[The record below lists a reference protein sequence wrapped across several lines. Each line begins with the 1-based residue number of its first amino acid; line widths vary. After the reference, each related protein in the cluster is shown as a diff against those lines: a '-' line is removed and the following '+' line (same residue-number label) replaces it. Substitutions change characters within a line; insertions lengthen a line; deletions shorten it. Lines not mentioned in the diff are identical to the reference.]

1 MNANCSFVP
10 NSLTKDLEIFCGNDN
25 AKYLEYFSKVFTRDP
40 SDETLEFRKEFISWY
55 KKKYKEDLNIETLTS
70 DKFKTLAVE
79 YSIDLKPS
87 YEHTEITINTSRA
100 AIFGY
105 TSPLARKKAI
115 AFISMLIY
123 KDYMNTERTE
133 DNIKT
138 NILSNI
144 ASNNIKYIR
153 DIVADMLAPDNDA
166 LYEEIWKN
174 LTNNCAEYIDKL
186 IKENKNN
193 KEAIPYSN
201 KILNYL
207 ALYRELTSTYKAD
220 KNSISVQEKVFDEIL
235 NSKLITSLTLSRY
248 DNFND
253 IEEARQ
259 ASLNSSETEE
269 TEDTVEIDDENQQTD
284 TSIRNYGLHHGE
296 YSDFKKHL
304 SERIK
309 RILNTIPKLNS
320 PVPETEDL
328 SEMNPD
334 LKIDES
340 IGFPEYLDATEV
352 ATALYAYVSKDDAD
366 SMVESIRDM
375 AEMFPEFAGFSIL
388 ANQLKANQDLKFH
401 FYTNFGKHIVSK
413 AQTIL
418 SDGIINYRISNPN
431 ASRLDALKTQYIN
444 EFMINSVNI
453 DMLDIKEKFNKI
465 TYVNKRGKLE
475 LPVSRNT
482 GDKIPRILALVENET
497 GKTDKLINAIGE
509 LYDILKYFY
518 PSLNHNSLINFVC
531 NNPDFNIQEAIT
543 SIYGDVK
550 KAVDTAES
558 VQLAIKDKQD
568 KIKSSIE
575 FNNKLLRENKLKKA
589 NHTPDE
595 FIDIEKIKEEDPI
608 KPEML
613 TSPTSFAEH
622 MLRYSLIKLN
632 LNSVNVHGNQ
642 SSDIL
647 NSSLITRLKAIFE
660 NPEKGANSPLQLL
673 AEDYHLDTNTQ
684 FRLSNILIEQDGHP
698 GIFKKENGKYVP
710 TEYANDLLQFTLFNG
725 AINQDTDIAVLYSQ
739 MSKGDYIGT
748 SWANFFSELN
758 NTITGTDIKL
768 GRYFL
773 RIPSDAPKTFI
784 LKAPRFVVDLHN
796 PLFTTGNQEEYDS
809 FINNIVSELMS
820 TNISVDPNAVAE
832 FVKNTGILIKSDN
845 DFVSHLLSTGEQ
857 DVDLR
862 EFVDDIQLLKI
873 EEESDKQNS
882 DVTVIPFVKQNED
895 GSAIVYI
902 LEGTLNKTKNSYKRG
917 YLQNAKVKNLF
928 NAENYKE
935 DITKLI
941 SEHFKSDFINNG
953 VVSYKNNTV
962 KRNRVIN
969 KNHQIFK
976 QLKNAFKQELLDGI
990 AAARLMFET
999 DVLKDNNDNPILI
1012 NGKES
1017 YIINRDSK
1025 LNPILQERWA
1035 NDLNGLSPVYH
1046 FNKKTAYEDG
1056 KLTGRVF
1063 ESDRFIIFDENQETV
1078 RNYGQELI
1086 DSVVK
1091 YLGTVDNPS
1100 IDNLLLWTES
1110 NGTFDLNLTQSQENA
1125 IDEKLSEYIND
1136 FVDNSYQRI
1145 QKTKHFMRG
1154 KKVNIDSVADFML
1167 NHQLMY
1173 INSNELLEGDTKY
1186 YKDVQTF
1193 LKRTK
1198 EYQASGNPYGI
1209 ASIRRTLTSTPLEN
1223 IQIGPASWNITLND
1237 RFNAVTFHTTNTF
1250 NKKVLDNLES
1260 VLSNKK
1266 IMGDRVMSKED
1277 AHILMYGLDGNGG
1290 YADAKVND
1298 AQSYITFEEWIRR
1311 VAARGELDKYT
1322 PLINKIKNKETLTK
1336 EDLTEFIQVQKNI
1349 YYDLYY
1355 DNITGRVAP
1364 RYIKNAE
1371 FVLVPQ
1377 FIEGTELYEVYKF
1390 MKNNNIAQINT
1401 DETSK
1406 ASNNYII
1413 DIFDNK
1419 GNLNQEIIDSN
1430 NLSDLENKENKT
1442 KEDNDRIK
1450 KAKDYNNLITRAIQ
1464 PYSYNYLYEQQK
1476 VPQHMFADNK
1486 FAIQIAKKIIDNIK
1500 EDHPLYYEKVD
1511 YFNLMTA
1518 NIKESFVN
1526 LMKEFN
1532 IPVDNNG
1539 NLLATDYTI
1548 FENIDYKKFYDKL
1561 KVELGR
1567 LGLDDNS
1574 LDYATLTGNPL
1585 SPGETVMPNYV
1596 GIMINKLES
1605 IVQSLVTKAVTR
1617 QTLHGFHAAQITNI
1631 GYKKL
1636 GTKNTIGKDDTLKYH
1651 PEVKDDKGNTKTE
1664 AYIEVKLP
1672 YGAFGIDKNSEHYKN
1687 MSDDD
1692 IIKELEKKGL
1702 DKFIGYRIPTEGKQS
1717 IAVMKIAG
1725 FIPDGSGSTI
1735 VVPNEWVPQT
1745 GSDFDVDSVYG
1756 IMHKVYIN
1764 KVNGEVY
1771 KIKYKNKFDRQ
1782 DWYNYIAK
1790 TVGDRIEELDKEKYE
1805 SIKDNA
1811 KNEAKNAVK
1820 KYRKELQDIEAE
1832 AYKNLPGK
1840 YFFNKEENR
1849 YVYIGVKGAIR
1860 KIHEAIKE
1868 AYKEDNSKQ
1877 RYIDQ
1882 LENELLYLTEH
1893 IDPSKYS
1900 EKELEN
1906 INAYIG
1912 IIDTIHDNV
1921 TGNTTKDKSIYNN
1934 TKNEVLNA
1942 AIEKIKETQY
1952 EVYSKL
1958 AEINKLK
1965 SEEDFLNEANNNPID
1980 NNTRNAR
1987 DNRIVDIMIDIMSH
2001 PYSLEENL
2009 SRSNFDDI
2017 TGNENAA
2024 VDKLRNK
2031 TEQLRRKNRSP
2042 FNILD
2047 EAEFQED
2054 AMQGFALK
2062 GFSVARDTFCSICNT
2077 VRPIISNTYSPVID
2091 YDYSY
2096 LNDEDFNKVLK
2107 SLKDRFD
2114 DKNQENV
2121 KNTGKIIH
2129 IRHNKIGWSSD
2140 DRNINGKYITVYSSQ
2155 TTAHILDAMK
2165 FGPVPNVNKYTFGVY
2180 KTLVDIGS
2188 RYDTAIGFIMHPA
2201 VAVINNYYNRTNSI
2215 YANDVS
2221 TKYIESALEE
2231 YCDRL
2236 EIAVNKENI
2245 KNIVNNTK
2253 ESIIS
2258 IPIWTRESAEKD
2270 TNTLYIF
2277 TDNTDRTSGSKVI
2290 DSNSPYAKKYGKGK
2304 YYPTQT
2310 QAVVRGLPNAMP
2322 ISTQHWFHKG
2332 AKGKTGRWTDE
2343 YIEEFKKVITE
2354 EIEDIKKE
2362 WLSGKYSKIAFGGGD
2377 GLFNGAISEITK
2389 DRTPKIYDFLQSKYN
2404 ELLEFV
2410 KNNPSDN
2417 KTDTNTK
2424 FKFEKRMS
2432 LNEKLQ
2438 VINKFFGVNIST
2450 DYMNNKLRNI
2460 NENDLVLR
2468 ITDEE
2473 AYKEKVGGEV
2483 NMLLADMRHILHFA
2497 KLMKLTNNINSIQ
2510 QVTNPDKFGAKQ
2522 TIFETERVFRN
2533 ISDYIKSQYTYDSN
2547 KKEYVNNSI
2556 LFVNGKD
2563 ILEAIYPDFI
2573 QDINKFEN
2581 TLDSNI
2587 ESFVKSST
2595 NIEKSKYPTLC
2606 AHLKYSSATSIIINK
2621 AFFATQTPIF
2631 KAFIQSIEDKFSDN
2645 KRLDEKTYKEL
2656 RTYIIN
2662 SLYRRTGFINSTL
2675 AYDNRK
2681 KCLDFKNGNVREP
2694 NYEEYARIF
2703 GYSRNVTFEV
2713 PVYNKNKNI
2722 VETKLLK
2729 IKNLSKP
2736 EKNEIN
2742 MFAALSPAQKIE
2754 FLKHNFEGESI
2765 FNYLNT
2771 RLYTTYSTRNT
2782 SPGAQLISFS
2792 ESSADID
2799 YLRDLFYK
2807 AFTNKNPL
2815 VCLAAADIIKYAFVV
2830 DGYQFSRNGVSKL
2843 IPNSLLTNDGPYAGT
2858 NIIADVNEKV
2868 SMINAHLDE
2877 YDLENFIRSHPN
2889 LTQINTRRVKK
2900 NRKMYELA
2908 KNKED
2913 VIIINYSDKDLL
2925 EKYGIQKSNKI
2936 GYNSYVRLKFGYDT
2950 ILYRIYALKDGSV
2963 ILTPLNNLERNENAN
2978 QSSNDSFNIYPIRIG
2993 SYDYF
2998 EDIVN
3003 QYISN
3008 RPTTEVGISP
3018 YNFNK
3023 LIEEIN
3029 PDNFK
3034 ALSYVVEGEPITKE
3048 FDVKAST
3055 PLGRTL
3061 IKNATEIVNDYN
3073 KPYRFFYNLAI
3084 DKYIENN
3091 DSIYIA
3097 IPTEQEVD
3105 GKIEYSNSRTIFE
3118 ITPVDISYLY
3128 KYFVSPSLSRDN
3140 LTEKEKD
3147 ILNTLEQT
3155 MKYRSISKN
3164 FSHMFEIKEFKNNL
3178 NNKDV
3183 KRIRFSTIGHK
3194 TKPIVEATMSVI
3206 QGINYMGTITGE
3218 ERSAALSRNFKQQG
3232 IIRKKIV
3239 AETHVEDVIIPAAKV
3254 VEQAVQNI
3262 KDRFNQFWEIPGN
3275 KNHYYK
3281 ITDPEVI
3288 KEIKVNASLRE
3299 KYLKAIMD
3307 PAAIESKFAI
3317 FRDLDIQSED
3327 EILRP
3332 YLEKIKKS
3340 IAELR
3345 TIPEVK
3351 KAQENYVYEVL
3362 DKLSDNPFI
3371 KEGSTGGLT
3380 SVIGGFYKQSTLN
3393 ALFNDIQE
3401 SPNPLVQVTMK
3412 MVQSNL
3418 RASEMQTRKDV
3429 ENFTKYVENIKAEAK
3444 AAGKDINYDNIFD
3457 EYGRFKRH
3465 YKEKL
3470 ISDRTKLQRA
3480 SDDAKQ
3486 HWIEIRDS
3494 KPNNE
3499 LSTESIEAYI
3509 DYKLKELE
3517 YNEWKAKYIE
3527 QEAYNKPNNKRN
3539 IQDNGYYNTK
3549 NELARVMLTSRDK
3562 YIFAIYNILKD
3573 KKNRLL
3579 NRQMEDIDN
3588 PELDKEIEDI
3598 TTKMWQLRQKNL
3610 YDDIIHNVIVKP
3622 ITPEVEDSKQM
3633 IKYAWNSSNNSED
3646 LDNWVKAN
3654 STNEKKY
3661 FKYEPK
3667 PEFEQKV
3674 RDNLAIL
3681 EKYENRDEN
3690 GEPTVSQDILNKNE
3704 EYQKAKRW
3712 LRRNARSIFV
3722 EKGDDSWIFEY
3733 NKAIDV
3739 LHEEAGDIS
3748 TEYSKLYH
3756 NVKFRDENGDLD
3768 GIEISKDI
3776 DLVRRI
3782 KKEQQRT
3789 YNIFREDDYSDRKLI
3804 SLAPKDD
3811 LVYTDT
3817 YWTEMLGAK
3826 TEDKGIKKQYADVIT
3841 LINNTLSP
3849 YYTESTNSIDW
3860 VKMFEDNTEEQIIDI
3875 LTLLN
3880 TAYDALDNISKGSNT
3895 TKSKKDIAEWIRNNC
3910 ITEMNT
3916 TRYSDDMI
3924 TASMYTGKINTLFKQ
3939 LIKGHNKDNTVGNSY
3954 LYKTFKLKYEEGS
3967 EEYKKYVDIEK
3978 TNAKKVVNKYTYKI
3992 NTKYYNIA
4000 RREASAKG
4008 KEFYKK
4014 WFYDNHVYNPYERKF
4029 EPIAIWRKTEYRI
4042 DTNSDIEIEWT
4053 PEYSQTV
4060 RKVRDGYSSL
4070 SYTDIID
4077 YISDTSTGGKAKVI
4091 TDEELNELK
4100 EKNDDLDLQNYNYKP
4115 GFGHGEN
4122 YIYGSNPEYDNPN
4135 TMNEFEQ
4142 KMSDYMQLVL
4152 TKLVQDE
4159 QSQTYIKKG
4168 WAPTRLKNE
4177 TSIGKEF
4184 KKLAGFT
4191 YYNNG
4196 RDEET
4201 PIIDYAHDKYI
4212 PTPMLAL
4219 IKKTDNPNTLK
4230 KPIRE
4235 ECATE
4240 EEYLRKKRAW
4250 DIEEERVRQEELEL
4264 HRLYHDTDYE
4274 GIFKQFIVKAN
4285 RHNTIQHN
4293 KMNFYMA
4300 QKLLSEY
4307 GVYRQRYGKEGDYKK
4322 DGAVSDSEQV
4332 EYLKQIDK
4340 DMYDQFTTTINRFVN
4355 NEWKSP
4361 EGILTRYMSI
4371 LQAMTSA
4378 KFMILNHKGGV
4389 ANITYGEA
4397 SIHSES
4403 QAREFWTEKESIKGL
4418 NMYRSGIL
4426 DYIANMYTDKSST
4439 LAGAI
4444 VKFIDIVDY
4453 DEQSGLNYIQDDLA
4467 EISKKINDF
4476 AYSAQSAGE
4485 HCLQNRAMLTMMFSH
4500 RIFENPRHKE
4510 FGQPKYIYKNFK
4522 EYLNGIE
4529 ESCLMEILSDTEKKE
4544 YEKYKANIIADDNK
4558 LKSYIWLRDDFVTNY
4573 VHARFGWDRLSEFNR
4588 LKEERIKDA
4597 KKKFE
4602 DDTAHPTIISQ
4613 LKLGDDG
4620 KLAFKEGSLLEELDS
4635 MRNGK
4640 VITEKDDSFNNP
4652 SDAIQFLA
4660 NFKGR
4665 VISVNKKIHG
4675 SYDKSGRAKIE
4686 NTWYGGIV
4694 AQYHKHLPIGFSKRY
4709 RSKGYFN
4716 EERGTKEK
4724 GFYVSIIDFLSIP
4737 VKRHQTLLNLT
4748 DEEVEATIGVQN
4760 IIKEYLDFA
4769 FHCKIAYNTM
4779 PEFEKAN
4786 VRRALSDFQTMFGAL
4801 FACIALKMAA
4811 TDDDKNRWWY
4821 NFAFYQTDRLAS
4833 EGSQYM
4839 PWVLPQEAKKFFG
4852 NPIAG
4857 FKEVD
4862 DVLNTVSSLT
4872 QMLMGTVGLS
4882 DFDPVYNAGTNAGR
4896 YKLAVYI
4903 ERNIPFWR
4911 GIRSSYVDINNNNK
4925 AYKAGKNVLGF
4936 IDTDKAA
4943 EQGKKFFE

>member
-1 MNANCSFVP
+1 
-10 NSLTKDLEIFCGNDN
+10 
-25 AKYLEYFSKVFTRDP
+25 
-40 SDETLEFRKEFISWY
+40 
-55 KKKYKEDLNIETLTS
+55 
-70 DKFKTLAVE
+70 
-79 YSIDLKPS
+79 
-87 YEHTEITINTSRA
+87 
-100 AIFGY
+100 
-105 TSPLARKKAI
+105 
-115 AFISMLIY
+115 
-123 KDYMNTERTE
+123 
-133 DNIKT
+133 
-138 NILSNI
+138 
-144 ASNNIKYIR
+144 
-153 DIVADMLAPDNDA
+153 
-166 LYEEIWKN
+166 
-174 LTNNCAEYIDKL
+174 
-186 IKENKNN
+186 
-193 KEAIPYSN
+193 
-201 KILNYL
+201 
-207 ALYRELTSTYKAD
+207 
-220 KNSISVQEKVFDEIL
+220 
-235 NSKLITSLTLSRY
+235 
-248 DNFND
+248 
-253 IEEARQ
+253 
-259 ASLNSSETEE
+259 
-269 TEDTVEIDDENQQTD
+269 
-284 TSIRNYGLHHGE
+284 
-296 YSDFKKHL
+296 
-304 SERIK
+304 
-309 RILNTIPKLNS
+309 
-320 PVPETEDL
+320 
-328 SEMNPD
+328 
-334 LKIDES
+334 
-340 IGFPEYLDATEV
+340 
-352 ATALYAYVSKDDAD
+352 
-366 SMVESIRDM
+366 
-375 AEMFPEFAGFSIL
+375 
-388 ANQLKANQDLKFH
+388 
-401 FYTNFGKHIVSK
+401 
-413 AQTIL
+413 
-418 SDGIINYRISNPN
+418 
-431 ASRLDALKTQYIN
+431 
-444 EFMINSVNI
+444 
-453 DMLDIKEKFNKI
+453 
-465 TYVNKRGKLE
+465 
-475 LPVSRNT
+475 
-482 GDKIPRILALVENET
+482 
-497 GKTDKLINAIGE
+497 
-509 LYDILKYFY
+509 
-518 PSLNHNSLINFVC
+518 
-531 NNPDFNIQEAIT
+531 
-543 SIYGDVK
+543 
-550 KAVDTAES
+550 
-558 VQLAIKDKQD
+558 
-568 KIKSSIE
+568 
-575 FNNKLLRENKLKKA
+575 
-589 NHTPDE
+589 
-595 FIDIEKIKEEDPI
+595 
-608 KPEML
+608 ML

-622 MLRYSLIKLN
+622 MLKYSLIKIN
-632 LNSVNVHGNQ
+632 LNNVNVHGNQ
-642 SSDIL
+642 SSGIL

-660 NPEKGANSPLQLL
+660 NPEKGASSPLQLL

-698 GIFKKENGKYVP
+698 GIFRKENGKYVP
-710 TEYANDLLQFTLFNG
+710 TNYANDILQFTLFDG
-725 AINQDTDIAVLYSQ
+725 ATNQDTDISVLYSE

-796 PLFTTGNQEEYDS
+796 PLFTTGNQDEYDS

-820 TNISVDPNAVAE
+820 ANVSADPNAVAE
-832 FVKNTGILIKSDN
+832 FVKNTGILVKSNN

-862 EFVDDIQLLKI
+862 EFVDDVQLLKI
-873 EEESDKQNS
+873 EEEANKQNN
-882 DVTVIPFVKQNED
+882 DTTIIPFVKQNED
-895 GSAIVYI
+895 GSAIVYV
-902 LEGTLNKTKNSYKRG
+902 LEGKLNKTKGSYKRG
-917 YLQNAKVKNLF
+917 YLQNTKIKNLF
-928 NAENYKE
+928 NAENFKE

-953 VVSYKNNTV
+953 IVSYKNNTV
-962 KRNRVIN
+962 KRNRVVN

-999 DVLKDNNDNPILI
+999 NVLKDSDGNLILV

-1046 FNKKTAYEDG
+1046 FNKKTAYKDG

-1063 ESDRFIIFDENQETV
+1063 ESDRFIIFDENLETV

-1125 IDEKLSEYIND
+1125 IDEKLSEYINA

-1154 KKVNIDSVADFML
+1154 KRVNIDSVADFML

-1266 IMGDRVMSKED
+1266 IMGDRVMSKDD
-1277 AHILMYGLDGNGG
+1277 AHVLMYGLDGNGG

-1298 AQSYITFEEWIRR
+1298 AQSYITFEEWVRR

-1322 PLINKIKNKETLTK
+1322 PIINKIINKETLTK

-1355 DNITGRVAP
+1355 DNITGRVVP
-1364 RYIKNAE
+1364 RQIKNAE

-1413 DIFDNK
+1413 DIFDSK

-1450 KAKDYNNLITRAIQ
+1450 KAKDYNNLITKAIQ

-1500 EDHPLYYEKVD
+1500 EDHPLYYEKVE

-1532 IPVDNNG
+1532 IPVDDNG

-1585 SPGETVMPNYV
+1585 SPGETIMPNYV

-1631 GYKKL
+1631 GYKQL
-1636 GTKNTIGKDDTLKYH
+1636 GTKDTIAKDNNLKYH
-1651 PEVKDDKGNTKTE
+1651 PEVTDSKGNTITE
-1664 AYIEVKLP
+1664 AYAEVKLP
-1672 YGAFGIDKNSEHYKN
+1672 YVAFGIDKNSEHYKN
-1687 MSDDD
+1687 MSDED
-1692 IIKELEKKGL
+1692 IIKELEEKHL

-1717 IAVMKIAG
+1717 IAIMKIAG
-1725 FIPDGSGSTI
+1725 FVPDSSGSTI

-1756 IMHKVYIN
+1756 IMHKVYIS

-1771 KIKYKNKFDRQ
+1771 KIKYKDKFDRQ

-1790 TVGDRIEELDKEKYE
+1790 TVGDRIEGLDKEKYE

-1811 KNEAKNAVK
+1811 KGEAKNAVK
-1820 KYRKELQDIEAE
+1820 KYRKELQDVEAE

-1840 YFFNKEENR
+1840 YFFNKEKNR

-1860 KIHEAIKE
+1860 KIHEAINE
-1868 AYKEDNSKQ
+1868 AYKDNNSKQ
-1877 RYIDQ
+1877 KYIDQ
-1882 LENELLYLTEH
+1882 LENELLYLDTR
-1893 IDPSKYS
+1893 INLSKHS
-1900 EKELEN
+1900 EEEIQN
-1906 INAYIG
+1906 IQAYKA
-1912 IIDTIHDNV
+1912 IIDTIHSNI
-1921 TGNTTKDKSIYNN
+1921 TGDTTKEKNIYDN
-1934 TKNEVLNA
+1934 TKNKTLNE
-1942 AIEKIKETQY
+1942 AIERIKKAQY
-1952 EVYSKL
+1952 DAYSKS

-1965 SEEDFLNEANNNPID
+1965 SEEDFLNEINNNPID

-2009 SRSNFDDI
+2009 SRSNFDGI

-2077 VRPIISNTYSPVID
+2077 VRPIILNNYSPIID
-2091 YDYSY
+2091 YDYSN
-2096 LNDEDFNKVLK
+2096 LNDEEFNKALK

-2121 KNTGKIIH
+2121 TNTGKIIH

-2140 DRNINGKYITVYSSQ
+2140 DKNINGSYITVYSSQ

-2165 FGPVPNVNKYTFGVY
+2165 SGPVPNVNKYTFGVY

-2188 RYDTAIGFIMHPA
+2188 RYTIAVGFIMHPA

-2236 EIAVNKENI
+2236 ESAINKENI
-2245 KNIVNNTK
+2245 EN
-2253 ESIIS
+2253 
-2258 IPIWTRESAEKD
+2258 AKD
-2270 TNTLYIF
+2270 F
-2277 TDNTDRTSGSKVI
+2277 K
-2290 DSNSPYAKKYGKGK
+2290 
-2304 YYPTQT
+2304 
-2310 QAVVRGLPNAMP
+2310 
-2322 ISTQHWFHKG
+2322 
-2332 AKGKTGRWTDE
+2332 
-2343 YIEEFKKVITE
+2343 FKK
-2354 EIEDIKKE
+2354 
-2362 WLSGKYSKIAFGGGD
+2362 G
-2377 GLFNGAISEITK
+2377 
-2389 DRTPKIYDFLQSKYN
+2389 
-2404 ELLEFV
+2404 
-2410 KNNPSDN
+2410 
-2417 KTDTNTK
+2417 
-2424 FKFEKRMS
+2424 MS

-2438 VINKFFGVNIST
+2438 VINQFFGVNIST

-2460 NENDLVLR
+2460 NENDLALR

-2473 AYKEKVGGEV
+2473 AYKEKVGGEI
-2483 NMLLADMRHILHFA
+2483 NMLLADMAHILHFA
-2497 KLMKLTNNINSIQ
+2497 KIAELTNKISSVQ

-2533 ISDYIKSQYTYDSN
+2533 ISDYIKSQYVYDKD

-2556 LFVNGKD
+2556 LSVNGKD

-2573 QDINKFEN
+2573 EDINRFEN
-2581 TLDSNI
+2581 TVESSI

-2595 NIEKSKYPTLC
+2595 NIEKSAYPTLC
-2606 AHLKYSSATSIIINK
+2606 AHLKYSSATSIIVNK
-2621 AFFATQTPIF
+2621 AFFVTQTPTF

-2645 KRLDEKTYKEL
+2645 KKLDEKTYKEL

-2662 SLYRRTGFINSTL
+2662 SLYRRIGFINSTL
-2675 AYDNRK
+2675 AYNNRR
-2681 KCLDFKNGNVREP
+2681 KCLDFKNGDVRTP

-2713 PVYNKNKNI
+2713 PVYNKNKDT
-2722 VETKLLK
+2722 VEIKPLK

-2736 EKNEIN
+2736 EKNEID
-2742 MFAALSPAQKIE
+2742 MFASLSPAQKIE

-2771 RLYTTYSTRNT
+2771 RLYTTYSTKNT

-2858 NIIADVNEKV
+2858 NIIADVNEKM
-2868 SMINAHLDE
+2868 SMINTYLDD

-2900 NRKMYELA
+2900 HGKMYEI
-2908 KNKED
+2908 NRNRED
-2913 VIIINYSDKDLL
+2913 VIVINYTNNDIL
-2925 EKYGIQKSNKI
+2925 EKYGIKKSNKL
-2936 GYNSYVRLKFGYDT
+2936 GYNSYVRLKFGDDT
-2950 ILYRIYALKDGSV
+2950 ILYRIYALNDGSV
-2963 ILTPLNNLERNENAN
+2963 ILTPLNNLERNENAE
-2978 QSSNDSFNIYPIRIG
+2978 QSSNESFNKYPIKIG

-3003 QYISN
+3003 RYISS
-3008 RPTTEVGISP
+3008 RSIGETGVSVSQ
-3018 YNFNK
+3018 FDK
-3023 LIEEIN
+3023 LIEETN
-3029 PDNFK
+3029 PNNFK
-3034 ALSYVVEGEPITKE
+3034 AASYVIEGESITKE
-3048 FDVKAST
+3048 FNVEAST
-3055 PLGRTL
+3055 PLGRIL
-3061 IKNATEIVNDYN
+3061 IKNATEIVNDYD

-3118 ITPVDISYLY
+3118 ISPVDISYLY
-3128 KYFVSPSLSRDN
+3128 KYFVHPSLSRDN
-3140 LTEKEKD
+3140 LTEKERD

-3178 NNKDV
+3178 NNNDV
-3183 KRIRFSTIGHK
+3183 KRVRFSTIGHK

-3218 ERSAALSRNFKQQG
+3218 ERSAALSRDFKQRG
-3232 IIRKKIV
+3232 IVRKEIV

-3262 KDRFNQFWEIPGN
+3262 KDNFNQFWEIPGN

-3307 PAAIESKFAI
+3307 PSAIESKFAI

-3327 EILRP
+3327 EVLRP

-3371 KEGSTGGLT
+3371 KEGPTGGLT
-3380 SVIGGFYKQSTLN
+3380 SIIGGFYKQSTLN

-3418 RASEMQTRKDV
+3418 RASEMQTARDV
-3429 ENFTKYVENIKAEAK
+3429 ENFTKFIEDIKSRAK
-3444 AAGKDINYDNIFD
+3444 AAGKDINYNNIFD
-3457 EYGRFKRH
+3457 DYGRFKRH

-3470 ISDRTKLQRA
+3470 ISDRTRLQRA

-3486 HWIEIRDS
+3486 HWIEIRDF

-3549 NELARVMLTSRDK
+3549 NELSRVMLTSRDK
-3562 YIFAIYNILKD
+3562 YIFAIYNILRD

-3579 NRQMEDIDN
+3579 NRQIEDIDN

-3598 TTKMWQLRQKNL
+3598 TTKMWQLRQKDL
-3610 YDDIIHNVIVKP
+3610 FDNVIHGVVNKP

-3646 LDNWVKAN
+3646 LNNWVEAN
-3654 STNEKKY
+3654 SINEKKY
-3661 FKYEPK
+3661 FKYAPK

-3690 GEPTVSQDILNKNE
+3690 GEPTVSQTILDKNE

-3722 EKGDDSWIFEY
+3722 ERGDDSWIFDY

-3739 LHEEAGDIS
+3739 LHDEAGNIS
-3748 TEYSKLYH
+3748 LEYFNLYS
-3756 NVKFRDENGDLD
+3756 NPKFRDENGDLD

-3782 KKEQQRT
+3782 KEEQQRT
-3789 YNIFREDDYSDRKLI
+3789 YNVFREDDYSDRKLI

-3811 LVYTDT
+3811 LVYTDE

-3860 VKMFEDNTEEQIIDI
+3860 VKMFEDNTEEETINI

-3880 TAYDALDNISKGSNT
+3880 TAYDALDDISKDSNR
-3895 TKSKKDIAEWIRNNC
+3895 TKSKKDIAEWIENNC

-3916 TRYSDDMI
+3916 SRYSDDMI
-3924 TASMYTGKINTLFKQ
+3924 TASMYTGKVNSLFKQ
-3939 LIKGHNKDNTVGNSY
+3939 LIQGHNKDNTVGNSY
-3954 LYKTFKLKYEEGS
+3954 LYKTFKLKYKEDS

-3978 TNAKKVVNKYTYKI
+3978 TNAKKVVNKYTYKV

-4008 KEFYKK
+4008 KDFYKT
-4014 WFYDNHVYNPYERKF
+4014 WFYANHIYNPYERKF
-4029 EPIAIWRKTEYRI
+4029 EPIAIWRKTEYRT
-4042 DTNSDIEIEWT
+4042 DTNSDIEIEWN
-4053 PEYSQTV
+4053 PGYSQTT
-4060 RKVRDGYSSL
+4060 RKVRDGYSTL
-4070 SYTDIID
+4070 SDITML
-4077 YISDTSTGGKAKVI
+4077 SELSGTSTGGKAKVI
-4091 TDEELNELK
+4091 TDEELNEIN
-4100 EKNDDLDLQNYNYKP
+4100 EYSDDLDLQNSNYKS

-4135 TMNEFEQ
+4135 IMNEFEQ
-4142 KMSDYMQLVL
+4142 EMSDYMQLVL

-4159 QSQTYIKKG
+4159 QSQVYIKRG
-4168 WAPTRLKNE
+4168 WAPTRLKSE
-4177 TSIGKEF
+4177 TSIKEEL

-4196 RDEET
+4196 KDEET

-4219 IKKTDNPNTLK
+4219 IKRTDNPNTLK

-4235 ECATE
+4235 EYSTE
-4240 EEYLRKKRAW
+4240 EEYLRKKREW
-4250 DIEEERVRQEELEL
+4250 DIEEERVKQEELEL
-4264 HRLYHDTDYE
+4264 QRLYHDTDYE

-4285 RHNTIQHN
+4285 KHNAIQHN
-4293 KMNFYMA
+4293 KMNFYIA

-4322 DGAVSDSEQV
+4322 DGAVSDSEQA
-4332 EYLKQIDK
+4332 EYLKQIDE
-4340 DMYDQFTTTINRFVN
+4340 DMYNQFTTTIRRFVN

-4361 EGILTRYMSI
+4361 EGSLTRYMSM

-4378 KFMILNHKGGV
+4378 KFMILNHKGGI

-4403 QAREFWTEKESIKGL
+4403 HAREFWNEKESIKGL
-4418 NMYRSGIL
+4418 NMYTSGII
-4426 DYIANMYTDKSST
+4426 DYMAHMYSDKSST

-4444 VKFIDIVDY
+4444 AKFMDIVDY
-4453 DEQSGLNYIQDDLA
+4453 DEQSGLSYIQNDLA
-4467 EISKKINDF
+4467 EISKRINDF

-4485 HCLQNRAMLTMMFSH
+4485 HCLQNRAMFTMMFSH
-4500 RIFENPRHKE
+4500 RIFENPRSKE

-4522 EYLNGIE
+4522 EYLNDME
-4529 ESCLMEILSDTEKKE
+4529 ESALMEILSEEEKKE
-4544 YEKYKANIIADDNK
+4544 YEKYKADIIADDNK

-4573 VHARFGWDRLSEFNR
+4573 VQARFGWARQSEFNR
-4588 LKEERIKDA
+4588 IKKERIKNAEKD
-4597 KKKFE
+4597 FN
-4602 DDTAHPTIISQ
+4602 DDVAHPTIMSQ

-4620 KLAFKEGSLLEELDS
+4620 KLAFKEDSLLGELDG

-4640 VITEKDDSFNNP
+4640 AITENDDSFNNP
-4652 SDAIQFLA
+4652 SDALQFLA

-4675 SYDKSGRAKIE
+4675 SYDKSGRAKVE
-4686 NTWYGGIV
+4686 NTWWGSILM
-4694 AQYHKHLPIGFSKRY
+4694 QYHKHLPIGFAKRY

-4716 EERGTKEK
+4716 EERGTREK
-4724 GFYVSIIDFLSIP
+4724 GSYVSIIDFLSIP
-4737 VKRHQTLLNLT
+4737 VKKHQTILNLT
-4748 DEEVEATIGVQN
+4748 DEEVDATIGVQN
-4760 IIKEYLDFA
+4760 IIKDYLDFA
-4769 FHCKIAYNTM
+4769 FHFKIAYNTM

-4811 TDDDKNRWWY
+4811 TDDDKNLWWY

-4882 DFDPVYNAGTNAGR
+4882 DFDPVYDTGTNAGR

-4911 GIRSSYVDINNNNK
+4911 GIRSAYVDINDNNK

-4943 EQGKKFFE
+4943 EQGKKLFE

>member
-1 MNANCSFVP
+1 MNANCSFVS
-10 NSLTKDLEIFCGNDN
+10 NALTKDLEIFCGNDS
-25 AKYLEYFSKVFTRDP
+25 AKYLEYFSKVFKSDP

-100 AIFGY
+100 AMFGY

-133 DNIKT
+133 DNIET

-144 ASNNIKYIR
+144 ASDNIEYIR
-153 DIVADMLAPDNDA
+153 DIVADMLAPDDDA
-166 LYEEIWKN
+166 LYEEIWKK
-174 LTNNCAEYIDKL
+174 LTNNCAEYIDNL

-201 KILNYL
+201 TILNHL

-220 KNSISVQEKVFDEIL
+220 ENSVSVQEKVFDEIL
-235 NSKLITSLTLSRY
+235 NSKLITSLSLSRY
-248 DNFND
+248 DNFD
-253 IEEARQ
+253 EIEEAKKS
-259 ASLNSSETEE
+259 SLNSSDTEE
-269 TEDTVEIDDENQQTD
+269 TGDTTEIDDENKQTD
-284 TSIRNYGLHHGE
+284 TSIRDHGLHHGE

-328 SEMNPD
+328 SEMTPD

-352 ATALYAYVSKDDAD
+352 ATALYAYVVKDDAD
-366 SMVESIRDM
+366 SMVESIRNM
-375 AEMFPEFAGFSIL
+375 SEMFPEYAGFSIL

-418 SDGIINYRISNPN
+418 NDGIINYRMSNSN
-431 ASRLDALKTQYIN
+431 ASRLDTLKTQYIN
-444 EFMINSVNI
+444 EFMINSVNV

-465 TYVNKRGKLE
+465 TYVNKHGKLE
-475 LPVSRNT
+475 FPKSRNT
-482 GDKIPRILALVENET
+482 NDKMPKILVLVENEN
-497 GKTDKLINAIGE
+497 GKTDKLIEAIGQ

-531 NNPDFNIQEAIT
+531 NNPDFNIQEAIA

-558 VQLAIKDKQD
+558 VQLAIKSKQD
-568 KIKSSIE
+568 KIKSDTE
-575 FNNKLLRENKLKKA
+575 YNNKLYIENKLKKA

-595 FIDIEKIKEEDPI
+595 FRDIEKLKEEDPI

-613 TSPTSFAEH
+613 ISPISFAEH
-622 MLRYSLIKLN
+622 MLKYALIKTN

-660 NPEKGANSPLQLL
+660 NPEKGASSPLQLL

-698 GIFKKENGKYVP
+698 GIFRKENGKYVP
-710 TEYANDLLQFTLFNG
+710 TDYANDILQFTLFNG
-725 AINQDTDIAVLYSQ
+725 AINQDTDISVLYSE

-796 PLFTTGNQEEYDS
+796 PLFTTGNQEEYDT
-809 FINNIVSELMS
+809 FINNIVSDLMS
-820 TNISVDPNAVAE
+820 ANISADPNAVAE
-832 FVKNTGILIKSDN
+832 FVKNTGILVKSDN

-857 DVDLR
+857 DIDLR
-862 EFVDDIQLLKI
+862 DFIDDVQLLKI
-873 EEESDKQNS
+873 EEEANKQNN
-882 DVTVIPFVKQNED
+882 DTTIIPFVKQNED
-895 GSAIVYI
+895 GSAIVYV
-902 LEGTLNKTKNSYKRG
+902 LEGTLNKTKGSYKRG
-917 YLQNAKVKNLF
+917 YLQNAKIKNLF

-941 SEHFKSDFINNG
+941 SEHFKSDFINKG
-953 VVSYKNNTV
+953 IVSYKNNTV
-962 KRNRVIN
+962 KRNRIIN

-999 DVLKDNNDNPILI
+999 NILKDNNDNPILI

-1035 NDLNGLSPVYH
+1035 NDLNGLSPIYH
-1046 FNKKTAYEDG
+1046 FNKKSVYKDG

-1125 IDEKLSEYIND
+1125 INEKLSEYINA

-1223 IQIGPASWNITLND
+1223 IQIGSASWNITLND

-1298 AQSYITFEEWIRR
+1298 AQSYITFEEWVRR

-1322 PLINKIKNKETLTK
+1322 PLINKIINKETLTK

-1355 DNITGRVAP
+1355 DNVTGRVVP
-1364 RYIKNAE
+1364 RQIKNAE

-1413 DIFDNK
+1413 DIFDSK

-1500 EDHPLYYEKVD
+1500 EDHPLYYEKVE

-1532 IPVDNNG
+1532 IPVDDNG

-1631 GYKKL
+1631 GYKQL
-1636 GTKNTIGKDDTLKYH
+1636 GTKDTIAKDSNLKYH
-1651 PEVKDDKGNTKTE
+1651 PEVTDAKGNTITE
-1664 AYIEVKLP
+1664 AYAEVKLP

-1687 MSDDD
+1687 MSDED
-1692 IIKELEKKGL
+1692 IIKELEEKHL

-1771 KIKYKNKFDRQ
+1771 KIKYKNKNEFDRQ

-1790 TVGDRIEELDKEKYE
+1790 TVGDRIEGIDKEKYE

-1811 KNEAKNAVK
+1811 KDEAKAAVK
-1820 KYRKELQDIEAE
+1820 KYREELQKIEAE

-1849 YVYIGVKGAIR
+1849 YVYIGIKGAIR
-1860 KIHEAIKE
+1860 KIHEAINE
-1868 AYKEDNSKQ
+1868 GYKDNNDSKQ
-1877 RYIDQ
+1877 KYIDQ
-1882 LENELLYLTEH
+1882 LANELLYLTTR
-1893 IDPSKYS
+1893 IDFSKHS
-1900 EKELEN
+1900 EEEIQN
-1906 INAYIG
+1906 IQTYTA
-1912 IIDTIHDNV
+1912 IIDTIHDNL
-1921 TGNTTKDKSIYNN
+1921 TGNTTKEKNIYDN
-1934 TKNEVLNA
+1934 TKNKTLKEDIERIKNA
-1942 AIEKIKETQY
+1942 QY
-1952 EVYSKL
+1952 EAYSKT
-1958 AEINKLK
+1958 AETNKLK
-1965 SEEDFLNEANNNPID
+1965 SEEDFLNEANNDPI
-1980 NNTRNAR
+1980 NHNSRNAR
-1987 DNRIVDIMIDIMSH
+1987 DNRIVDIMINIMSH

-2009 SRSNFDDI
+2009 SRSNFDNI

-2077 VRPIISNTYSPVID
+2077 VRPIISNNYSPIID
-2091 YDYSY
+2091 YDYSH
-2096 LNDEDFNKVLK
+2096 LNDEDFNKILK
-2107 SLKDRFD
+2107 SLKERFN

-2121 KNTGKIIH
+2121 TNTGKIIH

-2140 DRNINGKYITVYSSQ
+2140 DKNINGKYITVYSSQ

-2165 FGPVPNVNKYTFGVY
+2165 SGPVPNVNKYTFGVY

-2188 RYDTAIGFIMHPA
+2188 RYDTAVGFIMHPA
-2201 VAVINNYYNRTNSI
+2201 VAVINEYYNRTNSI

-2236 EIAVNKENI
+2236 EIAINKENI
-2245 KNIVNNTK
+2245 EN
-2253 ESIIS
+2253 
-2258 IPIWTRESAEKD
+2258 AKD
-2270 TNTLYIF
+2270 F
-2277 TDNTDRTSGSKVI
+2277 K
-2290 DSNSPYAKKYGKGK
+2290 
-2304 YYPTQT
+2304 
-2310 QAVVRGLPNAMP
+2310 
-2322 ISTQHWFHKG
+2322 
-2332 AKGKTGRWTDE
+2332 
-2343 YIEEFKKVITE
+2343 FKK
-2354 EIEDIKKE
+2354 
-2362 WLSGKYSKIAFGGGD
+2362 G
-2377 GLFNGAISEITK
+2377 
-2389 DRTPKIYDFLQSKYN
+2389 
-2404 ELLEFV
+2404 
-2410 KNNPSDN
+2410 
-2417 KTDTNTK
+2417 
-2424 FKFEKRMS
+2424 MS

-2438 VINKFFGVNIST
+2438 VINQFFGVNIST

-2460 NENDLVLR
+2460 NENDLALR
-2468 ITDEE
+2468 INDEE

-2483 NMLLADMRHILHFA
+2483 NMILADMRHILHFA
-2497 KLMKLTNNINSIQ
+2497 KLMELTNKISSVQ

-2522 TIFETERVFRN
+2522 TIFETERVFRT
-2533 ISDYIKSQYTYDSN
+2533 ISDYIKSQYIYEPN
-2547 KKEYVNNSI
+2547 RKIYVNNSV
-2556 LFVNGKD
+2556 LSVNGKD

-2581 TLDSNI
+2581 TVESSI

-2595 NIEKSKYPTLC
+2595 NIEKSAYPTLC
-2606 AHLKYSSATSIIINK
+2606 AHLKYSSATSIIVNK
-2621 AFFATQTPIF
+2621 AFFATQTPTF

-2645 KRLDEKTYKEL
+2645 KKLDEKTYKEL

-2662 SLYRRTGFINSTL
+2662 ALYRRTGFINSTL
-2675 AYDNRK
+2675 AYNNRR
-2681 KCLDFKNGNVREP
+2681 KCLDFKNGDVRTQ

-2713 PVYNKNKNI
+2713 PVYNKNKDI

-2736 EKNEIN
+2736 EKNEID

-2858 NIIADVNEKV
+2858 NIIADVNEKM
-2868 SMINAHLDE
+2868 SMINTYLDD

-2900 NRKMYELA
+2900 HGKMYEINR
-2908 KNKED
+2908 NKED
-2913 VIIINYSDKDLL
+2913 VIVINYTNTDLL
-2925 EKYGIQKSNKI
+2925 EKYGIKKSNKL
-2936 GYNSYVRLKFGYDT
+2936 GYNNYVRLKFGDDT
-2950 ILYRIYALKDGSV
+2950 ILYRIYALRDGSV
-2963 ILTPLNNLERNENAN
+2963 ILTPLNNLERNENAE
-2978 QSSNDSFNIYPIRIG
+2978 QSANESFNNYPIKIG

-2998 EDIVN
+2998 EDVVN
-3003 QYISN
+3003 RYISS
-3008 RPTTEVGISP
+3008 RSVGETGVSA
-3018 YNFNK
+3018 YQFDK
-3023 LIEEIN
+3023 LIEETN
-3029 PDNFK
+3029 PNNFK
-3034 ALSYVVEGEPITKE
+3034 AASYVIEGESITKE
-3048 FDVKAST
+3048 FDVDAST
-3055 PLGRTL
+3055 PLGRIL
-3061 IKNATEIVNDYN
+3061 IKNATEIVNDYD

-3084 DKYIENN
+3084 DKYMEND

-3097 IPTEQEVD
+3097 IPTEQEVN

-3118 ITPVDISYLY
+3118 ISPVDISYLY
-3128 KYFVSPSLSRDN
+3128 KYFVYPSLSRTD
-3140 LTEKEKD
+3140 LTEKERD

-3178 NNKDV
+3178 NNNDV
-3183 KRIRFSTIGHK
+3183 KRVRFSTIGHK

-3218 ERSAALSRNFKQQG
+3218 ERSAALSRDFKQQG
-3232 IIRKKIV
+3232 IVRKKIV

-3262 KDRFNQFWEIPGN
+3262 KDNFNQFWEIPGN

-3307 PAAIESKFAI
+3307 PSAIESKFAI

-3327 EILRP
+3327 EMLRP

-3362 DKLSDNPFI
+3362 DKLSDNPAI
-3371 KEGSTGGLT
+3371 KGGLT

-3401 SPNPLVQVTMK
+3401 SPNSLVQVTMK

-3418 RASEMQTRKDV
+3418 RASEMQTSRDV
-3429 ENFTKYVENIKAEAK
+3429 ENFTKFIEDIKSRAK

-3457 EYGRFKRH
+3457 DYGRFKRH

-3470 ISDRTKLQRA
+3470 ISDRTRLQRA

-3527 QEAYNKPNNKRN
+3527 QEAYNKPNNKLG

-3549 NELARVMLTSRDK
+3549 NELSRVMLTSRDK
-3562 YIFAIYNILKD
+3562 YIFAIYNILRD

-3610 YDDIIHNVIVKP
+3610 FDNVIHGVVTKP
-3622 ITPEVEDSKQM
+3622 ITPEVEDSKEM
-3633 IKYAWNSSNNSED
+3633 IRYAWNSANNSED
-3646 LDNWVKAN
+3646 LNNWVEAN
-3654 STNEKKY
+3654 SINEKKY
-3661 FKYEPK
+3661 FKYAPK

-3712 LRRNARSIFV
+3712 LRRNARSVFV
-3722 EKGDDSWIFEY
+3722 ERGDDSWISDY

-3748 TEYSKLYH
+3748 LEYFKLYS
-3756 NVKFRDENGDLD
+3756 NPKFRDENGDLD

-3782 KKEQQRT
+3782 KEEQQRT
-3789 YNIFREDDYSDRKLI
+3789 YNVFREDDYSDRKLI

-3811 LVYTDT
+3811 LVYTDE

-3860 VKMFEDNTEEQIIDI
+3860 VKMFEDNTEEEIINI

-3880 TAYDALDNISKGSNT
+3880 TAYDALDDISKGSNR
-3895 TKSKKDIAEWIRNNC
+3895 TKSKKDIAEWIENNC

-3916 TRYSDDMI
+3916 SRYSDDMI
-3924 TASMYTGKINTLFKQ
+3924 TASMYTGKVNALFKQ
-3939 LIKGHNKDNTVGNSY
+3939 LIQGHNKDNTVGNSY
-3954 LYKTFKLKYEEGS
+3954 LYKTFKLKYKEDS

-3978 TNAKKVVNKYTYKI
+3978 TNAKKTVNKYTYKI

-4008 KEFYKK
+4008 KDFYKK

-4029 EPIAIWRKTEYRI
+4029 EPIAIWRKTEYRT
-4042 DTNSDIEIEWT
+4042 DTNSNIEIEWN
-4053 PEYSQTV
+4053 PGYSQTT
-4060 RKVRDGYSSL
+4060 RKVRDGYRTL
-4070 SYTDIID
+4070 SDVTML
-4077 YISDTSTGGKAKVI
+4077 SELSGTSTGGKAKVI
-4091 TDEELNELK
+4091 TDEELNEIN
-4100 EKNDDLDLQNYNYKP
+4100 EYSDDLDLQNSNYKN

-4122 YIYGSNPEYDNPN
+4122 YIYGSNPKYDNPN

-4142 KMSDYMQLVL
+4142 EMSDYMQLVL

-4159 QSQTYIKKG
+4159 QSQAYIKRG
-4168 WAPTRLKNE
+4168 WAPTRLKSE
-4177 TSIGKEF
+4177 TSIGKEL

-4235 ECATE
+4235 EYSTE
-4240 EEYLRKKRAW
+4240 EEYLRKKREW
-4250 DIEEERVRQEELEL
+4250 DIEEERVKQEELEL
-4264 HRLYHDTDYE
+4264 QRLYHDTDYE

-4285 RHNTIQHN
+4285 KHNTIQHN
-4293 KMNFYMA
+4293 KMNFYIA

-4322 DGAVSDSEQV
+4322 DGAVSDSEQA

-4340 DMYDQFTTTINRFVN
+4340 DMYDQFTTTIRRFVN

-4361 EGILTRYMSI
+4361 EGSLTRYMSM

-4378 KFMILNHKGGV
+4378 KFMILNHKGGI

-4403 QAREFWTEKESIKGL
+4403 QAREFWNEKESIKGL
-4418 NMYRSGIL
+4418 NMYTSGII
-4426 DYIANMYTDKSST
+4426 DYMAHMYSDKSST

-4444 VKFIDIVDY
+4444 IKFMNIVDY
-4453 DEQSGLNYIQDDLA
+4453 DEQSGLNYIQNDLA
-4467 EISKKINDF
+4467 EISKRINDF

-4500 RIFENPRHKE
+4500 RIFENPRSKE
-4510 FGQPKYIYKNFK
+4510 FGQPKYTYKNFK
-4522 EYLNGIE
+4522 EYLNDIE
-4529 ESCLMEILSDTEKKE
+4529 ESALMEILSEEEKKE
-4544 YEKYKANIIADDNK
+4544 YKKYKADIIADDNK
-4558 LKSYIWLRDDFVTNY
+4558 LKSYIWLRDDFVSNY
-4573 VHARFGWDRLSEFNR
+4573 VRARFGWSRQSEFDKI
-4588 LKEERIKDA
+4588 KEERIKNAEKD
-4597 KKKFE
+4597 FN
-4602 DDTAHPTIISQ
+4602 DDVAHPTIISQ

-4620 KLAFKEGSLLEELDS
+4620 KLAFKEDSLLGELDS

-4640 VITEKDDSFNNP
+4640 AITETDDSFNNP
-4652 SDAIQFLA
+4652 SDALQFLA

-4675 SYDKSGRAKIE
+4675 SYDKPGRAKVE
-4686 NTWYGGIV
+4686 NTWWGSIL
-4694 AQYHKHLPIGFSKRY
+4694 AQYHKHLPIGFAKRY

-4716 EERGTKEK
+4716 EERGTREK
-4724 GFYVSIIDFLSIP
+4724 GSYVSIIDFLSIP
-4737 VKRHQTLLNLT
+4737 VKKHQTLLNLT
-4748 DEEVEATIGVQN
+4748 DEEVDATIGVQN

-4769 FHCKIAYNTM
+4769 FHFKIAYNTM

-4872 QMLMGTVGLS
+4872 QMIMGTVGLS
-4882 DFDPVYNAGTNAGR
+4882 DFDPVYDTGTNAGR

-4911 GIRSSYVDINNNNK
+4911 GIRSAYVDINDNNK

-4943 EQGKKFFE
+4943 EQGKKLFE

>member
-1 MNANCSFVP
+1 MNTNCSFVP
-10 NSLTKDLEIFCGNDN
+10 NALTKDLEVFCGNDS
-25 AKYLEYFSKVFTRDP
+25 AKYLEYFSKVFKSDP

-55 KKKYKEDLNIETLTS
+55 KKKYKEDLNIESLTS

-79 YSIDLKPS
+79 YSMDLKPS
-87 YEHTEITINTSRA
+87 YEHTELTINTSRA
-100 AIFGY
+100 AMFGY
-105 TSPLARKKAI
+105 TSPLARKKGI

-133 DNIKT
+133 DNIKI

-144 ASNNIKYIR
+144 ASDNIEYIR
-153 DIVADMLAPDNDA
+153 DVVADMLAPDDDV

-207 ALYRELTSTYKAD
+207 ALYKELTSTYKAD
-220 KNSISVQEKVFDEIL
+220 ENSVSVQEKVFDEIL
-235 NSKLITSLTLSRY
+235 NSKLITSLSLSRY
-248 DNFND
+248 DNFD
-253 IEEARQ
+253 EIEEARQ

-284 TSIRNYGLHHGE
+284 TSIRDYGLHHGE

-352 ATALYAYVSKDDAD
+352 ATALYAYVVKDDAD
-366 SMVESIRDM
+366 SMVESIRNM
-375 AEMFPEFAGFSIL
+375 SEMFPEYAGFSIL

-418 SDGIINYRISNPN
+418 SDGIINYRMSNPN
-431 ASRLDALKTQYIN
+431 ASRLDTLKTQYIN
-444 EFMINSVNI
+444 EFMVNSVNI
-453 DMLDIKEKFNKI
+453 DMLDIKEKFNNI
-465 TYVNKRGKLE
+465 TYVNKYGKLE
-475 LPVSRNT
+475 FPTSRKT
-482 GDKIPRILALVENET
+482 HDKIPKILALVENEN
-497 GKTDKLINAIGE
+497 GKTDKLIEAIGQ

-531 NNPDFNIQEAIT
+531 NNPDFNIQEAIA

-558 VQLAIKDKQD
+558 IQLAIKSKQD
-568 KIKSSIE
+568 KIKSDTE
-575 FNNKLLRENKLKKA
+575 YNNKLRIENRLKKA

-595 FIDIEKIKEEDPI
+595 FRDIEKLKAEDPI

-613 TSPTSFAEH
+613 TSPISFAEH
-622 MLRYSLIKLN
+622 MLKYALIKTN

-660 NPEKGANSPLQLL
+660 NPEKGASSPLQLL

-698 GIFKKENGKYVP
+698 GIFRKENGKYVP
-710 TEYANDLLQFTLFNG
+710 TDYANDILQFTLFNG
-725 AINQDTDIAVLYSQ
+725 AINQDTDIAVLYSE

-758 NTITGTDIKL
+758 NTITGTNIKL

-784 LKAPRFVVDLHN
+784 VKAPRFVVDLHN
-796 PLFTTGNQEEYDS
+796 PLFTTGNQDEYDS
-809 FINNIVSELMS
+809 FINNIVSDLMS
-820 TNISVDPNAVAE
+820 ANVSTDPNAVAE
-832 FVKNTGILIKSDN
+832 FVKNTGILVKSDN

-862 EFVDDIQLLKI
+862 EFVDDVQLLKI
-873 EEESDKQNS
+873 EEESNKQNS
-882 DVTVIPFVKQNED
+882 DTTIIPFVKQNKD
-895 GSAIVYI
+895 KTAIVYV
-902 LEGTLNKTKNSYKRG
+902 LEGKLNKTKGSYKRG

-941 SEHFKSDFINNG
+941 SDHFKSDFINNG
-953 VVSYKNNTV
+953 IVSYKNNTV

-999 DVLKDNNDNPILI
+999 NVLKDNNGNPILI

-1035 NDLNGLSPVYH
+1035 NDLNGLSPIYH
-1046 FNKKTAYEDG
+1046 FKKSAYKDG

-1063 ESDRFIIFDENQETV
+1063 ESDRFIIFDENQEIV

-1154 KKVNIDSVADFML
+1154 KRVNIDSVADFML

-1250 NKKVLDNLES
+1250 DKKVLDNLES

-1266 IMGDRVMSKED
+1266 IMGDRVMSKDD
-1277 AHILMYGLDGNGG
+1277 AHVLMYGLDGNGG

-1298 AQSYITFEEWIRR
+1298 AQSYITFEEWVRR

-1322 PLINKIKNKETLTK
+1322 PIINKIINKETLTK

-1355 DNITGRVAP
+1355 DNITGRVVP
-1364 RYIKNAE
+1364 RQIKNAE

-1413 DIFDNK
+1413 DIFDSK
-1419 GNLNQEIIDSN
+1419 GNLNQEIIDCN

-1500 EDHPLYYEKVD
+1500 EDHPLYYEKVE

-1518 NIKESFVN
+1518 NIKESFIN

-1532 IPVDNNG
+1532 IPVDDNG

-1631 GYKKL
+1631 GYKQL
-1636 GTKNTIGKDDTLKYH
+1636 ATKDTISTDSNLKYH
-1651 PEVKDDKGNTKTE
+1651 PEVTDAKGNTITE
-1664 AYIEVKLP
+1664 AYAEVKLP

-1692 IIKELEKKGL
+1692 IIKELEEKHL

-1771 KIKYKNKFDRQ
+1771 KIKYKTKFDRQ

-1790 TVGDRIEELDKEKYE
+1790 TVGDRIEGLDKEKYE

-1820 KYRKELQDIEAE
+1820 KYRKELQDIEVE

-1849 YVYIGVKGAIR
+1849 YVYIGIKGAIR

-1868 AYKEDNSKQ
+1868 AYKDDNSKQ

-1882 LENELLYLTEH
+1882 LENELEYLTTR
-1893 IDPSKYS
+1893 IDVSKFS
-1900 EKELEN
+1900 EEDVKN
-1906 INAYIG
+1906 IKAYIG

-1921 TGNTTKDKSIYNN
+1921 TGNTTKDKSIYDN
-1934 TKNEVLNA
+1934 TKNETLNA
-1942 AIEKIKETQY
+1942 AIEKIKEAQY
-1952 EVYSKL
+1952 EAYSKL

-1965 SEEDFLNEANNNPID
+1965 SEEDFLNEANNSPID
-1980 NNTRNAR
+1980 HNTRNAR

-2009 SRSNFDDI
+2009 SRSNFDGI

-2077 VRPIISNTYSPVID
+2077 VRPIIANDYAPIVD
-2091 YDYSY
+2091 YDYSN
-2096 LNDEDFNKVLK
+2096 LNDEEFNKVLK

-2121 KNTGKIIH
+2121 TNTGKIIH

-2140 DRNINGKYITVYSSQ
+2140 DKNINGAYITVYSSQ

-2165 FGPVPNVNKYTFGVY
+2165 SGPVPNVNKYTFGIY

-2188 RYDTAIGFIMHPA
+2188 RYATAVGFIMHPA

-2236 EIAVNKENI
+2236 KIAINKENI
-2245 KNIVNNTK
+2245 EN
-2253 ESIIS
+2253 
-2258 IPIWTRESAEKD
+2258 AENFK
-2270 TNTLYIF
+2270 
-2277 TDNTDRTSGSKVI
+2277 
-2290 DSNSPYAKKYGKGK
+2290 
-2304 YYPTQT
+2304 
-2310 QAVVRGLPNAMP
+2310 
-2322 ISTQHWFHKG
+2322 
-2332 AKGKTGRWTDE
+2332 
-2343 YIEEFKKVITE
+2343 FKK
-2354 EIEDIKKE
+2354 
-2362 WLSGKYSKIAFGGGD
+2362 G
-2377 GLFNGAISEITK
+2377 
-2389 DRTPKIYDFLQSKYN
+2389 
-2404 ELLEFV
+2404 
-2410 KNNPSDN
+2410 
-2417 KTDTNTK
+2417 
-2424 FKFEKRMS
+2424 MS

-2438 VINKFFGVNIST
+2438 VINQFFGVNIST

-2460 NENDLVLR
+2460 NENDLALR
-2468 ITDEE
+2468 INDEE

-2483 NMLLADMRHILHFA
+2483 NMILADMAHILHFA
-2497 KLMKLTNNINSIQ
+2497 KIAELTNKISSVQ

-2533 ISDYIKSQYTYDSN
+2533 ISDYIKSQYVYDN
-2547 KKEYVNNSI
+2547 DKKSYINNSV
-2556 LFVNGKD
+2556 LSVNGKD

-2573 QDINKFEN
+2573 EDINRFEN
-2581 TLDSNI
+2581 TVESSI

-2595 NIEKSKYPTLC
+2595 NIENSAYPTLC
-2606 AHLKYSSATSIIINK
+2606 AHLKYSSATSIIVNK
-2621 AFFATQTPIF
+2621 AFFATQTPTF
-2631 KAFIQSIEDKFSDN
+2631 KAFIESIEDKFSDN
-2645 KRLDEKTYKEL
+2645 KKLDEKTYKEL

-2662 SLYRRTGFINSTL
+2662 SLYRRIGFINSTL
-2675 AYDNRK
+2675 AYNNRK
-2681 KCLDFKNGNVREP
+2681 KCLDFKNGDVRTP

-2713 PVYNKNKNI
+2713 PVYNKNKDI
-2722 VETKLLK
+2722 VETKPLK

-2736 EKNEIN
+2736 EKNEID

-2771 RLYTTYSTRNT
+2771 RLYTTYSTKNT

-2858 NIIADVNEKV
+2858 NIIADVNEKM
-2868 SMINAHLDE
+2868 SMINTYLDD

-2900 NRKMYELA
+2900 HGKMYEI
-2908 KNKED
+2908 NRNRED
-2913 VIIINYSDKDLL
+2913 VIVINYTNNDIL
-2925 EKYGIQKSNKI
+2925 EKYGIKKSSKL
-2936 GYNSYVRLKFGYDT
+2936 GYNSYVRLKFDDDT
-2950 ILYRIYALKDGSV
+2950 ILYRIYALNDGSV
-2963 ILTPLNNLERNENAN
+2963 ILTPLNNLERNENAE
-2978 QSSNDSFNIYPIRIG
+2978 QSANESFNKYPIKIG

-3003 QYISN
+3003 RYISS
-3008 RPTTEVGISP
+3008 RSVGETGVSV
-3018 YNFNK
+3018 YQFDK
-3023 LIEEIN
+3023 LIEETN
-3029 PDNFK
+3029 PNNFK
-3034 ALSYVVEGEPITKE
+3034 AASYVIEGESITKE
-3048 FDVKAST
+3048 FDVDAST
-3055 PLGRTL
+3055 PLGRIL
-3061 IKNATEIVNDYN
+3061 IKNATEIVNDYD
-3073 KPYRFFYNLAI
+3073 KPYRFFYNLSI
-3084 DKYIENN
+3084 DKYMENN

-3105 GKIEYSNSRTIFE
+3105 GKTEYSNSRTIFE
-3118 ITPVDISYLY
+3118 ISPVDISYLY
-3128 KYFVSPSLSRDN
+3128 KYFVHPSLSRSD
-3140 LTEKEKD
+3140 LTEKERD

-3178 NNKDV
+3178 DNNDV
-3183 KRIRFSTIGHK
+3183 KRVRFSTIGHK

-3218 ERSAALSRNFKQQG
+3218 ERSAALSRDFKQRG
-3232 IIRKKIV
+3232 IVRKEKV

-3262 KDRFNQFWEIPGN
+3262 KDNFNQFWEIPGN

-3307 PAAIESKFAI
+3307 PSAIESKFAI

-3327 EILRP
+3327 EVLRP

-3362 DKLSDNPFI
+3362 DKLSDNPAI
-3371 KEGSTGGLT
+3371 KGGLT

-3401 SPNPLVQVTMK
+3401 SPNSLVQVTMK

-3418 RASEMQTRKDV
+3418 RASEMQTVRDI
-3429 ENFTKYVENIKAEAK
+3429 ENFTKFIEDIKSRAK

-3457 EYGRFKRH
+3457 EYGRFKRL

-3494 KPNNE
+3494 KSNNE
-3499 LSTESIEAYI
+3499 LSTESIESYI

-3527 QEAYNKPNNKRN
+3527 QEAYNKPNDKLG

-3549 NELARVMLTSRDK
+3549 NELSRVMLTSRDK
-3562 YIFAIYNILKD
+3562 YIFAIYNILRD

-3579 NRQMEDIDN
+3579 NRQIEDIDN

-3610 YDDIIHNVIVKP
+3610 FDNVIHGVVTKP

-3654 STNEKKY
+3654 SINEKKY
-3661 FKYEPK
+3661 FKYAPK

-3690 GEPTVSQDILNKNE
+3690 GEPTVSQTILNKNE

-3712 LRRNARSIFV
+3712 LRRNARSVFV
-3722 EKGDDSWIFEY
+3722 ERGDNSWIFDY
-3733 NKAIDV
+3733 NRAIDV
-3739 LHEEAGDIS
+3739 LHDEAGDIS
-3748 TEYSKLYH
+3748 LEYFKLYS
-3756 NVKFRDENGDLD
+3756 NPKFRDENGDLD

-3782 KKEQQRT
+3782 KEEQQRT
-3789 YNIFREDDYSDRKLI
+3789 YNVFREDDFSDRKLI

-3811 LVYTDT
+3811 LVYTDK
-3817 YWTEMLGAK
+3817 YWIEMLGAK

-3860 VKMFEDNTEEQIIDI
+3860 VKMFEDNTEEETINI
-3875 LTLLN
+3875 LTILN
-3880 TAYDALDNISKGSNT
+3880 TAYDALDDISKGSNR
-3895 TKSKKDIAEWIRNNC
+3895 TKSKKDIAEWIKNNC
-3910 ITEMNT
+3910 VTEMNT
-3916 TRYSDDMI
+3916 SRYSDDMI
-3924 TASMYTGKINTLFKQ
+3924 TASMYTGKVNTLFKQ
-3939 LIKGHNKDNTVGNSY
+3939 LIQGHNKDNTVGNSY

-3978 TNAKKVVNKYTYKI
+3978 TNAKKIVNKYTYKV

-4008 KEFYKK
+4008 KDFYKT
-4014 WFYDNHVYNPYERKF
+4014 WFYANHVYNPYERKF
-4029 EPIAIWRKTEYRI
+4029 EPIAIWRKTEYRT
-4042 DTNSDIEIEWT
+4042 DTNSDIEIEWN
-4053 PEYSQTV
+4053 PGYSQTT
-4060 RKVRDGYSSL
+4060 RKVRDGYSTL
-4070 SYTDIID
+4070 SDINIL
-4077 YISDTSTGGKAKVI
+4077 SELSGTSTGGKAKVI
-4091 TDEELNELK
+4091 TDEELNEIN
-4100 EKNDDLDLQNYNYKP
+4100 EYNDDLDLQNSNYKN

-4122 YIYGSNPEYDNPN
+4122 YIYGSNPKYDNPN

-4142 KMSDYMQLVL
+4142 EMSDYMQLVL

-4159 QSQTYIKKG
+4159 QSQAYIKRG
-4168 WAPTRLKNE
+4168 WAPTRLKSE
-4177 TSIGKEF
+4177 TSIKEEL

-4219 IKKTDNPNTLK
+4219 IKRTNKPNDLK

-4235 ECATE
+4235 EYSTE
-4240 EEYLRKKRAW
+4240 EEYLRKKREW

-4285 RHNTIQHN
+4285 KHNAIQHN
-4293 KMNFYMA
+4293 KMNFYIA

-4307 GVYRQRYGKEGDYKK
+4307 GVYRQRYGKEGDFKK
-4322 DGAVSDSEQV
+4322 DGAISDSEQA

-4340 DMYDQFTTTINRFVN
+4340 DMYDQFTTTIRRFVN
-4355 NEWKSP
+4355 NEWKFP
-4361 EGILTRYMSI
+4361 EGSLTRYMSM

-4378 KFMILNHKGGV
+4378 KFMILNHKGGI

-4403 QAREFWTEKESIKGL
+4403 QAREFWNERESIKGL
-4418 NMYRSGIL
+4418 NMYTSGII
-4426 DYIANMYTDKSST
+4426 DYMAHMYSDKSST

-4444 VKFIDIVDY
+4444 IKFMNIVDY
-4453 DEQSGLNYIQDDLA
+4453 DEQSGLNYIQSDLA
-4467 EISKKINDF
+4467 EISKRINDF
-4476 AYSAQSAGE
+4476 AYSAQSGGE

-4500 RIFENPRHKE
+4500 RIFENPRSKE

-4522 EYLNGIE
+4522 EYLIGME
-4529 ESCLMEILSDTEKKE
+4529 ESALMEILTEEEKKE
-4544 YEKYKANIIADDNK
+4544 YEKYKADIIADDNK
-4558 LKSYIWLRDDFVTNY
+4558 LKSYIWLRDDFVSNY
-4573 VHARFGWDRLSEFNR
+4573 VSSRFGWSRQSEFNR
-4588 LKEERIKDA
+4588 IKEERIKNAEKD
-4597 KKKFE
+4597 FN
-4602 DDTAHPTIISQ
+4602 DDVAHPTIISQ

-4620 KLAFKEGSLLEELDS
+4620 KLAFKEDSLLGELDG

-4640 VITEKDDSFNNP
+4640 DITETDDSFNNP
-4652 SDAIQFLA
+4652 SDALQFLA

-4675 SYDKSGRAKIE
+4675 SYDKSGRAKVE
-4686 NTWYGGIV
+4686 NTWWGSILT
-4694 AQYHKHLPIGFSKRY
+4694 QYHKHLPIGFAKRY

-4724 GFYVSIIDFLSIP
+4724 GSYVSIIDFLSIP
-4737 VKRHQTLLNLT
+4737 VKKHQTLLNLT
-4748 DEEVEATIGVQN
+4748 DEEVDATIGVQN

-4769 FHCKIAYNTM
+4769 FHFKIAYNTM

-4882 DFDPVYNAGTNAGR
+4882 DFDPVYDTGTNAGR

-4911 GIRSSYVDINNNNK
+4911 GIRSAYVDINDNNK

-4936 IDTDKAA
+4936 IDTDKTA
-4943 EQGKKFFE
+4943 EQGKKLFE

>member
-10 NSLTKDLEIFCGNDN
+10 NSLTKDLEVFCGNDS
-25 AKYLEYFSKVFTRDP
+25 AKYLEYFSKVFKSDP
-40 SDETLEFRKEFISWY
+40 SDTQLEFRKEFISWY

-79 YSIDLKPS
+79 YSTDLKPS
-87 YEHTEITINTSRA
+87 YEYTEITINTSRA
-100 AIFGY
+100 AMFGY

-115 AFISMLIY
+115 AFVSMLIY
-123 KDYMNTERTE
+123 KDYMNTERTK
-133 DNIKT
+133 DTLKT

-144 ASNNIKYIR
+144 ASSNIEYIR
-153 DIVADMLAPDNDA
+153 DTVADMLAPDDDV

-174 LTNNCAEYIDKL
+174 LTNNCAEYINSL
-186 IKENKNN
+186 IEENKNN
-193 KEAIPYSN
+193 KEVIPYSN

-207 ALYRELTSTYKAD
+207 ALYRELTSTYKANE
-220 KNSISVQEKVFDEIL
+220 NSVSVQEQIFDEIL
-235 NSKLITSLTLSRY
+235 NSKLITSLSLSRY
-248 DNFND
+248 DSFND
-253 IEEARQ
+253 IEEARKS
-259 ASLNSSETEE
+259 SLDSSDTEE
-269 TEDTVEIDDENQQTD
+269 TGDTTEIDDEHNQTD
-284 TSIRNYGLHHGE
+284 RSIRDFGLHHGE

-320 PVPETEDL
+320 PVTETEDL

-340 IGFPEYLDATEV
+340 IGFPEYLDSTEV

-366 SMVESIRDM
+366 SMVESIRNM
-375 AEMFPEFAGFSIL
+375 SEMFPEYAGFSIL

-418 SDGIINYRISNPN
+418 NDGVINYRLSNQN
-431 ASRLDALKTQYIN
+431 ASRLDTLKTQYIN
-444 EFMINSVNI
+444 EFMINSVNM

-465 TYVNKRGKLE
+465 TYVNKHGKLE
-475 LPVSRNT
+475 FPTSRNT
-482 GDKIPRILALVENET
+482 NNKIPKILAFVENEN
-497 GKTDKLINAIGE
+497 GKTDRLIKAIGE

-531 NNPDFNIQEAIT
+531 NNPDFNIQEAIAA
-543 SIYGDVK
+543 IYGDVK
-550 KAVDTAES
+550 KAINTAES
-558 VQLAIKDKQD
+558 VQLSIKSKQD

-575 FNNKLLRENKLKKA
+575 YNKKLLKENKLKKA

-595 FIDIEKIKEEDPI
+595 FIDIEKLREEDPI

-613 TSPTSFAEH
+613 TSPVSFAEH

-684 FRLSNILIEQDGHP
+684 FRLSNILIEQDDHP
-698 GIFKKENGKYVP
+698 GIFRKENGKYVP
-710 TEYANDLLQFTLFNG
+710 TEYANDILQFTLFNG
-725 AINQDTDIAVLYSQ
+725 AINQDTDIAVLYSE

-758 NTITGTDIKL
+758 NIITGTNTKL

-809 FINNIVSELMS
+809 FINNIVSDLMS
-820 TNISVDPNAVAE
+820 TNISVDPNVVAE
-832 FVKNTGILIKSDN
+832 YIKNTGILIKSDN

-862 EFVDDIQLLKI
+862 EFVDDKQLLEI
-873 EEESDKQNS
+873 EKESNKQNS
-882 DVTVIPFVKQNED
+882 DITVIPFVKQNED
-895 GSAIVYI
+895 ESAVVYI
-902 LEGTLNKTKNSYKRG
+902 MEGTLNKTKSSYKRG
-917 YLQNAKVKNLF
+917 YLQNAKIKNLF
-928 NAENYKE
+928 NAENFRE

-941 SEHFKSDFINNG
+941 SEHFKSDFINKG
-953 VVSYKNNTV
+953 VVSYKDKTV

-969 KNHQIFK
+969 KDHQIFK
-976 QLKNAFKQELLDGI
+976 QLKNAFKQELLDGV

-999 DVLKDNNDNPILI
+999 NVLKDNDGNPILI

-1035 NDLNGLSPVYH
+1035 NDLNGLSPIYH
-1046 FNKKTAYEDG
+1046 FNKKSVYKNG

-1100 IDNLLLWTES
+1100 IDNLLFWTES
-1110 NGTFDLNLTQSQENA
+1110 DGTFDLNLTQSQENA

-1154 KKVNIDSVADFML
+1154 KRVNIDSVADFML

-1173 INSNELLEGDTKY
+1173 ISSNELLEGDTKY

-1223 IQIGPASWNITLND
+1223 IQIGPVSWNITLND

-1266 IMGDRVMSKED
+1266 IMGDRAMSPD
-1277 AHILMYGLDGNGG
+1277 AAHALMYGLDGKGG

-1298 AQSYITFEEWIRR
+1298 AQSYITFEEWVRR

-1322 PLINKIKNKETLTK
+1322 PLINKIINNETLTK

-1355 DNITGRVAP
+1355 DNVTGRVVP
-1364 RYIKNAE
+1364 RQIKNAE

-1377 FIEGTELYEVYKF
+1377 FIKGTELYEVYKF
-1390 MKNNNIAQINT
+1390 MKNNNIGQINT

-1413 DIFDNK
+1413 DIFDDK

-1430 NLSDLENKENKT
+1430 ILSELENKENKT
-1442 KEDNDRIK
+1442 QTDNDRIK
-1450 KAKDYNNLITRAIQ
+1450 KAKDYINLVTRAIQ

-1500 EDHPLYYEKVD
+1500 EDHPLYYKKVE

-1532 IPVDNNG
+1532 IPVDDNG

-1585 SPGETVMPNYV
+1585 SPGETIMPNYV

-1631 GYKKL
+1631 GYKQL
-1636 GTKNTIGKDDTLKYH
+1636 GTKDTIGKDDTLKYH
-1651 PEVKDDKGNTKTE
+1651 PKVIDDKGNTITE
-1664 AYIEVKLP
+1664 AYAEVKLP
-1672 YGAFGIDKNSEHYKN
+1672 YGAFGIDKNSAHYKN
-1687 MSDDD
+1687 MSDEE
-1692 IIKELEKKGL
+1692 IIKELEEKGL

-1771 KIKYKNKFDRQ
+1771 KIQYKTKFDRQ

-1790 TVGDRIEELDKEKYE
+1790 TIGDRIEGLDKKKYE
-1805 SIKDNA
+1805 AIKDNA
-1811 KNEAKNAVK
+1811 KNEAKAAVK

-1840 YFFNKEENR
+1840 YFFNKEEGR
-1849 YVYIGVKGAIR
+1849 YVYIGIKGAIR
-1860 KIHEAIKE
+1860 KIHEAINE
-1868 AYKEDNSKQ
+1868 AYKGSDDFKQ
-1877 RYIDQ
+1877 KYIDQ
-1882 LENELLYLTEH
+1882 LANEIEYLNTR
-1893 IDPSKYS
+1893 INTSKYS
-1900 EKELEN
+1900 EEELKN
-1906 INAYIG
+1906 IKAYIE
-1912 IIDTIHDNV
+1912 ILDTIYNNV
-1921 TGNTTKDKSIYNN
+1921 TGNITKDKNIYDN
-1934 TKNEVLNA
+1934 TKNEALNK
-1942 AIEKIKETQY
+1942 AIERIKNAQY
-1952 EVYSKL
+1952 EAYSNIAKT
-1958 AEINKLK
+1958 NKLK
-1965 SEEDFLNEANNNPID
+1965 SEEDFLKEANNDPINHNIRD
-1980 NNTRNAR
+1980 SR
-1987 DNRIVDIMIDIMSH
+1987 DNRIVDIMIKIMSH

-2009 SRSNFDDI
+2009 SRSNFDKI

-2077 VRPIISNTYSPVID
+2077 VRPTISNAYSPVID
-2091 YDYSY
+2091 YDYSH
-2096 LNDEDFNKVLK
+2096 LNDEEFDKVLK
-2107 SLKDRFD
+2107 SLKNRFN
-2114 DKNQENV
+2114 DKDQENV
-2121 KNTGKIIH
+2121 KNTGRIIH

-2140 DRNINGKYITVYSSQ
+2140 DRNINGDYITVYSSQ

-2165 FGPVPNVNKYTFGVY
+2165 SGPVPNVNKYTFGVY

-2236 EIAVNKENI
+2236 EIAVNKENND
-2245 KNIVNNTK
+2245 KK
-2253 ESIIS
+2253 SI
-2258 IPIWTRESAEKD
+2258 RF
-2270 TNTLYIF
+2270 N
-2277 TDNTDRTSGSKVI
+2277 
-2290 DSNSPYAKKYGKGK
+2290 KK
-2304 YYPTQT
+2304 
-2310 QAVVRGLPNAMP
+2310 
-2322 ISTQHWFHKG
+2322 
-2332 AKGKTGRWTDE
+2332 
-2343 YIEEFKKVITE
+2343 
-2354 EIEDIKKE
+2354 
-2362 WLSGKYSKIAFGGGD
+2362 
-2377 GLFNGAISEITK
+2377 
-2389 DRTPKIYDFLQSKYN
+2389 
-2404 ELLEFV
+2404 
-2410 KNNPSDN
+2410 
-2417 KTDTNTK
+2417 
-2424 FKFEKRMS
+2424 MS
-2432 LNEKLQ
+2432 LKEKLQ

-2460 NENDLVLR
+2460 DEKDLALR

-2483 NMLLADMRHILHFA
+2483 NMILADMAHILHFA
-2497 KLMKLTNNINSIQ
+2497 KIAELTNKISSVQ

-2533 ISDYIKSQYTYDSN
+2533 ISDYIKSQYVYDKD
-2547 KKEYVNNSI
+2547 KKEYINDSVLSVDN
-2556 LFVNGKD
+2556 KD
-2563 ILEAIYPDFI
+2563 ILEVIYPDFI

-2581 TLDSNI
+2581 TLESNI

-2595 NIEKSKYPTLC
+2595 NIENSKYRTLC
-2606 AHLKYSSATSIIINK
+2606 AHLKYSSATSIVVNK

-2645 KRLDEKTYKEL
+2645 KKLDEKTYKEL

-2662 SLYRRTGFINSTL
+2662 ALYRRTGFINSTL
-2675 AYDNRK
+2675 AYDNRR
-2681 KCLDFKNGNVREP
+2681 KCLDFKNGDVRTQ

-2713 PVYNKNKNI
+2713 PVYNKNKNE
-2722 VETKLLK
+2722 VETKPVK

-2736 EKNEIN
+2736 EKNEIA

-2843 IPNSLLTNDGPYAGT
+2843 IPNSLLTNDGPYVGT
-2858 NIIADVNEKV
+2858 NIIAEVNEKI
-2868 SMINAHLDE
+2868 SMINSYLDDD
-2877 YDLENFIRSHPN
+2877 DLENFIRSHPN

-2900 NRKMYELA
+2900 HGKMYELF

-2913 VIIINYSDKDLL
+2913 VIVINYTDNDLL
-2925 EKYGIQKSNKI
+2925 EHYGIKKSNKL
-2936 GYNSYVRLKFGYDT
+2936 GYNSYVRLKFGDET
-2950 ILYRIYALKDGSV
+2950 ILYRIYHLTDGSV
-2963 ILTPLNNLERNENAN
+2963 ILTPLNNLERNENAE
-2978 QSSNDSFNIYPIRIG
+2978 QSANESFNKYPVKIG

-2998 EDIVN
+2998 DDIIT
-3003 QYISN
+3003 QYINS
-3008 RPTTEVGISP
+3008 RSDKEVGVSAYDI
-3018 YNFNK
+3018 NK
-3023 LIEEIN
+3023 LIEGSN

-3034 ALSYVVEGEPITKE
+3034 AVSYVVEGEAITKE

-3055 PLGRTL
+3055 PLGRIL

-3073 KPYRFFYNLAI
+3073 KPYRFFYNLSI

-3091 DSIYIA
+3091 DSIYVS
-3097 IPTEQEVD
+3097 IPIEQEVD
-3105 GKIEYSNSRTIFE
+3105 GKIEYSTARTIFR
-3118 ITPVDISYLY
+3118 ISPVDISYLY
-3128 KYFVSPSLSRDN
+3128 KYFVHPSLDRSN
-3140 LTEKEKD
+3140 LTEKERD
-3147 ILNTLEQT
+3147 ILNSLEKT

-3164 FSHMFEIKEFKNNL
+3164 FSHMFEIEEFKNNL
-3178 NNKDV
+3178 DNNDV

-3194 TKPIVEATMSVI
+3194 TKPIVEATMAVI

-3218 ERSAALSRNFKQQG
+3218 ERSAALSRDFKQQG

-3239 AETHVEDVIIPAAKV
+3239 AETRVEDIIIPAAKV

-3317 FRDLDIQSED
+3317 FRDFDIQSED

-3332 YLEKIKKS
+3332 YLEKIKNS

-3362 DKLSDNPFI
+3362 NKLSDNPYI
-3371 KEGSTGGLT
+3371 KEGPTGGLT

-3418 RASEMQTRKDV
+3418 RASEMQTRRDI
-3429 ENFTKYVENIKAEAK
+3429 ENFTKYIEDIKAKAK
-3444 AAGKDINYDNIFD
+3444 AAGKDIDYNNIFD
-3457 EYGRFKRH
+3457 DYGRFRRH

-3486 HWIEIRDS
+3486 HWIEVRDS

-3499 LSTESIEAYI
+3499 LSTESIEAYL

-3549 NELARVMLTSRDK
+3549 NELSRVMLTSRDK
-3562 YIFAIYNILKD
+3562 YIFAIYNILRD

-3610 YDDIIHNVIVKP
+3610 YDDITHNVATKP
-3622 ITPEVEDSKQM
+3622 ITPEVEDPKEM
-3633 IKYAWNSSNNSED
+3633 IRYAWNSSNNSED
-3646 LDNWVKAN
+3646 LDNWVQAN
-3654 STNEKKY
+3654 SENEKKY
-3661 FKYEPK
+3661 FKYVPK

-3690 GEPTVSQDILNKNE
+3690 GEPTVSQDILDKNE
-3704 EYQKAKRW
+3704 EYQKSKRW

-3722 EKGDDSWIFEY
+3722 ERGDDSWISEY
-3733 NKAIDV
+3733 NKAIDI
-3739 LHEEAGDIS
+3739 LHDEAGDIS
-3748 TEYSKLYH
+3748 LEYFKIYT
-3756 NVKFRDENGDLD
+3756 NPKFRDENGDLD

-3776 DLVRRI
+3776 ELVQRI

-3811 LVYTDT
+3811 LVYTDE
-3817 YWTEMLGAK
+3817 YWTEMLGAR

-3860 VKMFEDNTEEQIIDI
+3860 VKMFDDNTEEQIIDI

-3880 TAYDALDNISKGSNT
+3880 TAYDTLDNISKGSNT
-3895 TKSKKDIAEWIRNNC
+3895 TRSKKDIAKWISNNC
-3910 ITEMNT
+3910 VTEMNAA
-3916 TRYSDDMI
+3916 RYSDDMI
-3924 TASMYTGKINTLFKQ
+3924 TASMYTGKINTLFKE
-3939 LIKGHNKDNTVGNSY
+3939 LIQGHNKDNTPGNSY

-3967 EEYKKYVDIEK
+3967 EEYKKYVNIEK
-3978 TNAKKVVNKYTYKI
+3978 TNAKKVVNKYTYKV

-4029 EPIAIWRKTEYRI
+4029 EPIAIWRKTEYRT
-4042 DTNSDIEIEWT
+4042 DTNSDIEIEWN
-4053 PEYSQTV
+4053 PGYSQTT
-4060 RKVRDGYSSL
+4060 RKVRDGYRTL
-4070 SYTDIID
+4070 SDIYTLDS
-4077 YISDTSTGGKAKVI
+4077 ISGTSTGGKAKVI
-4091 TDEELNELK
+4091 TDEDLDILK
-4100 EKNDDLDLQNYNYKP
+4100 EKDDNLDLQNYNYKP

-4122 YIYGSNPEYDNPN
+4122 YIYGSSTEYDNPN
-4135 TMNEFEQ
+4135 PMNEFEQ
-4142 KMSDYMQLVL
+4142 EISDYMQLVL

-4159 QSQTYIKKG
+4159 QSQTYIKRG
-4168 WAPTRLKNE
+4168 WAPTRLKSE
-4177 TSIGKEF
+4177 TSILKEL
-4184 KKLAGFT
+4184 KKLSGFT

-4196 RDEET
+4196 KDEET

-4219 IKKTDNPNTLK
+4219 IKKTDKPNKLK

-4235 ECATE
+4235 EYATE
-4240 EEYLRKKRAW
+4240 EEYLKKKREW

-4264 HRLYHDTDYE
+4264 HRLYHDNDYE
-4274 GIFKQFIVKAN
+4274 GIFKQFIAKAN
-4285 RHNTIQHN
+4285 KHNTIQHA
-4293 KMNFYMA
+4293 KMDFYIA
-4300 QKLLSEY
+4300 QQLLSEY
-4307 GVYRQRYGKEGDYKK
+4307 GVYRQRYGKEGDFKK
-4322 DGAVSDSEQV
+4322 DGAVSDSEQA

-4340 DMYDQFTTTINRFVN
+4340 DMYDQFTTTIRRFVN

-4361 EGILTRYMSI
+4361 EGSLTRYMSM

-4378 KFMILNHKGGV
+4378 KFMILNHKGGI

-4403 QAREFWTEKESIKGL
+4403 QAREFWNETESIKGL
-4418 NMYRSGIL
+4418 DMYRSGIL
-4426 DYIANMYTDKSST
+4426 DYMANMYTDKSST
-4439 LAGAI
+4439 LAGAT
-4444 VKFIDIVDY
+4444 VKYMDIVEY
-4453 DEQSGLNYIQDDLA
+4453 DEHSGLGYIQDDLA
-4467 EISKKINDF
+4467 EISKRINDL
-4476 AYSAQSAGE
+4476 AYSAQSSGE
-4485 HCLQNRAMLTMMFSH
+4485 HCLQNRTMFTMMFSH

-4510 FGQPKYIYKNFK
+4510 FGQPKYTYKNFK
-4522 EYLNGIE
+4522 EYLGDIE
-4529 ESCLMEILSDTEKKE
+4529 ESCLMEILNDKEKEE
-4544 YEKYKANIIADDNK
+4544 YKKFKADIIADDNK
-4558 LKSYIWLRDDFVTNY
+4558 LKSYIWLRDDFVSNY
-4573 VHARFGWDRLSEFNR
+4573 VYARFGWDRISEFNR
-4588 LKEERIKDA
+4588 LKDERIKDA
-4597 KKKFE
+4597 EKKFK

-4613 LKLGDDG
+4613 LECRDG
-4620 KLAFKEGSLLEELDS
+4620 KLAFKEGSLLAELDN
-4635 MRNGK
+4635 MRNGE

-4652 SDAIQFLA
+4652 TDAFKFLA

-4686 NTWYGGIV
+4686 NTWWGSILM
-4694 AQYHKHLPIGFSKRY
+4694 QYHKHLPIGFSKRY

-4716 EERGTKEK
+4716 EERGTREK
-4724 GFYVSIIDFLSIP
+4724 GSYVSIIDFLSIP

-4748 DEEVEATIGVQN
+4748 DKEAEATIGVQN

-4769 FHCKIAYNTM
+4769 FHVKIAYNAM

-4862 DVLNTVSSLT
+4862 DVLNTISSLT

-4882 DFDPVYNAGTNAGR
+4882 DFDPVYETGTNAGR

-4911 GIRSSYVDINNNNK
+4911 GIRSAYIDINDNNK

-4943 EQGKKFFE
+4943 EQGKKIFE

>member
-1 MNANCSFVP
+1 MNTNCSFVP
-10 NSLTKDLEIFCGNDN
+10 NALTKDLEVFCGNDS
-25 AKYLEYFSKVFTRDP
+25 AKYLEYFSKVFKSDP

-55 KKKYKEDLNIETLTS
+55 KKKYKEDLNIESLTS

-79 YSIDLKPS
+79 YSMDLKPS
-87 YEHTEITINTSRA
+87 YEHTELTINTSRA
-100 AIFGY
+100 AMFGY
-105 TSPLARKKAI
+105 TSPLARKKGI

-133 DNIKT
+133 DNIKI

-144 ASNNIKYIR
+144 ASDNIEYIR
-153 DIVADMLAPDNDA
+153 DVVADMLAPDDDV

-207 ALYRELTSTYKAD
+207 ALYKELTSTYKAD
-220 KNSISVQEKVFDEIL
+220 ENSVSVQEKVFDEIL
-235 NSKLITSLTLSRY
+235 NSKLITSLSLSRY
-248 DNFND
+248 DNFD
-253 IEEARQ
+253 EIEEARQ

-284 TSIRNYGLHHGE
+284 TSIRDYGLHHGE

-352 ATALYAYVSKDDAD
+352 ATALYAYVVKDDAD
-366 SMVESIRDM
+366 SMVESIRNM
-375 AEMFPEFAGFSIL
+375 SEMFPEYAGFSIL

-418 SDGIINYRISNPN
+418 SDGIINYRMSNPN
-431 ASRLDALKTQYIN
+431 ASRLDTLKTQYIN
-444 EFMINSVNI
+444 EFMVNSVNI
-453 DMLDIKEKFNKI
+453 DMLDIKEKFNNI
-465 TYVNKRGKLE
+465 TYVNKYGKLE
-475 LPVSRNT
+475 FPTSRKT
-482 GDKIPRILALVENET
+482 HDKIPKILALVENEN
-497 GKTDKLINAIGE
+497 GKTDKLIEAIGQ

-531 NNPDFNIQEAIT
+531 NNPDFNIQEAIA

-558 VQLAIKDKQD
+558 IQLAIKSKQD
-568 KIKSSIE
+568 KIKSDTE
-575 FNNKLLRENKLKKA
+575 YNNKLRIENRLKKA

-595 FIDIEKIKEEDPI
+595 FRDIEKLKAEDPI

-613 TSPTSFAEH
+613 TSPISFAEH
-622 MLRYSLIKLN
+622 MLKYALIKTN

-660 NPEKGANSPLQLL
+660 NPEKGASSPLQLL

-698 GIFKKENGKYVP
+698 GIFRKENGKYVP
-710 TEYANDLLQFTLFNG
+710 TDYANDILQFTLFNG
-725 AINQDTDIAVLYSQ
+725 AINQDTDIAVLYSE

-758 NTITGTDIKL
+758 NTITGTNIKL

-784 LKAPRFVVDLHN
+784 VKAPRFVVDLHN
-796 PLFTTGNQEEYDS
+796 PLFTTGNQDEYDS
-809 FINNIVSELMS
+809 FINNIVSDLMS
-820 TNISVDPNAVAE
+820 ANVSTDPNAVAE
-832 FVKNTGILIKSDN
+832 FVKNTGILVKSDN

-862 EFVDDIQLLKI
+862 EFVDDVQLLKI
-873 EEESDKQNS
+873 EEESNKQNS
-882 DVTVIPFVKQNED
+882 DTTIIPFVKQNKD
-895 GSAIVYI
+895 KTAIVYV
-902 LEGTLNKTKNSYKRG
+902 LEGKLNKTKGSYKRG

-941 SEHFKSDFINNG
+941 SDHFKSDFINNG
-953 VVSYKNNTV
+953 IVSYKNNTV

-999 DVLKDNNDNPILI
+999 NVLKDNNGNPILI

-1035 NDLNGLSPVYH
+1035 NDLNGLSPIYH
-1046 FNKKTAYEDG
+1046 FKKSAYKDG

-1063 ESDRFIIFDENQETV
+1063 ESDRFIIFDENQEIV

-1154 KKVNIDSVADFML
+1154 KRVNIDSVADFML

-1250 NKKVLDNLES
+1250 DKKVLDNLES

-1266 IMGDRVMSKED
+1266 IMGDRVMSKDD
-1277 AHILMYGLDGNGG
+1277 AHVLMYGLDGNGG

-1298 AQSYITFEEWIRR
+1298 AQSYITFEEWVRR

-1322 PLINKIKNKETLTK
+1322 PIINKIINKETLTK

-1355 DNITGRVAP
+1355 DNITGRVVP
-1364 RYIKNAE
+1364 RQIKNAE

-1413 DIFDNK
+1413 DIFDSK
-1419 GNLNQEIIDSN
+1419 GNLNQEIIDCN

-1500 EDHPLYYEKVD
+1500 EDHPLYYEKVE

-1518 NIKESFVN
+1518 NIKESFIN

-1532 IPVDNNG
+1532 IPVDDNG

-1631 GYKKL
+1631 GYKQL
-1636 GTKNTIGKDDTLKYH
+1636 ATKDTISTDSNLKYH
-1651 PEVKDDKGNTKTE
+1651 PEVTDAKGNTITE
-1664 AYIEVKLP
+1664 AYAEVKLP

-1692 IIKELEKKGL
+1692 IIKELEEKHL

-1756 IMHKVYIN
+1756 IMHKVYIS

-1771 KIKYKNKFDRQ
+1771 KIQYKTKFDRQ

-1790 TVGDRIEELDKEKYE
+1790 TVGDRIEGLDKEKYE

-1820 KYRKELQDIEAE
+1820 KYRKELQDIEVE

-1849 YVYIGVKGAIR
+1849 YVYIGIKGAIR

-1868 AYKEDNSKQ
+1868 AYKDDNSKQ

-1882 LENELLYLTEH
+1882 LENELEYLTTR
-1893 IDPSKYS
+1893 IDVSKFS
-1900 EKELEN
+1900 EEDVKN
-1906 INAYIG
+1906 IKAYIG

-1921 TGNTTKDKSIYNN
+1921 TGNTTKDKSIYDN
-1934 TKNEVLNA
+1934 TKNETLNT
-1942 AIEKIKETQY
+1942 AIEKIKNAQY
-1952 EVYSKL
+1952 EAYSKL

-1965 SEEDFLNEANNNPID
+1965 SEEDFLNEANNSPID
-1980 NNTRNAR
+1980 HNTRNAR

-2009 SRSNFDDI
+2009 SRSNFDGI

-2077 VRPIISNTYSPVID
+2077 VRPIIANDYAPIVD
-2091 YDYSY
+2091 YDYSN
-2096 LNDEDFNKVLK
+2096 LNDEEFNKVLK

-2121 KNTGKIIH
+2121 TNTGKIIH

-2140 DRNINGKYITVYSSQ
+2140 DKNINGAYITVYSSQ

-2165 FGPVPNVNKYTFGVY
+2165 SGPVPNVNKYTFGIY

-2188 RYDTAIGFIMHPA
+2188 RYATAVGFIMHPA

-2236 EIAVNKENI
+2236 KIAINKENI
-2245 KNIVNNTK
+2245 EN
-2253 ESIIS
+2253 
-2258 IPIWTRESAEKD
+2258 AENFK
-2270 TNTLYIF
+2270 
-2277 TDNTDRTSGSKVI
+2277 
-2290 DSNSPYAKKYGKGK
+2290 
-2304 YYPTQT
+2304 
-2310 QAVVRGLPNAMP
+2310 
-2322 ISTQHWFHKG
+2322 
-2332 AKGKTGRWTDE
+2332 
-2343 YIEEFKKVITE
+2343 FKK
-2354 EIEDIKKE
+2354 
-2362 WLSGKYSKIAFGGGD
+2362 G
-2377 GLFNGAISEITK
+2377 
-2389 DRTPKIYDFLQSKYN
+2389 
-2404 ELLEFV
+2404 
-2410 KNNPSDN
+2410 
-2417 KTDTNTK
+2417 
-2424 FKFEKRMS
+2424 MS

-2438 VINKFFGVNIST
+2438 VINQFFGVNIST

-2460 NENDLVLR
+2460 NENDLALR
-2468 ITDEE
+2468 INDEE

-2483 NMLLADMRHILHFA
+2483 NMILADMAHILHFA
-2497 KLMKLTNNINSIQ
+2497 KIAELTNKISSVQ

-2533 ISDYIKSQYTYDSN
+2533 ISDYIKSQYVYDN
-2547 KKEYVNNSI
+2547 DKKSYINNSV
-2556 LFVNGKD
+2556 LSVNGKD

-2573 QDINKFEN
+2573 EDINRFEN
-2581 TLDSNI
+2581 TVESSI

-2595 NIEKSKYPTLC
+2595 NIENSAYPTLC
-2606 AHLKYSSATSIIINK
+2606 AHLKYSSATSIIVNK
-2621 AFFATQTPIF
+2621 AFFATQTPTF
-2631 KAFIQSIEDKFSDN
+2631 KAFIESIEDKFSDN
-2645 KRLDEKTYKEL
+2645 KKLDEKTYKEL

-2662 SLYRRTGFINSTL
+2662 SLYRRIGFINSTL
-2675 AYDNRK
+2675 AYNNRK
-2681 KCLDFKNGNVREP
+2681 KCLDFKNGDVRTP

-2713 PVYNKNKNI
+2713 PVYNKNKDI
-2722 VETKLLK
+2722 VETKPLK

-2736 EKNEIN
+2736 EKNEID

-2771 RLYTTYSTRNT
+2771 RLYTTYSTKNT

-2858 NIIADVNEKV
+2858 NIIADVNEKM
-2868 SMINAHLDE
+2868 SMINTYLDD

-2900 NRKMYELA
+2900 HGKMYEI
-2908 KNKED
+2908 NRNRED
-2913 VIIINYSDKDLL
+2913 VIVINYTNTDLL
-2925 EKYGIQKSNKI
+2925 EKYGIKKSSKL
-2936 GYNSYVRLKFGYDT
+2936 GYNSYVRLKFDDDT
-2950 ILYRIYALKDGSV
+2950 ILYRIYALNDGSV
-2963 ILTPLNNLERNENAN
+2963 ILTPLNNLERNENAE
-2978 QSSNDSFNIYPIRIG
+2978 QSANESFNKYPIKIG

-3003 QYISN
+3003 RYISS
-3008 RPTTEVGISP
+3008 RSVGETGVSV
-3018 YNFNK
+3018 YQFDK
-3023 LIEEIN
+3023 LIEETN
-3029 PDNFK
+3029 PNNFK
-3034 ALSYVVEGEPITKE
+3034 AASYVIEGESITRE
-3048 FDVKAST
+3048 FDVDAST
-3055 PLGRTL
+3055 PLGRIL
-3061 IKNATEIVNDYN
+3061 IKNATEIVNDYD
-3073 KPYRFFYNLAI
+3073 KPYRFFYNLSI
-3084 DKYIENN
+3084 DKYMENN

-3105 GKIEYSNSRTIFE
+3105 GKTEYSNSRTIFE
-3118 ITPVDISYLY
+3118 ISPVDISYLY
-3128 KYFVSPSLSRDN
+3128 KYFVHPSLSRSD
-3140 LTEKEKD
+3140 LTEKERD

-3178 NNKDV
+3178 DNNDV
-3183 KRIRFSTIGHK
+3183 KRVRFSTIGHK

-3218 ERSAALSRNFKQQG
+3218 ERSAALSRDFKQRG
-3232 IIRKKIV
+3232 IVRKEKV

-3262 KDRFNQFWEIPGN
+3262 KDNFNQFWEIPGN

-3307 PAAIESKFAI
+3307 PSAIESKFAI

-3327 EILRP
+3327 EVLRP

-3362 DKLSDNPFI
+3362 DKLSDNPAI
-3371 KEGSTGGLT
+3371 KGGLT

-3401 SPNPLVQVTMK
+3401 SPNSLVQVTMK

-3418 RASEMQTRKDV
+3418 RASEMQTVRDI
-3429 ENFTKYVENIKAEAK
+3429 ENFTKFIEDIKSRAK

-3457 EYGRFKRH
+3457 EYGRFKRL

-3494 KPNNE
+3494 KSNNE
-3499 LSTESIEAYI
+3499 LSTESIESYI

-3527 QEAYNKPNNKRN
+3527 QEAYNKPNDKLG

-3549 NELARVMLTSRDK
+3549 NELSRVMLTSRDK
-3562 YIFAIYNILKD
+3562 YIFAIYNILRD

-3579 NRQMEDIDN
+3579 NRQIEDIDN

-3610 YDDIIHNVIVKP
+3610 FDNVIHGVVTKP

-3654 STNEKKY
+3654 SINEKKY
-3661 FKYEPK
+3661 FKYAPK

-3690 GEPTVSQDILNKNE
+3690 GEPTVSQTILNKNE

-3712 LRRNARSIFV
+3712 LRRNARSVFV
-3722 EKGDDSWIFEY
+3722 ERGDNSWIFDY
-3733 NKAIDV
+3733 NRAIDV
-3739 LHEEAGDIS
+3739 LHDEAGDIS
-3748 TEYSKLYH
+3748 LEYFKLYS
-3756 NVKFRDENGDLD
+3756 NPKFRDENGDLD

-3782 KKEQQRT
+3782 KEEQQRT
-3789 YNIFREDDYSDRKLI
+3789 YNVFREDDFSDRKLI

-3811 LVYTDT
+3811 LVYTDK
-3817 YWTEMLGAK
+3817 YWIEMLGAK

-3860 VKMFEDNTEEQIIDI
+3860 VKMFEDNTEEETINI
-3875 LTLLN
+3875 LTILN
-3880 TAYDALDNISKGSNT
+3880 TAYDALDDISKGSNR
-3895 TKSKKDIAEWIRNNC
+3895 TKSKKDIAEWIKNNC
-3910 ITEMNT
+3910 VTEMNT
-3916 TRYSDDMI
+3916 SRYSDDMI
-3924 TASMYTGKINTLFKQ
+3924 TASMYTGKVNTLFKQ
-3939 LIKGHNKDNTVGNSY
+3939 LIQGHNKDNTVGNSY

-3978 TNAKKVVNKYTYKI
+3978 TNAKKIVNKYTYKV

-4008 KEFYKK
+4008 KDFYKT
-4014 WFYDNHVYNPYERKF
+4014 WFYANHVYNPYERKF
-4029 EPIAIWRKTEYRI
+4029 EPIAIWRKTEYRT
-4042 DTNSDIEIEWT
+4042 DTNSDIEIEWN
-4053 PEYSQTV
+4053 PGYSQTT
-4060 RKVRDGYSSL
+4060 RKVRDGYSTL
-4070 SYTDIID
+4070 SDINIL
-4077 YISDTSTGGKAKVI
+4077 SELSGTSTGGKAKVI
-4091 TDEELNELK
+4091 TDEELNEIN
-4100 EKNDDLDLQNYNYKP
+4100 EYNDDLDLQNSNYKN

-4122 YIYGSNPEYDNPN
+4122 YIYGSNPKYDNPN

-4142 KMSDYMQLVL
+4142 EMSDYMQLVL

-4159 QSQTYIKKG
+4159 QSQAYIKRG
-4168 WAPTRLKNE
+4168 WAPTRLKSE
-4177 TSIGKEF
+4177 TSIKEEL

-4219 IKKTDNPNTLK
+4219 IKRTNKPNDLK

-4235 ECATE
+4235 EYSTE
-4240 EEYLRKKRAW
+4240 EEYLRKKREW

-4285 RHNTIQHN
+4285 KHNAIQHN
-4293 KMNFYMA
+4293 KMNFYIA

-4307 GVYRQRYGKEGDYKK
+4307 GVYRQRYGKEGDFKK
-4322 DGAVSDSEQV
+4322 DGAISDSEQA

-4340 DMYDQFTTTINRFVN
+4340 DMYDQFTTTIRRFVN
-4355 NEWKSP
+4355 NEWKFP
-4361 EGILTRYMSI
+4361 EGSLTRYMSM

-4378 KFMILNHKGGV
+4378 KFMILNHKGGI

-4403 QAREFWTEKESIKGL
+4403 QAREFWNERESIKGL
-4418 NMYRSGIL
+4418 NMYTSGII
-4426 DYIANMYTDKSST
+4426 DYMAHMYSDKSST

-4444 VKFIDIVDY
+4444 IKFMNIVDY
-4453 DEQSGLNYIQDDLA
+4453 DEQSGLNYIQSDLA
-4467 EISKKINDF
+4467 EISKRINDF
-4476 AYSAQSAGE
+4476 AYSAQSGGE

-4500 RIFENPRHKE
+4500 RIFENPRSKE

-4522 EYLNGIE
+4522 EYLIGME
-4529 ESCLMEILSDTEKKE
+4529 ESALMEILTEEEKKE
-4544 YEKYKANIIADDNK
+4544 YEKYKADIIADDNK
-4558 LKSYIWLRDDFVTNY
+4558 LKSYIWLRDDFVSNY
-4573 VHARFGWDRLSEFNR
+4573 VSSRFGWSRQSEFNR
-4588 LKEERIKDA
+4588 IKEERIKNAEKD
-4597 KKKFE
+4597 FN
-4602 DDTAHPTIISQ
+4602 DDVAHPTIISQ

-4620 KLAFKEGSLLEELDS
+4620 KLAFKEDSLLGELDG

-4640 VITEKDDSFNNP
+4640 DITETDDSFNNP
-4652 SDAIQFLA
+4652 SDALQFLA

-4675 SYDKSGRAKIE
+4675 SYDKSGRAKVE
-4686 NTWYGGIV
+4686 NTWWGSILT
-4694 AQYHKHLPIGFSKRY
+4694 QYHKHLPIGFAKRY

-4724 GFYVSIIDFLSIP
+4724 GSYVSIIDFLSIP
-4737 VKRHQTLLNLT
+4737 VKKHQTLLNLT
-4748 DEEVEATIGVQN
+4748 DEEVDATIGVQN

-4769 FHCKIAYNTM
+4769 FHFKIAYNTM

-4882 DFDPVYNAGTNAGR
+4882 DFDPVYDTGTNAGR

-4911 GIRSSYVDINNNNK
+4911 GIRSAYVDINDNNK

-4943 EQGKKFFE
+4943 EQGKKLFE

>member
-1 MNANCSFVP
+1 MSPNCSFVS
-10 NSLTKDLEIFCGNDN
+10 NSLTKDLEIFCGNDS
-25 AKYLEYFSKVFTRDP
+25 AKYLEYFSKVFKSNP
-40 SDETLEFRKEFISWY
+40 SDKQLEFRKEFISWY

-100 AIFGY
+100 AMFGY

-115 AFISMLIY
+115 AYMSMLIY
-123 KDYMNTERTE
+123 KDYMNTEKTE
-133 DNIKT
+133 NTLKT
-138 NILSNI
+138 NVLSDIASSNI
-144 ASNNIKYIR
+144 EYIR
-153 DIVADMLAPDNDA
+153 DAVADMLAPDDDA
-166 LYEEIWKN
+166 LYEKIWKN
-174 LTNNCAEYIDKL
+174 LTNNCAEYINSL
-186 IKENKNN
+186 IEENKNN

-220 KNSISVQEKVFDEIL
+220 KNSVSIQDQIFDEIL
-235 NSKLITSLTLSRY
+235 NSKLITSLSLSRY

-253 IEEARQ
+253 IEEARKS
-259 ASLNSSETEE
+259 SLDSSDTEE
-269 TEDTVEIDDENQQTD
+269 TGDTTEIDDEHNQPD
-284 TSIRNYGLHHGE
+284 RSIRDHGLHHGE

-320 PVPETEDL
+320 PVTETEDL

-340 IGFPEYLDATEV
+340 IGFPEYLDSTEV

-366 SMVESIRDM
+366 SMVESIRNM
-375 AEMFPEFAGFSIL
+375 SEIFPEYAGFSIL

-418 SDGIINYRISNPN
+418 NDGVINYRLSNPN
-431 ASRLDALKTQYIN
+431 ASRLDTLKTQYIN

-465 TYVNKRGKLE
+465 TYVNKHRKLE
-475 LPVSRNT
+475 FPISRNT
-482 GDKIPRILALVENET
+482 NNKIPKILAFVENEN
-497 GKTDKLINAIGE
+497 GKTDRLIKAIGE

-531 NNPDFNIQEAIT
+531 NNPNFNIQEAIAA
-543 SIYGDVK
+543 IYGDVK
-550 KAVDTAES
+550 KAINTAES
-558 VQLAIKDKQD
+558 VQLSIKSKQD

-575 FNNKLLRENKLKKA
+575 YNKKLLKENKLKKA
-589 NHTPDE
+589 NHTPDK
-595 FIDIEKIKEEDPI
+595 FIDIEKLKEEDPI

-613 TSPTSFAEH
+613 TSPVSFAEH

-660 NPEKGANSPLQLL
+660 NPEKGASSPLQLL

-684 FRLSNILIEQDGHP
+684 FRLSNILIEQDDHP
-698 GIFKKENGKYVP
+698 GIFRKENGKYVP
-710 TEYANDLLQFTLFNG
+710 TEYANDILQFTLFNG
-725 AINQDTDIAVLYSQ
+725 AVNQDTDIAVLYSE

-758 NTITGTDIKL
+758 NTIIGTNIKL

-809 FINNIVSELMS
+809 FINNIVSDLMS
-820 TNISVDPNAVAE
+820 TNVSIDSNSVSE
-832 FVKNTGILIKSDN
+832 FVKNIGVLVKSDN

-857 DVDLR
+857 DIDLR
-862 EFVDDIQLLKI
+862 EFVDDVQLLKI
-873 EEESDKQNS
+873 EEEANKQNS
-882 DVTVIPFVKQNED
+882 DTIVIPFVKQNED
-895 GSAIVYI
+895 KTAVVYI
-902 LEGTLNKTKNSYKRG
+902 LEGTLNRTKGSYKRG
-917 YLQNAKVKNLF
+917 YLQNAKIKNLF
-928 NAENYKE
+928 NAENFKE

-941 SEHFKSDFINNG
+941 SEHFKSDFINKG

-962 KRNRVIN
+962 KRTRVIN
-969 KNHQIFK
+969 KDHQIFK
-976 QLKNAFKQELLDGI
+976 QLKNAFKQELLDGV

-999 DVLKDNNDNPILI
+999 NVLKDNDGNPILI
-1012 NGKES
+1012 NGKKS

-1035 NDLNGLSPVYH
+1035 NDLNGLSPIYH
-1046 FNKKTAYEDG
+1046 FNNKSAYKNG

-1110 NGTFDLNLTQSQENA
+1110 DGTFDLNLTQIQENA

-1154 KKVNIDSVADFML
+1154 KRVNIDSVADFML

-1173 INSNELLEGDTKY
+1173 ISSNELLEGDTKY

-1266 IMGDRVMSKED
+1266 IMGDRAMSSD
-1277 AHILMYGLDGNGG
+1277 AAHALMYGLDGKGG

-1298 AQSYITFEEWIRR
+1298 AQSYITFEEWVRR

-1322 PLINKIKNKETLTK
+1322 PLINKIMNNEILTK

-1355 DNITGRVAP
+1355 DNITGRVVP
-1364 RYIKNAE
+1364 RQIKNAE

-1390 MKNNNIAQINT
+1390 MKNNNIGQINT

-1413 DIFDNK
+1413 DIFDDK

-1430 NLSDLENKENKT
+1430 ILSELENKENKT
-1442 KEDNDRIK
+1442 QTDNDRIK
-1450 KAKDYNNLITRAIQ
+1450 KAKDYINLVTRAIQ

-1500 EDHPLYYEKVD
+1500 EDHPLYYEKIE

-1518 NIKESFVN
+1518 NIKESFIN
-1526 LMKEFN
+1526 LMEEFN
-1532 IPVDNNG
+1532 IPVDDNG

-1617 QTLHGFHAAQITNI
+1617 QTLHGFHAAQITAI
-1631 GYKKL
+1631 GYKQL
-1636 GTKNTIGKDDTLKYH
+1636 GTKDSIEKDSNLKYH
-1651 PEVKDDKGNTKTE
+1651 PKVTDAKGNTITE
-1664 AYIEVKLP
+1664 AYAEVKLP
-1672 YGAFGIDKNSEHYKN
+1672 YGAFGIDKNSGHYKN

-1771 KIKYKNKFDRQ
+1771 KIKYKNKNEFDRQ

-1790 TVGDRIEELDKEKYE
+1790 TIGDRIEGIDKEKYE
-1805 SIKDNA
+1805 YIKDNA
-1811 KNEAKNAVK
+1811 KDEAKAAIK
-1820 KYRKELQDIEAE
+1820 KYREELQKIEAE

-1849 YVYIGVKGAIR
+1849 YVYIGIKGAIR
-1860 KIHEAIKE
+1860 KIHEAINE
-1868 AYKEDNSKQ
+1868 GYKDNNDSKQ
-1877 RYIDQ
+1877 KYIDQ
-1882 LENELLYLTEH
+1882 LANELLYLTTR
-1893 IDPSKYS
+1893 IDFSKHS
-1900 EKELEN
+1900 EEEIQN
-1906 INAYIG
+1906 IQTYTA
-1912 IIDTIHDNV
+1912 IIDTIYDNL
-1921 TGNTTKDKSIYNN
+1921 TGNTTKEKNIYDN
-1934 TKNEVLNA
+1934 TKNKILKEDIERIKNA
-1942 AIEKIKETQY
+1942 QY
-1952 EVYSKL
+1952 EAYSKT
-1958 AEINKLK
+1958 AETNKLK
-1965 SEEDFLNEANNNPID
+1965 SEEDFLNEANNDPI
-1980 NNTRNAR
+1980 NHNSRNAR

-2009 SRSNFDDI
+2009 SRSNFDKI

-2077 VRPIISNTYSPVID
+2077 VRPTISNAYSPVID
-2091 YDYSY
+2091 YDYSH
-2096 LNDEDFNKVLK
+2096 LNDEEFKKVLK
-2107 SLKDRFD
+2107 SLEDRFN

-2140 DRNINGKYITVYSSQ
+2140 DRNIDGDYITVYSSQ

-2165 FGPVPNVNKYTFGVY
+2165 SGPVPNVNKYTFGVY

-2188 RYDTAIGFIMHPA
+2188 RYDTAVGFIMHPA

-2221 TKYIESALEE
+2221 TKYIESALDE

-2236 EIAVNKENI
+2236 EIAINKENI
-2245 KNIVNNTK
+2245 ENKEDAIK

-2258 IPIWTRESAEKD
+2258 IPSWTRDSAKKD

-2277 TDNTDRTSGSKVI
+2277 TDNTDRTSGTGVI
-2290 DSNSPYAKKYGKGK
+2290 DDNSTYAKKYGKGK

-2417 KTDTNTK
+2417 KTNTNTK

-2460 NENDLVLR
+2460 NENDLALR
-2468 ITDEE
+2468 INNEE
-2473 AYKEKVGGEV
+2473 AYKEKVGGEI
-2483 NMLLADMRHILHFA
+2483 NMILADMRHILHFA
-2497 KLMKLTNNINSIQ
+2497 KLMELTNKISSVQ

-2522 TIFETERVFRN
+2522 TIFETERVFRT
-2533 ISDYIKSQYTYDSN
+2533 ISDYIKSQYIYEPN
-2547 KKEYVNNSI
+2547 RKIYVNNSV
-2556 LFVNGKD
+2556 LSVNGKD

-2581 TLDSNI
+2581 TLESNI

-2595 NIEKSKYPTLC
+2595 NIKNSKYRTLC
-2606 AHLKYSSATSIIINK
+2606 AHLKYSSATSIIVNK

-2645 KRLDEKTYKEL
+2645 KKLDEKTYKEL

-2662 SLYRRTGFINSTL
+2662 ALYRRTRFINSTL
-2675 AYDNRK
+2675 AYDNRR
-2681 KCLDFKNGNVREP
+2681 KCLDFKNGDVRTQ

-2703 GYSRNVTFEV
+2703 GYSRNVSFKV
-2713 PVYNKNKNI
+2713 PVYNKNKDE
-2722 VETKLLK
+2722 VETKPVK

-2736 EKNEIN
+2736 DKNEIA

-2754 FLKHNFEGESI
+2754 FLKHNFEGKSI

-2858 NIIADVNEKV
+2858 NIIAEVNEKI
-2868 SMINAHLDE
+2868 SMINSYLDE

-2900 NRKMYELA
+2900 HGKMYELF

-2913 VIIINYSDKDLL
+2913 VIVINYTDNDLL
-2925 EKYGIQKSNKI
+2925 ERYGIKKSNKL
-2936 GYNSYVRLKFGYDT
+2936 GYNSYVRLKFGDET
-2950 ILYRIYALKDGSV
+2950 ILYRIYYLKEGSV
-2963 ILTPLNNLERNENAN
+2963 ILTPLNNLERNENAE
-2978 QSSNDSFNIYPIRIG
+2978 QSANDSFNKYPIKIG

-2998 EDIVN
+2998 DDIIT
-3003 QYISN
+3003 QYINN
-3008 RPTTEVGISP
+3008 RSDKEVGVSA
-3018 YNFNK
+3018 YNINK
-3023 LIEEIN
+3023 LIEETN

-3034 ALSYVVEGEPITKE
+3034 AISYVVKGEAITKE

-3055 PLGRTL
+3055 PLGRIL

-3073 KPYRFFYNLAI
+3073 KPYRFFYNLSI

-3091 DSIYIA
+3091 DSIYIS
-3097 IPTEQEVD
+3097 IPIEQEID
-3105 GKIEYSNSRTIFE
+3105 GKIEYSTARTIFR
-3118 ITPVDISYLY
+3118 ISPVDISYLY
-3128 KYFVSPSLSRDN
+3128 KYFVHPSLDRSN
-3140 LTEKEKD
+3140 LTEKERD
-3147 ILNTLEQT
+3147 ILDSLEKT

-3164 FSHMFEIKEFKNNL
+3164 FSHMFEIEEFKNNL
-3178 NNKDV
+3178 DNNDV

-3194 TKPIVEATMSVI
+3194 TKPIVEATMAVI

-3218 ERSAALSRNFKQQG
+3218 EKSAALSRDFKQQG
-3232 IIRKKIV
+3232 IIRKEIV
-3239 AETHVEDVIIPAAKV
+3239 AGTHVEDVIIPAAKV

-3317 FRDLDIQSED
+3317 FRDFDIQSED

-3351 KAQENYVYEVL
+3351 KAQENYVDEVL
-3362 DKLSDNPFI
+3362 NKLSDNPDI
-3371 KEGSTGGLT
+3371 KGGLT
-3380 SVIGGFYKQSTLN
+3380 TVIGGFYRQSTLN

-3401 SPNPLVQVTMK
+3401 SPNSLVQVTMK
-3412 MVQSNL
+3412 MIQSNL
-3418 RASEMQTRKDV
+3418 RASEMQTRKDI
-3429 ENFTKYVENIKAEAK
+3429 ENFTKYIEDIKAKAK
-3444 AAGKDINYDNIFD
+3444 AAGKDIDYNNIFD
-3457 EYGRFKRH
+3457 DYGRFRRH

-3486 HWIEIRDS
+3486 HWIEVRDS

-3549 NELARVMLTSRDK
+3549 NELSRVMLTSRDK
-3562 YIFAIYNILKD
+3562 YIFAIYNILRD

-3588 PELDKEIEDI
+3588 PELDKEIDDI

-3610 YDDIIHNVIVKP
+3610 YDNITHNVTTKP
-3622 ITPEVEDSKQM
+3622 ITPEVEDSKEM
-3633 IKYAWNSSNNSED
+3633 IRYAWNSSNNSED
-3646 LDNWVKAN
+3646 LDNWVLAN
-3654 STNEKKY
+3654 SENEKKY
-3661 FKYEPK
+3661 FKYAPK

-3690 GEPTVSQDILNKNE
+3690 GEPTVSQDILDKNE
-3704 EYQKAKRW
+3704 EYQKSKRW

-3722 EKGDDSWIFEY
+3722 ERGDDSWISEY
-3733 NKAIDV
+3733 NKAIDI
-3739 LHEEAGDIS
+3739 LHDEAGDIS
-3748 TEYSKLYH
+3748 LEYFKIYT
-3756 NVKFRDENGDLD
+3756 NPKFRDENGDLD

-3776 DLVRRI
+3776 ELVQRI

-3811 LVYTDT
+3811 LVYTDE
-3817 YWTEMLGAK
+3817 YWTEMLGAR
-3826 TEDKGIKKQYADVIT
+3826 TEDKGIKKQYTDVIT

-3860 VKMFEDNTEEQIIDI
+3860 VKMFDDNTEEQIIDI

-3880 TAYDALDNISKGSNT
+3880 TAYDTLDNISKGSNT
-3895 TKSKKDIAEWIRNNC
+3895 TRSKKDIAKWINNNC
-3910 ITEMNT
+3910 VTEMNAA
-3916 TRYSDDMI
+3916 RYSDDMI
-3924 TASMYTGKINTLFKQ
+3924 TASMYTGKINTLFKE
-3939 LIKGHNKDNTVGNSY
+3939 LIQGHNKDNTPGNSY
-3954 LYKTFKLKYEEGS
+3954 LYKTFKLKYKEGS
-3967 EEYKKYVDIEK
+3967 EEYKKYVDTEK
-3978 TNAKKVVNKYTYKI
+3978 TNAKKVVNKYSYKV

-4029 EPIAIWRKTEYRI
+4029 EPIAIWRKTEYRT
-4042 DTNSDIEIEWT
+4042 DTNSDIEIEWN
-4053 PEYSQTV
+4053 PGYFQTT
-4060 RKVRDGYSSL
+4060 RKVRDGYLTL
-4070 SYTDIID
+4070 SDIYTLDT
-4077 YISDTSTGGKAKVI
+4077 ISGTSTGGKAKVI
-4091 TDEELNELK
+4091 TDEDLDILK
-4100 EKNDDLDLQNYNYKP
+4100 EKDDDLDLQNYNYKP

-4135 TMNEFEQ
+4135 SMNEFEQ
-4142 KMSDYMQLVL
+4142 KISDYMQLVL

-4159 QSQTYIKKG
+4159 QSQKYIKRG
-4168 WAPTRLKNE
+4168 WAPTRLKSE
-4177 TSIGKEF
+4177 TSILKEL
-4184 KKLAGFT
+4184 KKVSGFA

-4196 RDEET
+4196 KDEET

-4219 IKKTDNPNTLK
+4219 IKKTNKPNKLK

-4235 ECATE
+4235 ECVTE
-4240 EEYLRKKRAW
+4240 EEYLKKKRAW

-4264 HRLYHDTDYE
+4264 HRLYHDNDYE
-4274 GIFKQFIVKAN
+4274 GIFKEFIAKAN
-4285 RHNTIQHN
+4285 KHNTIQHN
-4293 KMNFYMA
+4293 KMNFYIA
-4300 QKLLSEY
+4300 QQLLSEY
-4307 GVYRQRYGKEGDYKK
+4307 GVYRQRYGKEGDFKK
-4322 DGAVSDSEQV
+4322 DGAVSDSEQA

-4340 DMYDQFTTTINRFVN
+4340 DMYDQFTTTIKRFIN

-4361 EGILTRYMSI
+4361 EGSLTRYMSM

-4378 KFMILNHKGGV
+4378 KFMILNHKGGI

-4403 QAREFWTEKESIKGL
+4403 QAREFWNETESIKGL
-4418 NMYRSGIL
+4418 DMYRSGIL
-4426 DYIANMYTDKSST
+4426 DYMANMYTDKSST
-4439 LAGAI
+4439 LAGAT
-4444 VKFIDIVDY
+4444 VKYMDIVDY
-4453 DEQSGLNYIQDDLA
+4453 DEHSGLNYIQDDLA
-4467 EISKKINDF
+4467 KISKRINDL

-4485 HCLQNRAMLTMMFSH
+4485 HCLQNRTMFTMMFSH
-4500 RIFENPRHKE
+4500 RIFLNPRHKE
-4510 FGQPKYIYKNFK
+4510 FGQPKYTYKNFK
-4522 EYLNGIE
+4522 EYLGDIE
-4529 ESCLMEILSDTEKKE
+4529 ESCLMEILNDKEKEE
-4544 YEKYKANIIADDNK
+4544 YKKFKANIIADDNK
-4558 LKSYIWLRDDFVTNY
+4558 LKSYIWLRDNFVSNY
-4573 VHARFGWDRLSEFNR
+4573 VYARFGWDRISEFNR
-4588 LKEERIKDA
+4588 LKDERIKDA
-4597 KKKFE
+4597 EKKFK

-4613 LKLGDDG
+4613 LECRDG
-4620 KLAFKEGSLLEELDS
+4620 KLAFKKGSLLAELDD
-4635 MRNGK
+4635 MRNGEI
-4640 VITEKDDSFNNP
+4640 ITEKDDSFNNP
-4652 SDAIQFLA
+4652 SDAFKFLA

-4675 SYDKSGRAKIE
+4675 SYDKSGRAKVE
-4686 NTWYGGIV
+4686 NTWWGGV
-4694 AQYHKHLPIGFSKRY
+4694 LSQFHKHLPIGFSKRY

-4716 EERGTKEK
+4716 EERGTREK
-4724 GFYVSIIDFLSIP
+4724 GSYISIIDFLSIP
-4737 VKRHQTLLNLT
+4737 VKRHQTILNLT
-4748 DEEVEATIGVQN
+4748 DEEAEATIGVQN

-4769 FHCKIAYNTM
+4769 FHLKIAYNAM

-4786 VRRALSDFQTMFGAL
+4786 VRRALSDFQTMFGSL

-4882 DFDPVYNAGTNAGR
+4882 DFDPIYETGTNAGR

-4911 GIRSSYVDINNNNK
+4911 GIRSAYIDINDNNK

-4943 EQGKKFFE
+4943 EQGKKIFE

>member
-1 MNANCSFVP
+1 MNTNCSFVP
-10 NSLTKDLEIFCGNDN
+10 NALTKDLEVFCGNDS
-25 AKYLEYFSKVFTRDP
+25 AKYLEYFSKVFKSDP

-55 KKKYKEDLNIETLTS
+55 KKKYKEALNIESLTS

-79 YSIDLKPS
+79 YSMDLKPS
-87 YEHTEITINTSRA
+87 YEHTELTINTSRA
-100 AIFGY
+100 AMFGY
-105 TSPLARKKAI
+105 TSPLARKKGI

-144 ASNNIKYIR
+144 ASNNIELIR
-153 DIVADMLAPDNDA
+153 DVVADMLAPDDDA
-166 LYEEIWKN
+166 LYKEIWKN

-193 KEAIPYSN
+193 KETIPYSN

-220 KNSISVQEKVFDEIL
+220 ENSVSVQEKVFDEIL
-235 NSKLITSLTLSRY
+235 NSKLITSLSLSRY
-248 DNFND
+248 DNFD
-253 IEEARQ
+253 EIEEARQ
-259 ASLNSSETEE
+259 SSLNSSETEE

-284 TSIRNYGLHHGE
+284 TSIRDYGLHHGE

-309 RILNTIPKLNS
+309 IILNTIPKLNS

-328 SEMNPD
+328 SEMTPD

-352 ATALYAYVSKDDAD
+352 ATALYAYVVKDDAN
-366 SMVESIRDM
+366 SMVESIRNM
-375 AEMFPEFAGFSIL
+375 SEMFPEYAGFSIL

-418 SDGIINYRISNPN
+418 SDGIINYRMSNPN
-431 ASRLDALKTQYIN
+431 ASRLDTLKTQYIN
-444 EFMINSVNI
+444 EFMVNSVNI

-465 TYVNKRGKLE
+465 TYVNKYGKLE
-475 LPVSRNT
+475 FPTSRNT
-482 GDKIPRILALVENET
+482 NDKIPKILALVENEN
-497 GKTDKLINAIGE
+497 GKTDKLIEAIGQ

-558 VQLAIKDKQD
+558 VQLAIKTKQD
-568 KIKSSIE
+568 KIKLDTE
-575 FNNKLLRENKLKKA
+575 YNNKLLIENKLKKA
-589 NHTPDE
+589 NHTPYE
-595 FIDIEKIKEEDPI
+595 FRDIEKLKAEDPI

-622 MLRYSLIKLN
+622 MLKYALIKTN

-660 NPEKGANSPLQLL
+660 NPEKGASSPLQLL

-698 GIFKKENGKYVP
+698 GIFRKENGKYVP
-710 TEYANDLLQFTLFNG
+710 TDYANDILQFTLFNG
-725 AINQDTDIAVLYSQ
+725 AVNQDTDIAVLYSE

-758 NTITGTDIKL
+758 STITGTNIKL

-796 PLFTTGNQEEYDS
+796 PLFTTGNQDEYDS
-809 FINNIVSELMS
+809 FINNIVSDLMS
-820 TNISVDPNAVAE
+820 NNISTDPSYVAK
-832 FVKNTGILIKSDN
+832 FVKNIGVLVKSDN

-862 EFVDDIQLLKI
+862 EFVDDVQLLNI
-873 EEESDKQNS
+873 EEEANKQNN
-882 DVTVIPFVKQNED
+882 DTIVIPFVKQNED
-895 GSAIVYI
+895 KTAIVYS
-902 LEGTLNKTKNSYKRG
+902 LEGKLNKTTGSYKRG
-917 YLQNAKVKNLF
+917 YLQNAKIKNLF
-928 NAENYKE
+928 NAENFKE

-941 SEHFKSDFINNG
+941 SDHFKSDFINNG

-962 KRNRVIN
+962 KRNRVVN

-999 DVLKDNNDNPILI
+999 NVLKDNNGNPILI

-1025 LNPILQERWA
+1025 LSPILQKRWA
-1035 NDLNGLSPVYH
+1035 NDLNGLSPIYH
-1046 FNKKTAYEDG
+1046 FKKSAYKDG

-1125 IDEKLSEYIND
+1125 IDEKLSEYINA

-1154 KKVNIDSVADFML
+1154 KRVNIDNVADFML

-1266 IMGDRVMSKED
+1266 IMGDRVMSKDD
-1277 AHILMYGLDGNGG
+1277 AHVLMYGLDGNGG

-1298 AQSYITFEEWIRR
+1298 AQSYITFEEWVRR

-1322 PLINKIKNKETLTK
+1322 PIINKIINKETLTK

-1355 DNITGRVAP
+1355 DNITGRVVP
-1364 RYIKNAE
+1364 RQIKNAE

-1413 DIFDNK
+1413 DIFDSK

-1500 EDHPLYYEKVD
+1500 EDHPLYYEKVE

-1532 IPVDNNG
+1532 ILVDDNG

-1631 GYKKL
+1631 GYKRL
-1636 GTKNTIGKDDTLKYH
+1636 GTKDTIAKDSNLKYH
-1651 PEVKDDKGNTKTE
+1651 PEITDDKGNTITE
-1664 AYIEVKLP
+1664 AYAEVKLP

-1687 MSDDD
+1687 MSDED
-1692 IIKELEKKGL
+1692 IIKELEKKHL

-1756 IMHKVYIN
+1756 IMHKVYIS

-1771 KIKYKNKFDRQ
+1771 KIQYKTKFDRQ

-1790 TVGDRIEELDKEKYE
+1790 TVGDRIEGLDKEKYE

-1849 YVYIGVKGAIR
+1849 YVYIGIKGAIR

-1868 AYKEDNSKQ
+1868 AYKDDNSKQ

-1882 LENELLYLTEH
+1882 LENELLYLDTR
-1893 IDPSKYS
+1893 IDVSKFS
-1900 EKELEN
+1900 EEDVKN
-1906 INAYIG
+1906 IQAYKA

-1921 TGNTTKDKSIYNN
+1921 TGNTTKDKSIYDN
-1934 TKNEVLNA
+1934 TKNETLNA
-1942 AIEKIKETQY
+1942 AIEKIKESQY
-1952 EVYSKL
+1952 EAYSKL

-1965 SEEDFLNEANNNPID
+1965 SEEDFLNEANNSPID
-1980 NNTRNAR
+1980 HNTRNSR

-2077 VRPIISNTYSPVID
+2077 VRPIISNNYSPIID
-2091 YDYSY
+2091 YDYSN
-2096 LNDEDFNKVLK
+2096 LNDEEFNKVLK
-2107 SLKDRFD
+2107 SLKDRFN

-2121 KNTGKIIH
+2121 TNTGKIIH

-2140 DRNINGKYITVYSSQ
+2140 DKNINGKYITVYSSQ

-2165 FGPVPNVNKYTFGVY
+2165 SGPVPNVNKYTFGVY

-2188 RYDTAIGFIMHPA
+2188 RYSTAIGFIMHPA

-2236 EIAVNKENI
+2236 KIAINKENI
-2245 KNIVNNTK
+2245 EN
-2253 ESIIS
+2253 
-2258 IPIWTRESAEKD
+2258 AENFK
-2270 TNTLYIF
+2270 
-2277 TDNTDRTSGSKVI
+2277 
-2290 DSNSPYAKKYGKGK
+2290 
-2304 YYPTQT
+2304 
-2310 QAVVRGLPNAMP
+2310 
-2322 ISTQHWFHKG
+2322 
-2332 AKGKTGRWTDE
+2332 
-2343 YIEEFKKVITE
+2343 FKK
-2354 EIEDIKKE
+2354 
-2362 WLSGKYSKIAFGGGD
+2362 G
-2377 GLFNGAISEITK
+2377 
-2389 DRTPKIYDFLQSKYN
+2389 
-2404 ELLEFV
+2404 
-2410 KNNPSDN
+2410 
-2417 KTDTNTK
+2417 
-2424 FKFEKRMS
+2424 MS

-2438 VINKFFGVNIST
+2438 VINQFFGVNIST

-2460 NENDLVLR
+2460 NENDLALR

-2473 AYKEKVGGEV
+2473 AYKEKVDGEV
-2483 NMLLADMRHILHFA
+2483 NMLLADMAHILHFA
-2497 KLMKLTNNINSIQ
+2497 KIAELTNKISSVQ

-2533 ISDYIKSQYTYDSN
+2533 ISDYIKSQYVYDN
-2547 KKEYVNNSI
+2547 DKKEYVNNSV
-2556 LFVNGKD
+2556 LSVNGKD

-2573 QDINKFEN
+2573 EDINRFEN
-2581 TLDSNI
+2581 TVESSI

-2595 NIEKSKYPTLC
+2595 NIEKSTYPTLC
-2606 AHLKYSSATSIIINK
+2606 AHLKYSSATSIIVNK

-2645 KRLDEKTYKEL
+2645 KKLDEKTYKEL

-2662 SLYRRTGFINSTL
+2662 SLYRRIGFINSTL
-2675 AYDNRK
+2675 AYNNRK
-2681 KCLDFKNGNVREP
+2681 KCLDFKNGDVRTP

-2713 PVYNKNKNI
+2713 PVYNKNKDI
-2722 VETKLLK
+2722 VEIKPLK

-2736 EKNEIN
+2736 EKNEID

-2771 RLYTTYSTRNT
+2771 RLYTTYSTKNT

-2858 NIIADVNEKV
+2858 NIIADVNEKM
-2868 SMINAHLDE
+2868 SMINTYLDD

-2900 NRKMYELA
+2900 HGKMYEI
-2908 KNKED
+2908 NRNRED
-2913 VIIINYSDKDLL
+2913 VIIINYTNNDIL
-2925 EKYGIQKSNKI
+2925 EKYGIKKSNKL
-2936 GYNSYVRLKFGYDT
+2936 GYNSYVRLKFDDDT
-2950 ILYRIYALKDGSV
+2950 ILYRIYALNDGSV
-2963 ILTPLNNLERNENAN
+2963 ILTPLNNLERNENAE
-2978 QSSNDSFNIYPIRIG
+2978 QSSNESFNKYPIKIG

-3003 QYISN
+3003 RYISS
-3008 RPTTEVGISP
+3008 RSVGETGVST
-3018 YNFNK
+3018 YQFDK
-3023 LIEEIN
+3023 LIEETN
-3029 PDNFK
+3029 PNNFK
-3034 ALSYVVEGEPITKE
+3034 AASYVIEGESITKE
-3048 FDVKAST
+3048 FDVDAST
-3055 PLGRTL
+3055 PLGRIL
-3061 IKNATEIVNDYN
+3061 IKNATKIVNDPD

-3097 IPTEQEVD
+3097 IPTEKEVN
-3105 GKIEYSNSRTIFE
+3105 GKTEYSNSRTIFE
-3118 ITPVDISYLY
+3118 ISPVDISYLY
-3128 KYFVSPSLSRDN
+3128 KYFVHPSLSRSD
-3140 LTEKEKD
+3140 LTEKERD

-3178 NNKDV
+3178 NNNDV
-3183 KRIRFSTIGHK
+3183 KKVKFSTIGHK

-3218 ERSAALSRNFKQQG
+3218 ERSAALSRDFKQRG
-3232 IIRKKIV
+3232 IVRKEIV

-3262 KDRFNQFWEIPGN
+3262 KDNFNQFWEIPGN
-3275 KNHYYK
+3275 KNRYYK

-3307 PAAIESKFAI
+3307 PSAIESKFAI

-3327 EILRP
+3327 EVLRP

-3362 DKLSDNPFI
+3362 DKLSDNPAI
-3371 KEGSTGGLT
+3371 KGGLT

-3401 SPNPLVQVTMK
+3401 SPNSLVQVTMK

-3418 RASEMQTRKDV
+3418 RASEMQTVRDV
-3429 ENFTKYVENIKAEAK
+3429 ENFTKFIEDIKSRAK

-3457 EYGRFKRH
+3457 DYGRFKRL

-3494 KPNNE
+3494 KLNNE

-3527 QEAYNKPNNKRN
+3527 QEAYNKPNNKLG

-3549 NELARVMLTSRDK
+3549 NELSRVMLTSRDK
-3562 YIFAIYNILKD
+3562 YIFAIYNILRD

-3579 NRQMEDIDN
+3579 NRQIEDIDN

-3610 YDDIIHNVIVKP
+3610 FDNVIHGVVTKP

-3654 STNEKKY
+3654 SVNEKKY
-3661 FKYEPK
+3661 FKYAPK

-3690 GEPTVSQDILNKNE
+3690 GEPTVSQTILNKNE

-3712 LRRNARSIFV
+3712 LRRNARSVFV
-3722 EKGDDSWIFEY
+3722 ERGDDSWIFNY

-3739 LHEEAGDIS
+3739 LHDEAGDIS
-3748 TEYSKLYH
+3748 LEYFKLYS
-3756 NVKFRDENGDLD
+3756 NPKFRDENGDLD

-3782 KKEQQRT
+3782 KEEQQRT
-3789 YNIFREDDYSDRKLI
+3789 YNVFREDDYSDRKLI
-3804 SLAPKDD
+3804 SLAPKDN
-3811 LVYTDT
+3811 LVYTDK
-3817 YWTEMLGAK
+3817 YWTEMLGAE
-3826 TEDKGIKKQYADVIT
+3826 TEDKGIRKEYADLIT
-3841 LINNTLSP
+3841 FINNTLSP

-3860 VKMFEDNTEEQIIDI
+3860 VKMFTDNTEEQIIDI

-3880 TAYDALDNISKGSNT
+3880 AAYDKLDNISKSSNR
-3895 TKSKKDIAEWIRNNC
+3895 TKSKKDIAEWIKNNC
-3910 ITEMNT
+3910 VTEMNT
-3916 TRYSDDMI
+3916 SRYSDDMI
-3924 TASMYTGKINTLFKQ
+3924 TASMYTGKVNTLFKQ
-3939 LIKGHNKDNTVGNSY
+3939 LIQGHNKDNTVGNSY

-3978 TNAKKVVNKYTYKI
+3978 TNAKKIVNKYTYKV

-4008 KEFYKK
+4008 KDFYKT
-4014 WFYDNHVYNPYERKF
+4014 WFYANHVYNPYERKF
-4029 EPIAIWRKTEYRI
+4029 EPIAIWRKTEYRT
-4042 DTNSDIEIEWT
+4042 DTNSDIEIEWN
-4053 PEYSQTV
+4053 PGYSQTT
-4060 RKVRDGYSSL
+4060 RKVRDGYRTL
-4070 SYTDIID
+4070 SDVTIL
-4077 YISDTSTGGKAKVI
+4077 SELSGTSTGGKAKVI
-4091 TDEELNELK
+4091 TDEELNEIN
-4100 EKNDDLDLQNYNYKP
+4100 EYSDDLDLQNTNYKS

-4142 KMSDYMQLVL
+4142 EMSDYMQLVL

-4159 QSQTYIKKG
+4159 QSQAYIKRG
-4168 WAPTRLKNE
+4168 WAPTRLKSE
-4177 TSIGKEF
+4177 TSIKEEL

-4219 IKKTDNPNTLK
+4219 IKRTDNPNALK

-4235 ECATE
+4235 EYSTE
-4240 EEYLRKKRAW
+4240 EEYLRKKREW

-4285 RHNTIQHN
+4285 KHNAIQHN
-4293 KMNFYMA
+4293 KMNFYIA

-4322 DGAVSDSEQV
+4322 DGAVSDSEQA
-4332 EYLKQIDK
+4332 EYLKQIDE
-4340 DMYDQFTTTINRFVN
+4340 DMYNQFTTTIRRFVN

-4361 EGILTRYMSI
+4361 EGSLTRYMSM

-4378 KFMILNHKGGV
+4378 KFMILNHKGGI

-4403 QAREFWTEKESIKGL
+4403 QAREFWNEKESIKGL
-4418 NMYRSGIL
+4418 NMYTSGII
-4426 DYIANMYTDKSST
+4426 DYMAHMYSDKSST

-4444 VKFIDIVDY
+4444 IKFMNIVDY

-4467 EISKKINDF
+4467 EISKRINDF

-4500 RIFENPRHKE
+4500 RIFENPRSKE

-4522 EYLNGIE
+4522 EYLNDME
-4529 ESCLMEILSDTEKKE
+4529 ESALMEILTEEEKKE
-4544 YEKYKANIIADDNK
+4544 YKKYKADIIADDNK

-4573 VHARFGWDRLSEFNR
+4573 VQARFGWARQSEFNR
-4588 LKEERIKDA
+4588 IKKERIKNAEKD
-4597 KKKFE
+4597 FN
-4602 DDTAHPTIISQ
+4602 DDVAHPTIISQ

-4620 KLAFKEGSLLEELDS
+4620 KLAFKEDSLLGELDS

-4640 VITEKDDSFNNP
+4640 AITETDDSFNNP
-4652 SDAIQFLA
+4652 SDALQFLA

-4675 SYDKSGRAKIE
+4675 SYDKSGRAKVE
-4686 NTWYGGIV
+4686 NTWWGSILT
-4694 AQYHKHLPIGFSKRY
+4694 QYHKHLPIGFAKRY

-4716 EERGTKEK
+4716 EERGTREK
-4724 GFYVSIIDFLSIP
+4724 GSYVSIIDFLSIP
-4737 VKRHQTLLNLT
+4737 VKKHQTILNLT
-4748 DEEVEATIGVQN
+4748 DEEAKATIGVQN

-4769 FHCKIAYNTM
+4769 FHVKIAYNTM

-4801 FACIALKMAA
+4801 FACIALKMVA
-4811 TDDDKNRWWY
+4811 TDDDKNLWWY

-4882 DFDPVYNAGTNAGR
+4882 DFDPVYDTGTNAGR

-4911 GIRSSYVDINNNNK
+4911 GIRSAYVDINDNNK

-4943 EQGKKFFE
+4943 EQGKKLFE

>member
-1 MNANCSFVP
+1 MSANCSFIP
-10 NSLTKDLEIFCGNDN
+10 NELTKDLEVFCGNDS
-25 AKYLEYFSKVFTRDP
+25 AKYLEYFSKVFTSNP
-40 SDETLEFRKEFISWY
+40 SDENLEFRKEFLSWY
-55 KKKYKEDLNIETLTS
+55 KKRYKENLNVETLTS

-79 YSIDLKPS
+79 YAISLKPS
-87 YEHTEITINTSRA
+87 YQHTEVIINTSRA
-100 AIFGY
+100 ALFGY
-105 TSPLARKKAI
+105 TSPLARKKGI
-115 AFISMLIY
+115 AYISMLIY
-123 KDYMNTERTE
+123 KDYMNIERNE
-133 DNIKT
+133 DTIKS
-138 NILSNI
+138 NILSDI
-144 ASNNIKYIR
+144 ASRNIEYIR
-153 DIVADMLAPDNDA
+153 DVVADMLAPDDDN
-166 LYEEIWKN
+166 LYQEIWSN

-207 ALYRELTSTYKAD
+207 ALYRELSSNYKANEND
-220 KNSISVQEKVFDEIL
+220 ISIQEEIFDEIA
-235 NSKLITSLTLSRY
+235 NSKLITSLSLSKY

-253 IEEARQ
+253 IEAARQ

-269 TEDTVEIDDENQQTD
+269 TEDIVEIDDENNQTD
-284 TSIRNYGLHHGE
+284 TSIRDYGLHHGE
-296 YSDFKKHL
+296 YNDFKKHL

-309 RILNTIPKLNS
+309 RILNTVPKLNTPIS
-320 PVPETEDL
+320 ETDNLE
-328 SEMNPD
+328 EITPD

-340 IGFPEYLDATEV
+340 IGFPEYLDSTEV

-366 SMVESIRDM
+366 SMVESIVNM
-375 AEMFPEFAGFSIL
+375 ANTFPEYAGLSIL
-388 ANQLKANQDLKFH
+388 ANQLKSNQDLKFY

-413 AQTIL
+413 SQTIL
-418 SDGIINYRISNPN
+418 NDGIINYRISNQN
-431 ASRLDALKTQYIN
+431 ASRLDTLKTQYIN
-444 EFMINSVNI
+444 EFMINSVNV
-453 DMLDIKEKFNKI
+453 DMLDITEKFNNI
-465 TYVNKRGKLE
+465 SYINKNGKLE
-475 LPVSRNT
+475 FPKSRNT
-482 GDKIPRILALVENET
+482 NNKLPKILAIVENENS
-497 GKTDKLINAIGE
+497 KSDKLIENIGK

-531 NNPDFNIQEAIT
+531 NNPDFSVQEAMA
-543 SIYGDVK
+543 SIYDDVK
-550 KAVDTAES
+550 KAVNTAAS
-558 VQLAIKDKQD
+558 IQLAIKAKQD
-568 KIKSSIE
+568 KIKSARE
-575 FNNKLLRENKLKKA
+575 YNRKLLKENKVKDA

-595 FIDIEKIKEEDPI
+595 FIDIEKLKEEDPV

-622 MLRYSLIKLN
+622 MLKYALIKTN

-660 NPEKGANSPLQLL
+660 NPEKGSNSPLQLL

-698 GIFKKENGKYVP
+698 GIFKKEKGKYIP
-710 TEYANDLLQFTLFNG
+710 TDYANELLNFTLFNG
-725 AINQDTDIAVLYSQ
+725 AINQDNDIPVLYSE

-758 NTITGTDIKL
+758 NTIRGTNIKL

-784 LKAPRFVVDLHN
+784 IQAPRFVVDLHN
-796 PLFTTGNQEEYDS
+796 PLFSTGNQDEYDA
-809 FINNIVSELMS
+809 FINNIVSDLIA
-820 TNISVDPNAVAE
+820 TNINADPNAIAA

-845 DFVSHLLSTGEQ
+845 EFTSHLLSTGEQ
-857 DVDLR
+857 DIDLR
-862 EFVDDIQLLKI
+862 EFIDDVQLITL
-873 EEESDKQNS
+873 EEEVAKQNTS
-882 DVTVIPFVKQNED
+882 TNIIPFVKQNED
-895 GSAIVYI
+895 GTVTVYT
-902 LEGTLNKTKNSYKRG
+902 LEGNLNTNKGSYKRG
-917 YLQNAKVKNLF
+917 YLQNAKFKNFF
-928 NAENYKE
+928 NAENSK
-935 DITKLI
+935 DNITKLI
-941 SEHFKSDFINNG
+941 SDHFNSDFINKG
-953 VVSYKNNTV
+953 VISYKNNTI

-999 DVLKDNNDNPILI
+999 SVLKDSDGNPILV

-1046 FNKKTAYEDG
+1046 FNKKTAYKDG

-1100 IDNLLLWTES
+1100 IDNLLLWTETD
-1110 NGTFDLNLTQSQENA
+1110 GTFDLNLTQSQEDS
-1125 IDEKLSEYIND
+1125 IDEKLSEYINA

-1145 QKTKHFMRG
+1145 QKTKDFMRG
-1154 KKVNIDSVADFML
+1154 KRVNIDSVADFML

-1173 INSNELLEGDTKY
+1173 ISSNELLEGDTKY

-1277 AHILMYGLDGNGG
+1277 AHVLMYGLDGNGG
-1290 YADAKVND
+1290 YTDAKVND
-1298 AQSYITFEEWIRR
+1298 AQSYITFEEWVRR

-1322 PLINKIKNKETLTK
+1322 PLINKIINNETLTK

-1355 DNITGRVAP
+1355 DNITGRVVP
-1364 RYIKNAE
+1364 RQIKNAE

-1413 DIFDNK
+1413 DIFDSE
-1419 GNLNQEIIDSN
+1419 GNLNQEIIDYN

-1450 KAKDYNNLITRAIQ
+1450 KAKDYKNLITRAIQ

-1500 EDHPLYYEKVD
+1500 EDHPLYYKKVE

-1518 NIKESFVN
+1518 NIKESFIN

-1532 IPVDNNG
+1532 IPVDENG

-1561 KVELGR
+1561 KIELGR

-1585 SPGETVMPNYV
+1585 SPGETIMPNYV

-1631 GYKKL
+1631 GYKQL
-1636 GTKNTIGKDDTLKYH
+1636 GTKDTIKGDNNLKYH
-1651 PEVKDDKGNTKTE
+1651 PKVKDANGNTITE
-1664 AYIEVKLP
+1664 AYGEVRLP

-1687 MSDDD
+1687 MSDED

-1717 IAVMKIAG
+1717 ICVMKIAG
-1725 FIPDGSGSTI
+1725 FISDGSGSTI

-1756 IMHKVYIN
+1756 IMHKVYVS
-1764 KVNGEVY
+1764 KVNGEIY
-1771 KIKYKNKFDRQ
+1771 KIKYKEKFDRQ

-1790 TVGDRIEELDKEKYE
+1790 VVGDRIEGLNKDKYE

-1811 KNEAKNAVK
+1811 KQEAKQAVRL
-1820 KYRKELQDIEAE
+1820 YREELQAIEKE

-1840 YFFNKEENR
+1840 YFFDKDKDR
-1849 YVYIGVKGAIR
+1849 YVYIGVKGNIR
-1860 KIHEAIKE
+1860 RIHEAISE
-1868 AYKEDNSKQ
+1868 AYGKEYSKEK
-1877 RYIDQ
+1877 YIDQ
-1882 LENELLYLTEH
+1882 LENELKYLTEYVN
-1893 IDPSKYS
+1893 PSKFS
-1900 EKELEN
+1900 EEELNN
-1906 INAYIG
+1906 INAYIA
-1912 IIDTIHDNV
+1912 IIDRIHSNI
-1921 TGNTTKDKSIYNN
+1921 TGEITEDKTKYDD
-1934 TKNEVLNA
+1934 TKNKVLNE
-1942 AIEKIKETQY
+1942 AIERIKNAQY
-1952 EVYSKL
+1952 EAYSTL
-1958 AEINKLK
+1958 SEINKLK
-1965 SEEDFLNEANNNPID
+1965 SEEEFLNEANNNPID
-1980 NNTRNAR
+1980 NNTRNSK

-2009 SRSNFDDI
+2009 SRSNFDNI

-2077 VRPIISNTYSPVID
+2077 VRPIISNNYSPVID
-2091 YDYSY
+2091 YDYSH
-2096 LNDEDFNKVLK
+2096 LNDEDFNKTLK
-2107 SLKDRFD
+2107 LLKNRFND
-2114 DKNQENV
+2114 ENQENV
-2121 KNTGKIIH
+2121 TNNGKIIH

-2140 DRNINGKYITVYSSQ
+2140 DKNINGKYITVYSSQ

-2165 FGPVPNVNKYTFGVY
+2165 SGPVPNVNKYTFGVY

-2188 RYDTAIGFIMHPA
+2188 RYETAIGFIMHPA
-2201 VAVINNYYNRTNSI
+2201 VAVINKYYNRTNSI
-2215 YANDVS
+2215 YASDVS

-2231 YCDRL
+2231 YCDNL
-2236 EIAVNKENI
+2236 EIAI
-2245 KNIVNNTK
+2245 KN
-2253 ESIIS
+2253 
-2258 IPIWTRESAEKD
+2258 
-2270 TNTLYIF
+2270 
-2277 TDNTDRTSGSKVI
+2277 
-2290 DSNSPYAKKYGKGK
+2290 
-2304 YYPTQT
+2304 
-2310 QAVVRGLPNAMP
+2310 
-2322 ISTQHWFHKG
+2322 
-2332 AKGKTGRWTDE
+2332 DE
-2343 YIEEFKKVITE
+2343 TYKNR
-2354 EIEDIKKE
+2354 DIK
-2362 WLSGKYSKIAFGGGD
+2362 F
-2377 GLFNGAISEITK
+2377 TK
-2389 DRTPKIYDFLQSKYN
+2389 K
-2404 ELLEFV
+2404 
-2410 KNNPSDN
+2410 
-2417 KTDTNTK
+2417 
-2424 FKFEKRMS
+2424 MS

-2438 VINKFFGVNIST
+2438 VINQFFGTNIST
-2450 DYMNNKLRNI
+2450 NYIDNNLRNI
-2460 NENDLVLR
+2460 NESDLALR
-2468 ITDEE
+2468 IIDEK

-2483 NMLLADMRHILHFA
+2483 NMILADMAHILHFA
-2497 KLMKLTNNINSIQ
+2497 KIMELTNKISSVQ

-2533 ISDYIKSQYTYDSN
+2533 INDYIKSQYVYDSN
-2547 KKEYVNNSI
+2547 KKEYINNSVLSVNN
-2556 LFVNGKD
+2556 KD
-2563 ILEAIYPDFI
+2563 ILESIYPDFI
-2573 QDINKFEN
+2573 VNINLFEN
-2581 TLDSNI
+2581 KLESNI
-2587 ESFVKSST
+2587 ESFVKSNS
-2595 NIEKSKYPTLC
+2595 NIERSTYPTLC
-2606 AHLKYSSATSIIINK
+2606 AHLKYSSATSIIVNK

-2631 KAFIQSIEDKFSDN
+2631 KAFIESIEDKFSDN
-2645 KRLDEKTYKEL
+2645 KKLDEKTYKEL

-2675 AYDNRK
+2675 AYNNRK
-2681 KCLDFKNGNVREP
+2681 KCLDFKNGDIREP

-2713 PVYNKNKNI
+2713 PVYNKDKDI
-2722 VETKLLK
+2722 TETKTLK
-2729 IKNLSKP
+2729 IKDLSKP
-2736 EKNEIN
+2736 TKQEID
-2742 MFAALSPAQKIE
+2742 MFASLSPAQKIE

-2782 SPGAQLISFS
+2782 NPGAQLISFA

-2843 IPNSLLTNDGPYAGT
+2843 IPNSLLTNDGPYVGT
-2858 NIIADVNEKV
+2858 NIIAEVNEKM
-2868 SMINAHLDE
+2868 SNINLYLNDD
-2877 YDLENFIRSHPN
+2877 DLENFIRSHPN

-2900 NRKMYELA
+2900 IGRMYEIA
-2908 KNKED
+2908 QNKED
-2913 VIIINYSDKDLL
+2913 VIIIHYSKEDVL
-2925 EKYGIQKSNKI
+2925 EKYGIKNSNKVS
-2936 GYNSYVRLKFGYDT
+2936 YNSYVRLKFGENT
-2950 ILYRIYALKDGSV
+2950 ILYKIHALNDGSV
-2963 ILTPLNNLERNENAN
+2963 ILTPLNNLERNENSE
-2978 QSSNDSFNIYPIRIG
+2978 QSSNDSFNIYPIKIG

-2998 EDIVN
+2998 EDIIN
-3003 QYISN
+3003 HYISN
-3008 RPTTEVGISP
+3008 RSPEETGVSITE
-3018 YNFNK
+3018 FNK
-3023 LIEEIN
+3023 LIEATN
-3029 PDNFK
+3029 PNNFK
-3034 ALSYVVEGEPITKE
+3034 AVSYVIEGENVTKE
-3048 FDVKAST
+3048 FDVAAST

-3061 IKNATEIVNDYN
+3061 IKNATEIMNDYN
-3073 KPYRFFYNLAI
+3073 KPYRFFYNLSI

-3097 IPTEQEVD
+3097 IPTEKEVN

-3128 KYFVSPSLSRDN
+3128 KYFVHPSLSREN
-3140 LTEKEKD
+3140 LTEKERD

-3155 MKYRSISKN
+3155 MKFRSISKN

-3178 NNKDV
+3178 DNNDV
-3183 KRIRFSTIGHK
+3183 KRVRFSTIGHK

-3218 ERSAALSRNFKQQG
+3218 EKSAALSRDFKQRG
-3232 IIRKKIV
+3232 IIKKEKV

-3254 VEQAVQNI
+3254 VEEAVQNI

-3307 PAAIESKFAI
+3307 PSAIESKFAI

-3327 EILRP
+3327 EVLRP
-3332 YLEKIKKS
+3332 YLEKIKNS

-3351 KAQENYVYEVL
+3351 KAQENYVYKVL
-3362 DKLSDNPFI
+3362 DDLSDNPAI
-3371 KEGSTGGLT
+3371 KGGLT

-3401 SPNPLVQVTMK
+3401 SPNSLVQVTMK
-3412 MVQSNL
+3412 MIQSNL
-3418 RASEMQTRKDV
+3418 RSSEMQTSRDI
-3429 ENFTKYVENIKAEAK
+3429 ESFTKFVEDIKTRAK
-3444 AAGKDINYDNIFD
+3444 AAGKDINYNNIFD
-3457 EYGRFKRH
+3457 EYGRFKRQ

-3470 ISDRTKLQRA
+3470 ISDRIKLQRA

-3486 HWIEIRDS
+3486 HWIEVRDA

-3527 QEAYNKPNNKRN
+3527 QEAYNKPNNKLG

-3549 NELARVMLTSRDK
+3549 NELSRVMLTSRDK
-3562 YIFAIYNILKD
+3562 YIFAIYNILRD

-3579 NRQMEDIDN
+3579 NRQIEDIDN

-3598 TTKMWQLRQKNL
+3598 TTKMWQLRQTSL
-3610 YDDIIHNVIVKP
+3610 FDNVIHEAINKP

-3633 IKYAWNSSNNSED
+3633 IRYAWNSSNNSED

-3654 STNEKKY
+3654 SLNEKKY
-3661 FKYEPK
+3661 FKYAPK
-3667 PEFEQKV
+3667 QEFEQKV

-3681 EKYENRDEN
+3681 EKYELRDEN
-3690 GEPTVSQDILNKNE
+3690 GEPTVNQNILNKNE

-3712 LRRNARSIFV
+3712 LRRNARSIFI
-3722 EKGDDSWIFEY
+3722 ERGDASWIQEY
-3733 NKAIDV
+3733 NDAINI
-3739 LHEEAGDIS
+3739 LHEEPGNIS
-3748 TEYSKLYH
+3748 LEYH
-3756 NVKFRDENGDLD
+3756 NIYTNPRFRDENGDLD
-3768 GIEISKDI
+3768 GIEISKDT
-3776 DLVRRI
+3776 DLIRRI
-3782 KKEQQRT
+3782 REEQQRT
-3789 YNIFREDDYSDRKLI
+3789 YNVFREDDYSDRKLI

-3811 LVYTDT
+3811 LVYTDDF
-3817 YWTEMLGAK
+3817 WTEMIGAK
-3826 TEDKGIKKQYADVIT
+3826 NKDNVVRKQYSDVIT

-3860 VKMFEDNTEEQIIDI
+3860 VKMFEDNTEEEIINI

-3880 TAYDALDNISKGSNT
+3880 TAYDALDNISKNT
-3895 TKSKKDIAEWIRNNC
+3895 DSSKSKKEIAEWIKDNC

-3916 TRYSDDMI
+3916 SRYTDDMI
-3924 TASMYTGKINTLFKQ
+3924 TASMYTGKAKALFIQ
-3939 LIKGHNKDNTVGNSY
+3939 LIKGHNKDNTDGNSY
-3954 LYKTFKLKYEEGS
+3954 LYKTFKLKYKEDS
-3967 EEYKKYVDIEK
+3967 DEYKKYVDIKK
-3978 TNAKKVVNKYTYKI
+3978 TNAKKVVNKYTYKV

-4029 EPIAIWRKTEYRI
+4029 EPIAIWRKTEYRT
-4042 DTNSDIEIEWT
+4042 DTNSDIEIEWN
-4053 PEYSQTV
+4053 PGYSQTN
-4060 RKVRDGYSSL
+4060 RTVRDGYGTLSDIAMLSEVSGTSS
-4070 SYTDIID
+4070 
-4077 YISDTSTGGKAKVI
+4077 GGRTKYI
-4091 TDEELNELK
+4091 TDEELDEI
-4100 EKNDDLDLQNYNYKP
+4100 KNYKDDLDLQNSNYKK

-4122 YIYGSNPEYDNPN
+4122 YIYGSNSEYDNVI
-4135 TMNEFEQ
+4135 TMNEFE
-4142 KMSDYMQLVL
+4142 KEMSDYMQLVL

-4159 QSQTYIKKG
+4159 QSQHYIKRG
-4168 WAPTRLKNE
+4168 WAPTRLKSE

-4212 PTPMLAL
+4212 PTPMLSL

-4235 ECATE
+4235 EYSTE
-4240 EEYLRKKRAW
+4240 EEYLKKKREW
-4250 DIEEERVRQEELEL
+4250 DVEEERVRQEELEL
-4264 HRLYHDTDYE
+4264 HKLYHDDDYE

-4285 RHNTIQHN
+4285 KHNTIQHN
-4293 KMNFYMA
+4293 KMNFYIA

-4322 DGAVSDSEQV
+4322 DGSVSDSEQA
-4332 EYLKQIDK
+4332 EYLKQIDE
-4340 DMYDQFTTTINRFVN
+4340 DMYNQFTTTIRRFVN

-4361 EGILTRYMSI
+4361 EGSLTRYMSM

-4378 KFMILNHKGGV
+4378 KFMILNHKGGI
-4389 ANITYGEA
+4389 ANIAYGEA

-4403 QAREFWTEKESIKGL
+4403 QAREFWNEKESIKGL
-4418 NMYRSGIL
+4418 NMYTSGII
-4426 DYIANMYTDKSST
+4426 DYMAHMYSDKSST

-4444 VKFIDIVDY
+4444 VKFMDIVDY
-4453 DEQSGLNYIQDDLA
+4453 DEQSGLSYIQDDLA
-4467 EISKKINDF
+4467 EISRRVNDF

-4485 HCLQNRAMLTMMFSH
+4485 HCLQNRAMFNMMLSH
-4500 RIFENPRHKE
+4500 RLFENPRHKE
-4510 FGQPKYIYKNFK
+4510 FGQPKYIYKNLK
-4522 EYLNGIE
+4522 EYMEGIE
-4529 ESCLMEILSDTEKKE
+4529 ESALMEILSEEEKKE
-4544 YEKYKANIIADDNK
+4544 YEKYKADIIADANK
-4558 LKSYIWLRDDFVTNY
+4558 LKDYIWLREDFVTNY
-4573 VHARFGWDRLSEFNR
+4573 AHAKFGWSRMSEFNR
-4588 LKEERIKDA
+4588 IKEERIKNA
-4597 KKKFE
+4597 EKEFE
-4602 DDTAHPTIISQ
+4602 DDEAHPTIMSQ

-4620 KLAFKEGSLLEELDS
+4620 KLAFKEDSLLGELDT

-4640 VITEKDDSFNNP
+4640 VVTEKDDSFNNP
-4652 SDAIQFLA
+4652 SDALKFLA
-4660 NFKGR
+4660 DFKGR

-4675 SYDKSGRAKIE
+4675 SYDKPGRAKVE
-4686 NTWYGGIV
+4686 NTWWGSILM
-4694 AQYHKHLPIGFSKRY
+4694 QYHKHLPIGFAKRY

-4716 EERGTKEK
+4716 EERGTREK
-4724 GFYVSIIDFLSIP
+4724 GSYASIIDFLSIP
-4737 VKRHQTLLNLT
+4737 VRRHKTILNLT
-4748 DEEVEATIGVQN
+4748 DEEVDATIGVQN

-4769 FHCKIAYNTM
+4769 FHVKIAYNSM

-4811 TDDDKNRWWY
+4811 SDDDKNLWWY

-4882 DFDPVYNAGTNAGR
+4882 DFNPVYDIGTNAGR

-4911 GIRSSYVDINNNNK
+4911 GIRSAYVDINDNNK

-4936 IDTDKAA
+4936 IDTDKVA
-4943 EQGKKFFE
+4943 EQGKKLFE

>member
-10 NSLTKDLEIFCGNDN
+10 NALTKDLEVFCGNDS
-25 AKYLEYFSKVFTRDP
+25 AKYLEYFSKVFKSDP

-55 KKKYKEDLNIETLTS
+55 KKKYKEDLNIESLTS

-87 YEHTEITINTSRA
+87 YEHTELTINTSRA
-100 AIFGY
+100 AMFGY
-105 TSPLARKKAI
+105 TSPLARKKGI

-144 ASNNIKYIR
+144 ASNNIELIR
-153 DIVADMLAPDNDA
+153 DVVADMLAPDDDA
-166 LYEEIWKN
+166 LYKEIWKN

-207 ALYRELTSTYKAD
+207 ALYKELTSTYKAD
-220 KNSISVQEKVFDEIL
+220 ENSVSIQEKVFDEIL
-235 NSKLITSLTLSRY
+235 NSKLITSLSLSRY
-248 DNFND
+248 DNFD
-253 IEEARQ
+253 EIEEARQ
-259 ASLNSSETEE
+259 SSLNSSETEE
-269 TEDTVEIDDENQQTD
+269 TGDTVEIDDENQQTD
-284 TSIRNYGLHHGE
+284 TSIRDYGLHHGE

-352 ATALYAYVSKDDAD
+352 ATALYAYVVKDDAD
-366 SMVESIRDM
+366 SMVESIRNM
-375 AEMFPEFAGFSIL
+375 SEMFPEYAGFSIL

-418 SDGIINYRISNPN
+418 NDGIINYRISNPN
-431 ASRLDALKTQYIN
+431 ASRLDTLKTQYIN

-465 TYVNKRGKLE
+465 TYINKYGKLE
-475 LPVSRNT
+475 FPTSRNT
-482 GDKIPRILALVENET
+482 NNKIPKILAFVENEN
-497 GKTDKLINAIGE
+497 GKTDKLIRAIGE

-531 NNPDFNIQEAIT
+531 NNPDFSIQEAIAA
-543 SIYGDVK
+543 IYGDVK
-550 KAVDTAES
+550 KAVDIAES
-558 VQLAIKDKQD
+558 VQLSIKSKQD
-568 KIKSSIE
+568 KIKSARE
-575 FNNKLLRENKLKKA
+575 YNNKLRIENKLKKA
-589 NHTPDE
+589 NHTQDK
-595 FIDIEKIKEEDPI
+595 FIDIEKLKEEDPI

-622 MLRYSLIKLN
+622 MLKYSLIKIN
-632 LNSVNVHGNQ
+632 LNNVNVHGNQ
-642 SSDIL
+642 SSGIL

-660 NPEKGANSPLQLL
+660 NPEKGASSPLQLL

-698 GIFKKENGKYVP
+698 GIFRKENGKYVP
-710 TEYANDLLQFTLFNG
+710 TNYANDILQFTLFDG
-725 AINQDTDIAVLYSQ
+725 ATNQDTDISVLYSE

-796 PLFTTGNQEEYDS
+796 PLFTTGNQDEYDS

-820 TNISVDPNAVAE
+820 ANVSADPNAVAE
-832 FVKNTGILIKSDN
+832 FVKNTGILVKSNN

-862 EFVDDIQLLKI
+862 EFVDDVQLLKI
-873 EEESDKQNS
+873 EEEANKQNN
-882 DVTVIPFVKQNED
+882 DTTIIPFVKQNED
-895 GSAIVYI
+895 GSAIVYV
-902 LEGTLNKTKNSYKRG
+902 LEGKLNKTKGSYKRG
-917 YLQNAKVKNLF
+917 YLQNAKIKNLF
-928 NAENYKE
+928 NAENFKE

-953 VVSYKNNTV
+953 IVSYKNNTV
-962 KRNRVIN
+962 KRNRVVN

-999 DVLKDNNDNPILI
+999 NVLKDNNGNPILI

-1046 FNKKTAYEDG
+1046 FNKKTAYKDG

-1063 ESDRFIIFDENQETV
+1063 ESDRFIIFDENLETV

-1110 NGTFDLNLTQSQENA
+1110 NGTFNLNLTQSQENA
-1125 IDEKLSEYIND
+1125 IDEKLSEYINA

-1154 KKVNIDSVADFML
+1154 KRVNIDSVADFML

-1266 IMGDRVMSKED
+1266 IMGDRVMSKDD
-1277 AHILMYGLDGNGG
+1277 AHVLMYGLDGNGG

-1298 AQSYITFEEWIRR
+1298 AQSYITFEEWVRR

-1322 PLINKIKNKETLTK
+1322 PIINKIINKETLTK

-1355 DNITGRVAP
+1355 DNITGRVVP
-1364 RYIKNAE
+1364 RQIKNAE

-1413 DIFDNK
+1413 DIFDSK

-1450 KAKDYNNLITRAIQ
+1450 KAKDYNNLITKAIQ

-1500 EDHPLYYEKVD
+1500 EDHPLYYEKVE

-1532 IPVDNNG
+1532 IPVDDNG

-1585 SPGETVMPNYV
+1585 SPGETIMPNYV

-1631 GYKKL
+1631 GYKQL
-1636 GTKNTIGKDDTLKYH
+1636 GTKDTIAKDNNLKYH
-1651 PEVKDDKGNTKTE
+1651 PEVTDSKGNTITE
-1664 AYIEVKLP
+1664 AYAEVKLP
-1672 YGAFGIDKNSEHYKN
+1672 YVAFGIDKNSEHYKN
-1687 MSDDD
+1687 MSDED
-1692 IIKELEKKGL
+1692 IIKELEEKHL

-1725 FIPDGSGSTI
+1725 FVPDSSGSTI

-1756 IMHKVYIN
+1756 IMHKVYIS

-1771 KIKYKNKFDRQ
+1771 KIKYKDKFDRQ

-1790 TVGDRIEELDKEKYE
+1790 TVGDRIEGLDKEKYE

-1811 KNEAKNAVK
+1811 KGEAKNAVK
-1820 KYRKELQDIEAE
+1820 KYRKELQDVEAE

-1840 YFFNKEENR
+1840 YFFNKEKNR

-1860 KIHEAIKE
+1860 KIHEAINE
-1868 AYKEDNSKQ
+1868 AYKDNNSKQ
-1877 RYIDQ
+1877 KYIDQ
-1882 LENELLYLTEH
+1882 LENELLYLDTR
-1893 IDPSKYS
+1893 INLSKHS
-1900 EKELEN
+1900 EEEIQN
-1906 INAYIG
+1906 IQAYKA
-1912 IIDTIHDNV
+1912 IIDTIHSNI
-1921 TGNTTKDKSIYNN
+1921 TGDTTKEKNIYDN
-1934 TKNEVLNA
+1934 TKNKTLNE
-1942 AIEKIKETQY
+1942 AIERIKKAQY
-1952 EVYSKL
+1952 DAYSKS

-1965 SEEDFLNEANNNPID
+1965 SEEDFLNEINNNPID

-2009 SRSNFDDI
+2009 SRSNFDGI

-2077 VRPIISNTYSPVID
+2077 VRPIILNNYSPIID
-2091 YDYSY
+2091 YDYSN
-2096 LNDEDFNKVLK
+2096 LNDEEFNKALK

-2121 KNTGKIIH
+2121 TNTGKIIH

-2140 DRNINGKYITVYSSQ
+2140 DKNINGSYITVYSSQ

-2165 FGPVPNVNKYTFGVY
+2165 SGPVPNVNKYTFGVY

-2188 RYDTAIGFIMHPA
+2188 RYTIAVGFIMHPA

-2236 EIAVNKENI
+2236 ESAINKENI
-2245 KNIVNNTK
+2245 EN
-2253 ESIIS
+2253 
-2258 IPIWTRESAEKD
+2258 AKD
-2270 TNTLYIF
+2270 F
-2277 TDNTDRTSGSKVI
+2277 K
-2290 DSNSPYAKKYGKGK
+2290 
-2304 YYPTQT
+2304 
-2310 QAVVRGLPNAMP
+2310 
-2322 ISTQHWFHKG
+2322 
-2332 AKGKTGRWTDE
+2332 
-2343 YIEEFKKVITE
+2343 FKK
-2354 EIEDIKKE
+2354 
-2362 WLSGKYSKIAFGGGD
+2362 G
-2377 GLFNGAISEITK
+2377 
-2389 DRTPKIYDFLQSKYN
+2389 
-2404 ELLEFV
+2404 
-2410 KNNPSDN
+2410 
-2417 KTDTNTK
+2417 
-2424 FKFEKRMS
+2424 MS

-2438 VINKFFGVNIST
+2438 VINQFFGVNIST

-2460 NENDLVLR
+2460 NENDLALR

-2473 AYKEKVGGEV
+2473 AYKEKVGGEI
-2483 NMLLADMRHILHFA
+2483 NMLLADMAHILHFA
-2497 KLMKLTNNINSIQ
+2497 KIAELTNKISSVQ

-2533 ISDYIKSQYTYDSN
+2533 ISDYIKSQYVYDKD

-2556 LFVNGKD
+2556 LSVNGKD

-2573 QDINKFEN
+2573 EDINRFEN
-2581 TLDSNI
+2581 TVESSI

-2595 NIEKSKYPTLC
+2595 NIEKSAYPTLC
-2606 AHLKYSSATSIIINK
+2606 AHLKYSSATSIIVNK
-2621 AFFATQTPIF
+2621 AFFVTQTPTF

-2645 KRLDEKTYKEL
+2645 KKLDEKTYKEL

-2662 SLYRRTGFINSTL
+2662 SLYRRIGFINSTL
-2675 AYDNRK
+2675 AYNNRR
-2681 KCLDFKNGNVREP
+2681 KCLDFKNGDVRTP

-2713 PVYNKNKNI
+2713 PVYNKNKDT
-2722 VETKLLK
+2722 VEIKPLK

-2736 EKNEIN
+2736 EKNEID
-2742 MFAALSPAQKIE
+2742 MFASLSPAQKIE

-2771 RLYTTYSTRNT
+2771 RLYTTYSTKNT

-2858 NIIADVNEKV
+2858 NIIADVNEKM
-2868 SMINAHLDE
+2868 SMINTYLDD

-2900 NRKMYELA
+2900 HGKMYEI
-2908 KNKED
+2908 NRNRED
-2913 VIIINYSDKDLL
+2913 VIVINYTNNDIL
-2925 EKYGIQKSNKI
+2925 EKYGIKKSNKL
-2936 GYNSYVRLKFGYDT
+2936 GYNSYVRLKFGDDT
-2950 ILYRIYALKDGSV
+2950 ILYRIYALNDGSV
-2963 ILTPLNNLERNENAN
+2963 ILTPLNNLERNENAE
-2978 QSSNDSFNIYPIRIG
+2978 QSSNESFNKYPIKIG

-3003 QYISN
+3003 RYISS
-3008 RPTTEVGISP
+3008 RSIGETGVSVSQ
-3018 YNFNK
+3018 FDK
-3023 LIEEIN
+3023 LIEETN
-3029 PDNFK
+3029 PNNFK
-3034 ALSYVVEGEPITKE
+3034 AASYVIEGESITKE
-3048 FDVKAST
+3048 FNVEAST
-3055 PLGRTL
+3055 PLGRIL
-3061 IKNATEIVNDYN
+3061 IKNATEIVNDYD

-3118 ITPVDISYLY
+3118 ISPVDISYLY
-3128 KYFVSPSLSRDN
+3128 KYFVHPSLSRDN
-3140 LTEKEKD
+3140 LTEKERD

-3178 NNKDV
+3178 NNNDV
-3183 KRIRFSTIGHK
+3183 KRVRFSTIGHK

-3218 ERSAALSRNFKQQG
+3218 ERSAALSRDFKQRG
-3232 IIRKKIV
+3232 IVRKEIV

-3262 KDRFNQFWEIPGN
+3262 KDNFNQFWEIPGN

-3307 PAAIESKFAI
+3307 PSAIESKFAI

-3327 EILRP
+3327 EVLRP

-3371 KEGSTGGLT
+3371 KEGPTGGLT
-3380 SVIGGFYKQSTLN
+3380 SIIGGFYKQSTLN

-3418 RASEMQTRKDV
+3418 RASEMQTARDV
-3429 ENFTKYVENIKAEAK
+3429 ENFTKFIEDIKSRAK

-3457 EYGRFKRH
+3457 DYGRFKRH

-3549 NELARVMLTSRDK
+3549 NELSRVMLTSRDK
-3562 YIFAIYNILKD
+3562 YIFAIYNILRD

-3579 NRQMEDIDN
+3579 NRQIEDIDN

-3598 TTKMWQLRQKNL
+3598 TTKMWQLRQKDL
-3610 YDDIIHNVIVKP
+3610 FDNVIHGVVNKP

-3646 LDNWVKAN
+3646 LNNWVEAN
-3654 STNEKKY
+3654 SINEKKY
-3661 FKYEPK
+3661 FKYAPK

-3690 GEPTVSQDILNKNE
+3690 GEPTVSQTILDKNE

-3722 EKGDDSWIFEY
+3722 ERGDDSWIFDY

-3739 LHEEAGDIS
+3739 LHDEAGNIS
-3748 TEYSKLYH
+3748 LEYFNLYS
-3756 NVKFRDENGDLD
+3756 NPKFRDENGDLD

-3782 KKEQQRT
+3782 KEEQQRT
-3789 YNIFREDDYSDRKLI
+3789 YNVFREDDYSDRKLI

-3811 LVYTDT
+3811 LVYTDE

-3860 VKMFEDNTEEQIIDI
+3860 VKMFEDNTEEETINI

-3880 TAYDALDNISKGSNT
+3880 TAYDALDDISKDSNR
-3895 TKSKKDIAEWIRNNC
+3895 TKSKKDIAEWIENNC

-3916 TRYSDDMI
+3916 SRYSDDMI
-3924 TASMYTGKINTLFKQ
+3924 TASMYTGKVNSLFKQ
-3939 LIKGHNKDNTVGNSY
+3939 LIQGHNKDNTVGNSY
-3954 LYKTFKLKYEEGS
+3954 LYKTFKLKYKEDS

-3978 TNAKKVVNKYTYKI
+3978 TNAKKVVNKYTYKV

-4008 KEFYKK
+4008 KDFYKT
-4014 WFYDNHVYNPYERKF
+4014 WFYANHIYNPYERKF
-4029 EPIAIWRKTEYRI
+4029 EPIAIWRKTEYRT
-4042 DTNSDIEIEWT
+4042 DTNSDIEIEWN
-4053 PEYSQTV
+4053 PGYSQTT
-4060 RKVRDGYSSL
+4060 RKVRDGYSTL
-4070 SYTDIID
+4070 SDITML
-4077 YISDTSTGGKAKVI
+4077 SELSGTSTGGKAKVI
-4091 TDEELNELK
+4091 TDEELNEIN
-4100 EKNDDLDLQNYNYKP
+4100 EYSDDLDLQNSNYKS

-4135 TMNEFEQ
+4135 IMNEFEQ
-4142 KMSDYMQLVL
+4142 EMSDYMQLVL

-4159 QSQTYIKKG
+4159 QSQVYIKRG
-4168 WAPTRLKNE
+4168 WAPTRLKSE
-4177 TSIGKEF
+4177 TSIKEEL

-4196 RDEET
+4196 KDEET

-4219 IKKTDNPNTLK
+4219 IKRTDNPNTLK

-4235 ECATE
+4235 EYSTE
-4240 EEYLRKKRAW
+4240 EEYLRKKREW
-4250 DIEEERVRQEELEL
+4250 DIEEERVKQEELEL
-4264 HRLYHDTDYE
+4264 QRLYHDTDYE

-4285 RHNTIQHN
+4285 KHNAIQHN
-4293 KMNFYMA
+4293 KMNFYIA

-4322 DGAVSDSEQV
+4322 DGAVSDSEQA
-4332 EYLKQIDK
+4332 EYLKQIDE
-4340 DMYDQFTTTINRFVN
+4340 DMYNQFTTTIRRFVN

-4361 EGILTRYMSI
+4361 EGSLTRYMSM

-4378 KFMILNHKGGV
+4378 KFMILNHKGGI

-4403 QAREFWTEKESIKGL
+4403 HAREFWNEKESIKGL
-4418 NMYRSGIL
+4418 NMYTSGII
-4426 DYIANMYTDKSST
+4426 DYMAHMYSDKNST

-4444 VKFIDIVDY
+4444 AKFMDIVDY
-4453 DEQSGLNYIQDDLA
+4453 DEQSGLSYIQNDLA
-4467 EISKKINDF
+4467 EISKRINDF

-4485 HCLQNRAMLTMMFSH
+4485 HCLQNRAMFTMMFSH
-4500 RIFENPRHKE
+4500 RIFENPRSKE

-4522 EYLNGIE
+4522 EYLNDME
-4529 ESCLMEILSDTEKKE
+4529 ESALMEILSEEEKKE
-4544 YEKYKANIIADDNK
+4544 YEKYKADIIADDNK

-4573 VHARFGWDRLSEFNR
+4573 VQARFGWARQSEFNR
-4588 LKEERIKDA
+4588 IKKERIKNAEKD
-4597 KKKFE
+4597 FN
-4602 DDTAHPTIISQ
+4602 DDVAHPTIMSQ

-4620 KLAFKEGSLLEELDS
+4620 KLAFKEDSLLGELDG

-4640 VITEKDDSFNNP
+4640 AITENDDSFNNP
-4652 SDAIQFLA
+4652 SDALQFLA

-4675 SYDKSGRAKIE
+4675 SYDKSGRAKVE
-4686 NTWYGGIV
+4686 NTWWGSILM
-4694 AQYHKHLPIGFSKRY
+4694 QYHKHLPIGFAKRY

-4716 EERGTKEK
+4716 EERGTREK
-4724 GFYVSIIDFLSIP
+4724 GSYVSIIDFLSIP
-4737 VKRHQTLLNLT
+4737 VKKHKTILNLT
-4748 DEEVEATIGVQN
+4748 DEEVDATIGVQN
-4760 IIKEYLDFA
+4760 IIKDYLDFA
-4769 FHCKIAYNTM
+4769 FHFKIAYNTM

-4811 TDDDKNRWWY
+4811 TDDDKNLWWY

-4882 DFDPVYNAGTNAGR
+4882 DFDPVYDTGTNAGR

-4911 GIRSSYVDINNNNK
+4911 GIRSAYVDINDNNK

-4943 EQGKKFFE
+4943 EQGKKLFE

>member
-10 NSLTKDLEIFCGNDN
+10 NALTKDLEVFCGNDS
-25 AKYLEYFSKVFTRDP
+25 AKYLEYFSKVFKSDP
-40 SDETLEFRKEFISWY
+40 SDETLEFRTEFRSWY

-79 YSIDLKPS
+79 YSMDLKPS
-87 YEHTEITINTSRA
+87 YEHTELTINTSRA
-100 AIFGY
+100 AMFGY
-105 TSPLARKKAI
+105 TSPLARKKGI

-123 KDYMNTERTE
+123 KDYMNIERTE

-144 ASNNIKYIR
+144 ASNNIELIR
-153 DIVADMLAPDNDA
+153 DVVADMLAPDNDA
-166 LYEEIWKN
+166 LYKEIWKN

-207 ALYRELTSTYKAD
+207 ALYKELTSTYKAD
-220 KNSISVQEKVFDEIL
+220 ENSISVQEKVFDEIL
-235 NSKLITSLTLSRY
+235 NSKLITSLSLSRY
-248 DNFND
+248 DNFD
-253 IEEARQ
+253 EIEEARQ
-259 ASLNSSETEE
+259 SSLNSSQTEE

-284 TSIRNYGLHHGE
+284 TSIRDYGLHHGE

-304 SERIK
+304 SERVK

-352 ATALYAYVSKDDAD
+352 ATALYAYVVKDDAD
-366 SMVESIRDM
+366 SMVESIRNM
-375 AEMFPEFAGFSIL
+375 SEMFPEYAGFSIL

-418 SDGIINYRISNPN
+418 NDGIINYRMSNPN
-431 ASRLDALKTQYIN
+431 ASRLDTLKTQYIN
-444 EFMINSVNI
+444 EFMVNSVNI

-465 TYVNKRGKLE
+465 TYVNKYGKLE
-475 LPVSRNT
+475 FPKSRNT
-482 GDKIPRILALVENET
+482 KDKMPKILVLVENEN
-497 GKTDKLINAIGE
+497 GKTDKLIEAIGQ

-531 NNPDFNIQEAIT
+531 NNSDFNIQEAIAA
-543 SIYGDVK
+543 IYGDVK

-558 VQLAIKDKQD
+558 VQLAIKSKQD
-568 KIKSSIE
+568 KIKSDTE
-575 FNNKLLRENKLKKA
+575 YNNKLLIENKLKKA
-589 NHTPDE
+589 NHTADE
-595 FIDIEKIKEEDPI
+595 FRDIEKLKEEDPI
-608 KPEML
+608 KPEMF

-622 MLRYSLIKLN
+622 MLKYSLIKTN

-660 NPEKGANSPLQLL
+660 NPEKGASSPLQLL

-698 GIFKKENGKYVP
+698 GIFRKENGKYVP
-710 TEYANDLLQFTLFNG
+710 TDYANDILQFTLFNG
-725 AINQDTDIAVLYSQ
+725 ATNQDTDISVLYSE

-758 NTITGTDIKL
+758 STITGTNIKL

-796 PLFTTGNQEEYDS
+796 PLFTTGNQEEYDA
-809 FINNIVSELMS
+809 FINNIVSDLMS
-820 TNISVDPNAVAE
+820 NNISTDPSYVAE
-832 FVKNTGILIKSDN
+832 FVKNIGVLVKSDN

-862 EFVDDIQLLKI
+862 EFVDDVQLLNI
-873 EEESDKQNS
+873 EEEANKRNS
-882 DVTVIPFVKQNED
+882 DTIVIPFVKQNED
-895 GSAIVYI
+895 GTAIVYA
-902 LEGTLNKTKNSYKRG
+902 LEGKLNKTNGSYKRG
-917 YLQNAKVKNLF
+917 YLQNAKIKNLF

-941 SEHFKSDFINNG
+941 SDNFKSDFINKG

-962 KRNRVIN
+962 KRSRVIN

-999 DVLKDNNDNPILI
+999 NVLKDNNGNPILI

-1035 NDLNGLSPVYH
+1035 NDLNGLSPIYH
-1046 FNKKTAYEDG
+1046 FNKKSAYKDG

-1063 ESDRFIIFDENQETV
+1063 ESDRFIIFDENLETV

-1154 KKVNIDSVADFML
+1154 KRVNIDSVADFML

-1186 YKDVQTF
+1186 YIDVQTF

-1266 IMGDRVMSKED
+1266 IMGDRVMSKDD
-1277 AHILMYGLDGNGG
+1277 AHVLMYGLDGNRG

-1298 AQSYITFEEWIRR
+1298 AQSYITFEEWVRR

-1322 PLINKIKNKETLTK
+1322 PIINKIINKETLTK

-1355 DNITGRVAP
+1355 DNITGRVVP
-1364 RYIKNAE
+1364 RQIKNAE

-1413 DIFDNK
+1413 DIFDSK

-1450 KAKDYNNLITRAIQ
+1450 KAKDYNNLITKAIQ

-1500 EDHPLYYEKVD
+1500 ENHPLYYEKVE

-1532 IPVDNNG
+1532 IPVDDNG

-1631 GYKKL
+1631 GYKQL
-1636 GTKNTIGKDDTLKYH
+1636 ATKDTISTDSNLKYH
-1651 PEVKDDKGNTKTE
+1651 PEVTDAKGNTITE
-1664 AYIEVKLP
+1664 AYAEVKLP

-1687 MSDDD
+1687 MSDED
-1692 IIKELEKKGL
+1692 IIKELEEKHL

-1756 IMHKVYIN
+1756 IMHKVYIS

-1771 KIKYKNKFDRQ
+1771 KIKYKTKFDRQ

-1790 TVGDRIEELDKEKYE
+1790 TVGDRIEGLDKEKYE

-1820 KYRKELQDIEAE
+1820 KYRKELQDVEAE

-1849 YVYIGVKGAIR
+1849 YVYIGIKGAIR
-1860 KIHEAIKE
+1860 KIHEAINE
-1868 AYKEDNSKQ
+1868 AYKDNNSKQ
-1877 RYIDQ
+1877 KYIDQ
-1882 LENELLYLTEH
+1882 LENELLYLNTR
-1893 IDPSKYS
+1893 INLSKHS
-1900 EKELEN
+1900 EEEIQN
-1906 INAYIG
+1906 IQTYKA
-1912 IIDTIHDNV
+1912 IIDTIHSNI
-1921 TGNTTKDKSIYNN
+1921 TGDTTKEKNIYDN
-1934 TKNEVLNA
+1934 TKNKALNE
-1942 AIEKIKETQY
+1942 AIERIKKAQY
-1952 EVYSKL
+1952 DAYSKS

-1965 SEEDFLNEANNNPID
+1965 SEEDFLNEVNNNPID
-1980 NNTRNAR
+1980 YNTRNSR

-2009 SRSNFDDI
+2009 SRSNFDNI

-2077 VRPIISNTYSPVID
+2077 VRPIISNNYSPIID
-2091 YDYSY
+2091 YDYSH

-2140 DRNINGKYITVYSSQ
+2140 DKNINGKYTTVYSSQ

-2165 FGPVPNVNKYTFGVY
+2165 SGPVPNVNKYTFGVY

-2188 RYDTAIGFIMHPA
+2188 RYDTAVGFIMHPA

-2236 EIAVNKENI
+2236 EIAINKENKNKEDI
-2245 KNIVNNTK
+2245 TSNLYITNNSSTTGKIAQQIDGIDTLRHPNTNGMHFGNPFSYTNYKGTINVGTVKDAVEAFTAWLRGDSTYKNIDLTKVEPERRRWIVNQIENGSLKNKQLIYYTNKVPDNSYGVENYNINTAPSHAHILERMINEGTVNIK
-2253 ESIIS
+2253 
-2258 IPIWTRESAEKD
+2258 T
-2270 TNTLYIF
+2270 
-2277 TDNTDRTSGSKVI
+2277 TSSKI
-2290 DSNSPYAKKYGKGK
+2290 QFK
-2304 YYPTQT
+2304 
-2310 QAVVRGLPNAMP
+2310 
-2322 ISTQHWFHKG
+2322 
-2332 AKGKTGRWTDE
+2332 
-2343 YIEEFKKVITE
+2343 FKK
-2354 EIEDIKKE
+2354 
-2362 WLSGKYSKIAFGGGD
+2362 G
-2377 GLFNGAISEITK
+2377 
-2389 DRTPKIYDFLQSKYN
+2389 
-2404 ELLEFV
+2404 
-2410 KNNPSDN
+2410 
-2417 KTDTNTK
+2417 
-2424 FKFEKRMS
+2424 MS

-2438 VINKFFGVNIST
+2438 VINQFFGVSIST
-2450 DYMNNKLRNI
+2450 DYINNKLRNI
-2460 NENDLVLR
+2460 NEKDLALR

-2483 NMLLADMRHILHFA
+2483 NMILADMAHILHFA
-2497 KLMKLTNNINSIQ
+2497 KIAELTNKISSVQ

-2533 ISDYIKSQYTYDSN
+2533 ISDYIKSQYVYDN
-2547 KKEYVNNSI
+2547 DKKAYINNSI
-2556 LFVNGKD
+2556 LSVNGKD

-2573 QDINKFEN
+2573 EDINRFEN
-2581 TLDSNI
+2581 TVESSI

-2595 NIEKSKYPTLC
+2595 NIEKSAYPTLC
-2606 AHLKYSSATSIIINK
+2606 AHLKYSSATSIIVNK
-2621 AFFATQTPIF
+2621 AFFATQTPTF

-2645 KRLDEKTYKEL
+2645 KKLDEKTYKEL

-2662 SLYRRTGFINSTL
+2662 SLYRRVGFINSTL
-2675 AYDNRK
+2675 AYNNRK
-2681 KCLDFKNGNVREP
+2681 KCLDFKNGDVRTP

-2713 PVYNKNKNI
+2713 PVYNKNKDI
-2722 VETKLLK
+2722 VETKPLK

-2736 EKNEIN
+2736 EKNEID

-2771 RLYTTYSTRNT
+2771 RLYTTYSTKNT

-2858 NIIADVNEKV
+2858 NIIADVNEKM
-2868 SMINAHLDE
+2868 SMINTYLDD

-2900 NRKMYELA
+2900 HGKMYEI
-2908 KNKED
+2908 NRNRED
-2913 VIIINYSDKDLL
+2913 VIVINYTNNDIL
-2925 EKYGIQKSNKI
+2925 EKYGIKKSNKL
-2936 GYNSYVRLKFGYDT
+2936 GYNSYVRLKFEDDT
-2950 ILYRIYALKDGSV
+2950 ILYRIYALNDGSV
-2963 ILTPLNNLERNENAN
+2963 ILTPLNNLERNENAE
-2978 QSSNDSFNIYPIRIG
+2978 QSANESFNNYPIKIG

-3003 QYISN
+3003 RYISS
-3008 RPTTEVGISP
+3008 RSVGETGVSVSQ
-3018 YNFNK
+3018 FDK
-3023 LIEEIN
+3023 LIEETN
-3029 PDNFK
+3029 PNNFK
-3034 ALSYVVEGEPITKE
+3034 AASYVIEGESITKE
-3048 FDVKAST
+3048 FDVDAST
-3055 PLGRTL
+3055 PLGSIL
-3061 IKNATEIVNDYN
+3061 INNATEIINDPN
-3073 KPYRFFYNLAI
+3073 KSYRFFYNLAI

-3097 IPTEQEVD
+3097 IPTKREVD
-3105 GKIEYSNSRTIFE
+3105 GKTEYSNSRTIFE
-3118 ITPVDISYLY
+3118 ISPVDISYLY
-3128 KYFVSPSLSRDN
+3128 KYFVHPSLSRSD
-3140 LTEKEKD
+3140 LTEKERD

-3178 NNKDV
+3178 NNNDV
-3183 KRIRFSTIGHK
+3183 KKVRFSTIGHK

-3218 ERSAALSRNFKQQG
+3218 ERSAALSRDFKQRG
-3232 IIRKKIV
+3232 IVRKEKV

-3262 KDRFNQFWEIPGN
+3262 KDNFNQFWEIPGN

-3307 PAAIESKFAI
+3307 PSAIESKFAI

-3327 EILRP
+3327 EVLRP

-3371 KEGSTGGLT
+3371 KEGPTGGLT

-3412 MVQSNL
+3412 MIQSNL
-3418 RASEMQTRKDV
+3418 RASEMQTVRDV
-3429 ENFTKYVENIKAEAK
+3429 ENFTKFIEDIKSRAK

-3457 EYGRFKRH
+3457 DYGRFKRL

-3527 QEAYNKPNNKRN
+3527 QEAYNKPNNKRG

-3549 NELARVMLTSRDK
+3549 NELSRVMLTSRDK
-3562 YIFAIYNILKD
+3562 YIFAIYNILRD

-3579 NRQMEDIDN
+3579 NRQIEDIDN

-3610 YDDIIHNVIVKP
+3610 FDNVIHGVVTKP

-3646 LDNWVKAN
+3646 LNNWVEAN
-3654 STNEKKY
+3654 SINEKKY
-3661 FKYEPK
+3661 FKYAPK

-3690 GEPTVSQDILNKNE
+3690 GEPTVSQTILSKNE

-3712 LRRNARSIFV
+3712 LRRNARSVFV
-3722 EKGDDSWIFEY
+3722 ERGDNSWIFDY

-3748 TEYSKLYH
+3748 LEYFKLYS
-3756 NVKFRDENGDLD
+3756 NPKFRDENGDLD

-3782 KKEQQRT
+3782 KEEQQRT
-3789 YNIFREDDYSDRKLI
+3789 YNVFREDDYSDRKLI

-3811 LVYTDT
+3811 LVYTDE
-3817 YWTEMLGAK
+3817 YWTEMLGAE
-3826 TEDKGIKKQYADVIT
+3826 TEDKGIRKEYADLIT
-3841 LINNTLSP
+3841 FINNTLSP

-3860 VKMFEDNTEEQIIDI
+3860 VKMFTDNTEEQIIDI

-3880 TAYDALDNISKGSNT
+3880 AAYDKLDNISKSSNRT
-3895 TKSKKDIAEWIRNNC
+3895 RSKKDVAEWIENNC

-3916 TRYSDDMI
+3916 SRYSDDMI
-3924 TASMYTGKINTLFKQ
+3924 TASMYKGKVNALFKQ
-3939 LIKGHNKDNTVGNSY
+3939 LIQGHNKDNTVGNSY
-3954 LYKTFKLKYEEGS
+3954 LYKTFKLKYKEGS

-3978 TNAKKVVNKYTYKI
+3978 TNAKKIVNKYTYKV

-4008 KEFYKK
+4008 KDFYKK

-4029 EPIAIWRKTEYRI
+4029 EPIAIWRKTEYRT
-4042 DTNSDIEIEWT
+4042 DTNSDIEIEWN
-4053 PEYSQTV
+4053 PGYSQTT
-4060 RKVRDGYSSL
+4060 RKVRDGYRTL
-4070 SYTDIID
+4070 SDVTIL
-4077 YISDTSTGGKAKVI
+4077 SELSGTSTGGKAKVI
-4091 TDEELNELK
+4091 TDEELNEIN
-4100 EKNDDLDLQNYNYKP
+4100 EYSDDLDLQNSNYKS

-4122 YIYGSNPEYDNPN
+4122 YIYRSNPEYDNPN

-4142 KMSDYMQLVL
+4142 EMSDYMQLVL

-4159 QSQTYIKKG
+4159 QSQAYIKRG
-4168 WAPTRLKNE
+4168 WAPTRLKSE
-4177 TSIGKEF
+4177 TSIKEEF

-4219 IKKTDNPNTLK
+4219 IKRTNKPNDLK

-4240 EEYLRKKRAW
+4240 EEYLRKKRKW

-4285 RHNTIQHN
+4285 KHNAIQHN
-4293 KMNFYMA
+4293 KMNFYIA

-4322 DGAVSDSEQV
+4322 DGAVSDSEQA
-4332 EYLKQIDK
+4332 EYLKQIDE
-4340 DMYDQFTTTINRFVN
+4340 DMYNQFTTTIRRFVN

-4361 EGILTRYMSI
+4361 EGSLTRYMSM

-4378 KFMILNHKGGV
+4378 KFMILNHKGGI

-4403 QAREFWTEKESIKGL
+4403 QAREFWNEKESIKGL
-4418 NMYRSGIL
+4418 NMYTSGIL
-4426 DYIANMYTDKSST
+4426 DYMANMYTDKSST

-4444 VKFIDIVDY
+4444 VKFMDIVDY
-4453 DEQSGLNYIQDDLA
+4453 DEQSGLSYIQDDLA
-4467 EISKKINDF
+4467 EISRRINDF

-4485 HCLQNRAMLTMMFSH
+4485 HCLQNRAMFTMMFSH
-4500 RIFENPRHKE
+4500 RIFLNPRHKE
-4510 FGQPKYIYKNFK
+4510 FGQPKYTYKNFK
-4522 EYLNGIE
+4522 EYITDIE
-4529 ESCLMEILSDTEKKE
+4529 ESCLMEILNEEEKKE
-4544 YEKYKANIIADDNK
+4544 YKKFKADIIADDNK
-4558 LKSYIWLRDDFVTNY
+4558 LKSYIWLRDDFVSNY
-4573 VHARFGWDRLSEFNR
+4573 VSGRFGWARQSEFNKI
-4588 LKEERIKDA
+4588 KEERIKDA

-4613 LKLGDDG
+4613 LECRDG
-4620 KLAFKEGSLLEELDS
+4620 KLAFKEGSLLGELDT

-4640 VITEKDDSFNNP
+4640 VVTEKDDSFNNP
-4652 SDAIQFLA
+4652 SDALQFLA

-4675 SYDKSGRAKIE
+4675 SYDKSGRAKVE
-4686 NTWYGGIV
+4686 NTWWGGIL
-4694 AQYHKHLPIGFSKRY
+4694 AQYHKHLPIGFAKRY

-4716 EERGTKEK
+4716 EERGTREK
-4724 GFYVSIIDFLSIP
+4724 GSYVSIIDFLSIP
-4737 VKRHQTLLNLT
+4737 VKKHQTILNLT
-4748 DEEVEATIGVQN
+4748 DEEAKATIGVQN
-4760 IIKEYLDFA
+4760 IIKDYLDFA
-4769 FHCKIAYNTM
+4769 FHFKIAYNTM

-4811 TDDDKNRWWY
+4811 TDDDKNLWWY

-4882 DFDPVYNAGTNAGR
+4882 DFDPVYDTGTNAGR

-4911 GIRSSYVDINNNNK
+4911 GIRSAYVDINDNNK

-4943 EQGKKFFE
+4943 EQGKKLFE